1 MGNKSIQKFFADQ
14 NSVIDLSSLGNAKG
28 AKVSLSGPDM
38 NITTPRGSVIIVNG
52 ALYSSIKGN
61 NLAVK
66 FKDKTITGAKILGSV
81 DLKDIQLERIDSSLV
96 DSAQVE
102 KKGNGKR
109 RNKKE
114 EEELKKQLDDAENA
128 KKEADKAKEEAEKA
142 KEAAEKALNEAFEVQ
157 NSSKQ
162 IEEMLQNFLADNV
175 AKDNLAQQSDA
186 SQQNTQAK
194 ATQASK
200 QNDAEKVL
208 PQPINKNTSTGKSNS
223 SKNEENKLD
232 AESVK
237 EPLKVTLAL
246 AAESNSGSKDDSITN
261 FTKPQFVGSTAPN
274 ATVIIKINGI
284 AVGQAVADS
293 LGNFTFTAPETL
305 TDGTYNLEAEAKTAD
320 GSGSAKLVITIDS
333 VTDKP
338 TFELSPESSVSGHKG
353 LTPTLTPSIVGTAEE
368 NAKVDIYVDNK
379 LVASVDVDK
388 DGNWS
393 YEFKDNELS
402 EGENSIKVVAVDKA
416 GNKNETTDSIIT
428 DTIAPEKPTI
438 ELDDSSDSGIK
449 NDNITNSTLPT
460 FIGVAEPGSTVSIYL
475 GLKHLGEVIVAKDG
489 TWSYTLTTPLK
500 DGEYNITATATDI
513 AGHTSATANLPFT
526 IDTRISYFSAEIETT
541 NDSGI
546 VGDNVTNNT
555 RPTFTGKTEP
565 NAIISVINSETGEE
579 VIFKANDK
587 GEWTFN
593 FTSDS
598 VEGIN
603 NLTFTVEDVAGNK
616 KDFSFSYVIDT
627 IAPVP
632 PTVSLEDYVVLPNG
646 IILSGNDLPALV
658 GTAEPKSTILLMR
671 DGKLYDSIE
680 VDSNGTWNYQFS
692 NKFLQGAYDIEIISQ
707 DAAGNKSS
715 TVKYSFTIQ
724 TEVVPPK
731 AELDASDDSG
741 AKGDWITNKHNALTL
756 LGTADRFATVNILID
771 GKTIGVT
778 TADADGNWN
787 FDISRNLSDNVYK
800 ITVESIDPLGRT
812 SSVDYQLTIDSFT
825 PIPTVMLHDS
835 ADSGVK
841 GDMITKINTPLFTGM
856 AEANAKVSI
865 YVDGV
870 LSGEAIAGDDG
881 VWNFQ
886 FTTALSDGSHDVTV
900 KVEDIAGNTASSSA
914 YNFQIVT
921 QTQKPTIELVNDTGV
936 DNTDHIINEKNP
948 ALTGTAAPYS
958 TVKLYIDGALIAE
971 VRTNK
976 DGRWEYTL
984 KADQGLVDGDH
995 RITASVEDIAGNIA
1009 HSDPFLISVDTA
1021 ISIPIVSLSPDSDS
1035 GISDDNLTNIVKPTL
1050 HLKDIDPDIISVQV
1064 WDAMS
1069 DTQIGVA
1076 TQQPD
1081 GSWAYT
1087 FTSDL
1092 TEGLHQVYV
1101 KVEDIAGNKANSA
1114 IFDFTIDTTVSTPV
1128 ISLLSKDDTGV
1139 TGDNLTNINK
1149 PGFAISGVDADAHRV
1164 VVQVMHNG
1172 VSEEIE
1178 LSHLNG
1184 SWLFIPGNTW
1194 ADGSYTLTVKVEDK
1208 AGNTNYSA
1216 PLTVVIDTQIAIDGV
1231 ELVNDSG
1238 VKGDNMTNDDRPH
1251 FRVTVPT
1258 DVNEVRLSIDGG
1270 NSWVQA
1276 TPGVAGSWEYIWPTD
1291 LADGQY
1297 TLTVEATDKA
1307 GNTVTKTI
1315 DFAVDTTLSVP
1326 VIVLDSADDTGIQ
1339 GDNMTNSTQP
1349 TFALQHIDDDAVRV
1363 TVSVEHGGVT
1373 TTFDATKGT
1382 GGWTFTPPTSWAD
1395 GDYTLSVSVEDKAGN
1410 TSHSASLTVTVDTQI
1425 AINNIELVNDSGIPD
1440 DNLTNNVRP
1449 HFQVTVPTDVNVVR
1463 LSIDGGKTWF
1473 NATQSA
1479 TPGVWDYIW
1488 PDDVADGGYTLT
1500 VEATDEA
1507 GNKATQ
1513 TLDFT
1518 IDTTLSVPTLSLDS
1532 ADDSGIAGDNITNV
1546 KTPGFTLNNID
1557 TDVSRV
1563 IVEVMH
1569 NGIKQEVPLVQTGGQ
1584 WRFAPTSDWA
1594 DGDYILT
1601 VKVEDRAGNVK
1612 QSAPLTVTVDTHIAI
1627 DRIELVNDSGIP
1639 GDNLTNEARP
1649 HFQVTVPADVNGV
1662 RLSIDGG
1669 KTWFDATQSAT
1680 SGVWDYT
1687 WLTNVANGPHT
1698 LMVEASDKAGNKTTQ
1713 KLDFTID
1720 TILSEPTITLDSA
1733 DDSAAGDNI
1742 TNVKMPGFTL
1752 GNIDADVTKV
1762 VVTVAH
1768 DGKNQQIELIKNG
1781 GVWRFTPG
1789 AAWTDGDYTLTVKVE
1804 DKAGNTNYSA
1814 PLTVTIDTQTSI
1826 DRIELLND
1834 TGIVGDNLTNE
1845 ARPQFHITV
1854 PTDVNSVQLSLD
1866 GGINWVNATL
1876 TSDGVWEYIWP
1887 TDLVENTYTLT
1898 VKATD
1903 VAGNT
1908 ATETLNFIID
1918 TTLSTPTITLDS
1930 ADDSG
1935 TANDNKTN
1943 VKTPGFIIGGIDSD
1957 VTQVVV
1963 QVMRDGHSE
1972 EVELTQTNGQ
1982 WRFVP
1987 GSAWTDGDYTLTVT
2001 VKDEAGNIRH
2011 SAPLTV
2017 TIDTQITIDHIEL
2030 VNDSGIPD
2038 DNLTNNVRP
2047 HFQVT
2052 VPTDVNV
2059 VRLSIDGGKTWFNAT
2074 QSATPGVWDYTW
2086 LADVGEGKH
2095 TLTVEATDKAGNKTT
2110 QQLDFIIDTLLSE
2123 PTIVLD
2129 NTDDSGTKGDHLTN
2143 VNKPTFLLGNIDAD
2157 ARYVTVEVQHG
2168 GTKEVL
2174 TATKDATG
2182 NWSVTPTGTWA
2193 DGDYTL
2199 TVRVEDEA
2207 GNEKHSASL
2216 TVTVDT
2222 QITIDV
2228 IELVNDNGI
2237 PGDNMTN
2244 DAHPQFRVTVPG
2256 DVNEV
2261 SLSIDGGVTWVK
2273 ATQSATP
2280 GVWNYTWPGTVPD
2293 GDYTL
2298 NVKATDNAGNTV
2310 TETLHFTIDTT
2321 LSTPVIVLDSADD
2334 SGVHGDNMTNHTQP
2348 TFALQHIDDDAVRV
2362 TVSVEHG
2369 GVTTTFDAT
2378 KDAGG
2383 WTFTPTGAWADG
2395 DYTLSVSVEDKAGNT
2410 SHSASLTVTV
2420 DTQIAINNIELV
2432 NDSGIPDDN
2441 LTNNVRPHFQVTVPT
2456 DVNVVRLS
2464 IDGGKTWFNA
2474 TQSATPGVWDY
2485 IWPDDVADGGYTLT
2499 VEATD
2504 EAGNKAT
2511 QTLDFTI
2518 DTTLSV
2524 PTLSLDS
2531 ADDSGIA
2538 GDNITNVK
2546 TPGFTLNNIDTDV
2559 SRVIVEV
2566 MHNGIKQEVPLV
2578 QTGGQWRFAPT
2589 SDWADGDYILTVKV
2603 EDRAGN
2609 VKQSAPL
2616 TVTVDTHIAID
2627 RIELVNDSGIPGDN
2641 LTNEARPHF
2650 QVTVPADVNGVRLS
2664 IDGGKTWFD
2673 ATQSATS
2680 GVWDYTWLT
2689 NVANGPHTL
2698 MVEASDKAGNKTT
2711 QKLDFTIDTI
2721 LSEPTITLDSAD
2733 DSAAG
2738 DNITNVKMPGFTLG
2752 NIDAD
2757 VTKVVVTVAH
2767 DGKNQQIE
2775 LIKNG
2780 GVWRFTPGAAW
2791 TDGDYTLTVKV
2802 EDKAGNTNYSAPLTV
2817 TIDTQT
2823 SIDRIELLNDT
2834 GIVGDNLTNEARP
2847 QFHITVPTDVNSVQL
2862 SLDGGI
2868 NWVNATLTSDGVW
2881 EYIWPTDLVEN
2892 TYTLTVK
2899 ATDVAGNTATETL
2912 NFIIDTTLST
2922 PTITLDSADDSGT
2935 ANDNKTNVKT
2945 PGFIIGGIDSD
2956 VTQVVVQVMRDG
2968 HSEEVELTQTNGQ
2981 WRFVP
2986 GSAWTDGDY
2995 TLTVTVKDEAGN
3007 IRHSAPLTVTID
3019 TQITIDHI
3027 ELVNDSGIPDDN
3039 LTNNVRPH
3047 FQVTVPT
3054 DVNVVRLSIDGGK
3067 TWFNATQSAT
3077 PGVWDYTWLADVGEG
3092 KHTLTVE
3099 ATDKAGNKTT
3109 QQLDFIIDTLLSEPT
3124 IVLDNTDDS
3133 GTKGDNLTNVN
3144 KPTFLLGNIDADARY
3159 VTVEV
3164 QHGGTKEVLTA
3175 TKGATGIWSVTPTGT
3190 WADGDYTLTVRV
3202 EDDAGNVKY
3211 SAPLTV
3217 TVDTQ
3222 ITIDVIELVNDNGI
3236 PGDNLTNDVRP
3247 HFRVTVPGDVNE
3259 VRLSI
3264 DGGNTWV
3271 RATQG
3276 TAGIWDYTWPKD
3288 VTDGLHTLT
3297 VEATDKA
3304 GNKTT
3309 QTLDFTIDT
3318 RLSTPTIA
3326 MDSRDDTGAIGDH
3339 ITSVKRPGFTI
3350 GNIDADAHS
3359 VILRITQGGNS
3370 QEVTLTQVGGQWRF
3384 TPDADWADGSYTL
3397 TVEVTDNAGNVRQ
3410 STPLVVTV
3418 DTQTSITDITLVNDH
3433 GVPDDNLTNST
3444 RPQFEITVPADVN
3457 SVQLSIDG
3465 GANWVSATQGI
3476 EGVWGYTW
3484 PTDMGD
3490 GKHTLTVMVTDR
3502 AGNTATQTLEF
3513 FIDTRLSTPTIA
3525 LDSTDD
3531 TGTPGDDMTNRTRP
3545 TFILQN
3551 IDSDVINVTVSVTH
3565 NGTTTSFTA
3574 TQGAGGW
3581 SFTPPAP
3588 WGDGDY
3594 TLTVTV
3600 EDRAGNTRPSTPLT
3614 VTVDT
3619 QIAIDRIELVND
3631 SGVPGDNVTKHVRPQ
3646 FQISVPD
3653 DVEKVLLSID
3663 GGTTWVTAIKSS
3675 TAGIWD
3681 YTWPTD
3687 MPEGQH
3693 TLTVEVT
3700 DGAGN
3705 KMTETLNFTI
3715 DITLLTPTI
3724 ELAPDQDTGQNKND
3738 NLTSVTQPVFVLGS
3752 IDKDVRHVELSIE
3765 HNGTFKTVVLTESAD
3780 GWRYRPDSAL
3790 ADGSYTFTVTVTDV
3804 AGNQQTSAPLKVTID
3819 GTLTTPVIELAAGED
3834 SGTVGDRLT
3843 NHDRPVF
3850 DIHQVDSDVTR
3861 VMVKV
3866 TYNGKTHEE
3875 AAVFTNG
3882 QWRFTPSASWAD
3894 GSYQLAVVVEDLAG
3908 NVKESA
3914 PFEVRIDTT
3923 TTINNIVLLN
3933 DTGVQNDQLTNV
3945 AKPSFRI
3952 DVPGDVVQV
3961 RVTLDGG
3968 ANWNVIR
3975 KNADGQWIFDSPNT
3989 LVDGT
3994 YTLRVEATDEA
4005 GNIANKDL
4013 VFNIDTNI
4021 QVPTIA
4027 LDAGQDTGANT
4038 ADNITNISRPTFT
4051 IGNVD
4056 PDVIKVVVTI
4066 DGHDYNATKVGAG
4079 WQFTPGNAI
4088 PDGSYNITVTVEDKA
4103 GNTAT
4108 SKPLPVVIDTTAE
4121 IESVTLVTDSGDSD
4135 VDNITKVDK
4144 PQFSIVTADDITHV
4158 RVKIDNAA
4166 NWIELTKGGDG
4177 RWIFNVGSALP
4188 DGQHTLLVDVT
4199 DIAGNVAQ
4207 ETLQFTIDTTLREP
4221 TIVLDPT
4228 HDTGDDTNDN
4238 LTRINKPVFIIGN
4251 VDNDV
4256 SHIVVHIDGRDYTIE
4271 NTGGNLTFTPDQPLS
4286 DGQHTISV
4294 TVTDI
4299 AGNTKTSAELRIEI
4313 DTQVQIDSVTLTTD
4327 SGVNDHDNVTN
4338 ATRPSFEIA
4347 TPDDVTSVLVS
4358 FDGVNWTPISKNAA
4372 GQWEFTAGSALP
4384 DGHYTLHV
4392 QATDRAGN
4400 TANSTL
4406 GFTVDTQIDGLS
4418 VVMLDDAGKDST
4430 DGITNITSP
4439 RFEISAREPLQ
4450 SVTVI
4455 LNGKS
4460 STLTQGA
4467 GNKWLFTPDTP
4478 LVDGT
4483 YKIEIVAED
4492 IAGNKISKE
4501 VSFTIDTIVSDPS
4514 IDLLDADDTG
4524 ESAVDNI
4531 TSVTTPRFVIGNVPA
4546 DIDTVVIRINGV
4558 SYSVTANGNNLWEF
4572 QVPVALNDGVYE
4584 AVVVFRDIA
4593 GNTSE
4598 TKLPFTIDTTTSVS
4612 VRMEPASDTG
4622 NSNSDNLTNKQNP
4635 KFEGT
4640 AEPNAKLVITIVDDK
4655 SGREVLKQTITV
4667 GADGNWSVTPNILPD
4682 GMYTINV
4689 VATDVA
4695 GNTAQTQE
4703 RFTIDTVTIDPTI
4716 RLSDPSIDDQHEATS
4731 LRPEFKGFAEAFS
4744 TIMIQWDGKVVGSA
4758 NANANGEWSWTPPSV
4773 LAPGSYVVSIVAKDK
4788 AGNESSQV
4796 DFPVVIPVID
4806 VTPPTI
4812 KLSEESDSGALGD
4825 FTTNN
4830 KTPTLIGSTL
4840 PNTIVSIYVDGVKV
4854 GEATAD
4860 TAGRYTF
4867 QLSEMKDGHY
4877 VVQVGIVNPRDNSEL
4892 RSTAVDVTIDTEV
4905 AELVWNISG
4914 MHEGGY
4920 INTVTPEIG
4929 GTSEPN
4935 SKITIFV
4942 NGVEKAI
4949 AYTTGA
4955 GHWGV
4960 VLPAL
4965 GNDGNY
4971 ELTFKVEDVAGNI
4984 REFGPQNVILDT
4996 VISPLTVVLREAD
5009 DSGKVGDWIT
5019 NKSHVTIDGT
5029 AEAGSTLTIRN
5040 PQGVVIATLVV
5051 GNDGRWS
5058 AELDLR
5064 EGSNAFVVVS
5074 EDKAGNSQQ
5083 KEILIE
5089 HDTQIEISDIS
5100 LSRDTNSGDKYDL
5113 ITNNKSPVLVAM
5125 TDPGATVQVYINGVL
5140 QGTVEAS
5147 SSGNISYTM
5156 PANSADGEYQVQFVA
5171 TDTAG
5176 NRVESAITTV
5186 TIDSQIAV
5194 FDIDEDSLPALSNNR
5209 ALSVSG
5215 VGEAGSQVSIFVDGK
5230 LVNVVM
5236 VEADGTWRAP
5246 ILLQDDGTFNIHF
5259 SITDVA
5265 GNTEVSKDYSVDV
5278 DSSTDFPTLNLEDA
5292 SNSGSLDDLITN
5304 HNKPVLVG
5312 TAEAG
5317 ATIHIYVDEK
5327 IVANVLV
5334 LEDGTWS
5341 YQFDN
5346 ALKDGEYSIRVVA
5359 EDPAGNTAESP
5370 RLLVT
5375 IDTSTFIDNPA
5386 MVAGSD
5392 NGIFSNDS
5400 ITSQTRPTF
5409 SIFGEMNQ
5417 SVQIFIDGVLVDTIT
5432 VTDRNQVYRPE
5443 SPLGDGSHSIYYV
5456 ITDKAGNTATSK
5468 TLNFTIDT
5476 FNTTPVAIDSIGGQT
5491 LAEMTGSDGKI
5502 YITDT
5507 TRNLLF
5513 SGSAEPNSKIE
5524 IIINGLNVGE
5534 VWVNEKGHWQMP
5546 VNPLYFTEGQL
5557 DITVKSTD
5565 RAGNVNQEKYSIWVD
5580 THIKVFTSEL
5590 DDNKS
5595 SSKTEWWSNSDLI
5608 TMRGTGEIGATVS
5621 LIVAGVTLATAVVA
5635 ATGRWELSTDKL
5647 PEGTYDISLVIED
5660 SAGNRWEDVREIFID
5675 RTPPNAPVVTYSD
5688 IVNDLIIMQGTAEAK
5703 SQLIITDSE
5712 GNTYTLT
5719 VPDNGKWSMAIP
5731 YPSEGKFTITS
5742 VDAIGNRSD
5751 DVPLDIMKEV
5761 PVISLSPDSDSG
5773 TVGDNITRDKQPTF
5787 IIGNL
5792 ESDVV
5797 VVQVDINGT
5806 VYNAEKNADGVWFFT
5821 PGTPLAD
5828 GSYTISVIASDAAGN
5843 QKNSL
5848 PITVTIDSTLTV
5860 PEIALA
5866 AGEDNGASDSDN
5878 VTNHT
5883 QPKFTLQHID
5893 ADVTGV
5899 TVNVTHN
5906 GVTDIYQATQGA
5918 DGWTFTPP
5926 AAWNDG
5932 NYTLSVTVVD
5942 RAGNSQQSAS
5952 LAVTVDSTV
5961 TVTADSQH
5969 DDASDDATATAV
5981 TPPES
5986 ETVNAESA
5994 THLRTEP
6001 SAAEESVVKVTAY
6014 SITLLN
6020 ADSGDEIDR
6029 SISQTPS
6036 FEISVPENIVNVSI
6050 MFEGEEFTLPITNQ
6064 KAIFEVP
6071 LSLEDGE
6078 YTMDVKFIDKDNDF
6092 LIKEKTFS
6100 VDHSSADIV
6109 NAMNVRGKTEDDIN
6123 DSPSTSSVG
6132 HNNNGAIDVFA
6143 VNEVTLPV
6151 DNQEEHA

>member
-541 NDSGI
+541 DDSGI

-598 VEGIN
+598 VEGVN

-627 IAPVP
+627 VAPVP
-632 PTVSLEDYVVLPNG
+632 PTVSLEDFVVLPNG

-1035 GISDDNLTNIVKPTL
+1035 GIADDNLTNIVKPTL

-1114 IFDFTIDTTVSTPV
+1114 VFDFTIDTTVSTPV

-1184 SWLFIPGNTW
+1184 SWLFTPGNTW

-1208 AGNTNYSA
+1208 AGNTSYSA

-1382 GGWTFTPPTSWAD
+1382 GGWSFTPTGAWAD

-1425 AINNIELVNDSGIPD
+1425 AINNIELVNDSGIPN

-1479 TPGVWDYIW
+1479 TPGAWDYIW

-1500 VEATDEA
+1500 VEATDKA
-1507 GNKATQ
+1507 GNKTTQ
-1513 TLDFT
+1513 ELDFT

-1887 TDLVENTYTLT
+1887 TDLIENTYTLT

-2017 TIDTQITIDHIEL
+2017 TIDTQI
-2030 VNDSGIPD
+2030 
-2038 DNLTNNVRP
+2038 
-2047 HFQVT
+2047 
-2052 VPTDVNV
+2052 
-2059 VRLSIDGGKTWFNAT
+2059 A
-2074 QSATPGVWDYTW
+2074 
-2086 LADVGEGKH
+2086 
-2095 TLTVEATDKAGNKTT
+2095 
-2110 QQLDFIIDTLLSE
+2110 
-2123 PTIVLD
+2123 
-2129 NTDDSGTKGDHLTN
+2129 
-2143 VNKPTFLLGNIDAD
+2143 
-2157 ARYVTVEVQHG
+2157 
-2168 GTKEVL
+2168 
-2174 TATKDATG
+2174 
-2182 NWSVTPTGTWA
+2182 
-2193 DGDYTL
+2193 
-2199 TVRVEDEA
+2199 
-2207 GNEKHSASL
+2207 
-2216 TVTVDT
+2216 
-2222 QITIDV
+2222 
-2228 IELVNDNGI
+2228 
-2237 PGDNMTN
+2237 
-2244 DAHPQFRVTVPG
+2244 
-2256 DVNEV
+2256 
-2261 SLSIDGGVTWVK
+2261 
-2273 ATQSATP
+2273 
-2280 GVWNYTWPGTVPD
+2280 
-2293 GDYTL
+2293 
-2298 NVKATDNAGNTV
+2298 
-2310 TETLHFTIDTT
+2310 
-2321 LSTPVIVLDSADD
+2321 
-2334 SGVHGDNMTNHTQP
+2334 
-2348 TFALQHIDDDAVRV
+2348 
-2362 TVSVEHG
+2362 
-2369 GVTTTFDAT
+2369 
-2378 KDAGG
+2378 
-2383 WTFTPTGAWADG
+2383 
-2395 DYTLSVSVEDKAGNT
+2395 
-2410 SHSASLTVTV
+2410 
-2420 DTQIAINNIELV
+2420 
-2432 NDSGIPDDN
+2432 
-2441 LTNNVRPHFQVTVPT
+2441 
-2456 DVNVVRLS
+2456 
-2464 IDGGKTWFNA
+2464 
-2474 TQSATPGVWDY
+2474 
-2485 IWPDDVADGGYTLT
+2485 
-2499 VEATD
+2499 
-2504 EAGNKAT
+2504 
-2511 QTLDFTI
+2511 
-2518 DTTLSV
+2518 
-2524 PTLSLDS
+2524 
-2531 ADDSGIA
+2531 
-2538 GDNITNVK
+2538 
-2546 TPGFTLNNIDTDV
+2546 
-2559 SRVIVEV
+2559 
-2566 MHNGIKQEVPLV
+2566 
-2578 QTGGQWRFAPT
+2578 
-2589 SDWADGDYILTVKV
+2589 
-2603 EDRAGN
+2603 
-2609 VKQSAPL
+2609 
-2616 TVTVDTHIAID
+2616 
-2627 RIELVNDSGIPGDN
+2627 
-2641 LTNEARPHF
+2641 
-2650 QVTVPADVNGVRLS
+2650 
-2664 IDGGKTWFD
+2664 
-2673 ATQSATS
+2673 
-2680 GVWDYTWLT
+2680 
-2689 NVANGPHTL
+2689 
-2698 MVEASDKAGNKTT
+2698 
-2711 QKLDFTIDTI
+2711 
-2721 LSEPTITLDSAD
+2721 
-2733 DSAAG
+2733 
-2738 DNITNVKMPGFTLG
+2738 
-2752 NIDAD
+2752 
-2757 VTKVVVTVAH
+2757 
-2767 DGKNQQIE
+2767 
-2775 LIKNG
+2775 
-2780 GVWRFTPGAAW
+2780 
-2791 TDGDYTLTVKV
+2791 
-2802 EDKAGNTNYSAPLTV
+2802 
-2817 TIDTQT
+2817 
-2823 SIDRIELLNDT
+2823 
-2834 GIVGDNLTNEARP
+2834 
-2847 QFHITVPTDVNSVQL
+2847 
-2862 SLDGGI
+2862 
-2868 NWVNATLTSDGVW
+2868 
-2881 EYIWPTDLVEN
+2881 
-2892 TYTLTVK
+2892 
-2899 ATDVAGNTATETL
+2899 
-2912 NFIIDTTLST
+2912 
-2922 PTITLDSADDSGT
+2922 
-2935 ANDNKTNVKT
+2935 
-2945 PGFIIGGIDSD
+2945 
-2956 VTQVVVQVMRDG
+2956 
-2968 HSEEVELTQTNGQ
+2968 
-2981 WRFVP
+2981 
-2986 GSAWTDGDY
+2986 
-2995 TLTVTVKDEAGN
+2995 
-3007 IRHSAPLTVTID
+3007 
-3019 TQITIDHI
+3019 IDHI

-3164 QHGGTKEVLTA
+3164 QHGGTKEVLTATKDATGNWSVTPTGTWADGDYTLTVRVEDEAGNEKHSASLTVTVDTQITIDAIELVNDNGIPGDNMTNDAHPQFRVTVPGDVNEVSLSIDGGVTWVKATQSATPGVWNYTWPGTVPDGDYTLNVKATDNAGNTVTETLHFTIDTTLSVPVIVLNSADDTGIQGDNMTNSTQPTFALQHIDDDAVRVTVSVEHGGVTTTFDATKGTGGWSFTPTGAWADGDYTLSVSVEDKAGNTSHSASLTVTVDTQIAINNIELVNDSGIPDDNLTNNVRPHFQVKVPTDVNEVRLSIDGGKTWFNATQSATPGVWDYTWLADVGEGKHTLTVEATDKAGNQTTQKLDFIIDTMLSEPTIVLDSTDDSGTKGDNLTNANKPTFILGNIDADARYVTVEVQYGGTKEVLTA

-3318 RLSTPTIA
+3318 RLSTPTIT

-3350 GNIDADAHS
+3350 GNIDSDAQS

-3410 STPLVVTV
+3410 STPLIVTV

-3465 GANWVSATQGI
+3465 GANWVSAAQGI

-3619 QIAIDRIELVND
+3619 QIAIDHIELVND

-3715 DITLLTPTI
+3715 DITLMTPTI

-3850 DIHQVDSDVTR
+3850 DIRQVDSDVTR

-3952 DVPGDVVQV
+3952 DVPSDVVQV

-4299 AGNTKTSAELRIEI
+4299 AGNTKTSAELKIEI

-4531 TSVTTPRFVIGNVPA
+4531 TSVTKPRFVIGNVPA

-4558 SYSVTANGNNLWEF
+4558 SYPVTANGNNLWEF

-4830 KTPTLIGSTL
+4830 KTPTLVGNTL
-4840 PNTIVSIYVDGVKV
+4840 PNAIVSIYVDGVKV

-4971 ELTFKVEDVAGNI
+4971 VLTFKVEDVAGNI

-5029 AEAGSTLTIRN
+5029 AEAGSTLTIRS

-5083 KEILIE
+5083 KDILIE

-5409 SIFGEMNQ
+5409 SISGEMNQ

-5580 THIKVFTSEL
+5580 THIQVFTSEL

-5595 SSKTEWWSNSDLI
+5595 SSKTDWWSNSSTI
-5608 TMRGTGEIGATVS
+5608 TMRGMGEIGATVS

-5635 ATGRWELSTDKL
+5635 ANGQWELSTDQL
-5647 PEGTYDISLVIED
+5647 PEGKYDITLSIED
-5660 SAGNRWEDVREIFID
+5660 NAGNRKEEVHEIFID

-5703 SQLIITDSE
+5703 SQLIITDSN

-5751 DVPLDIMKEV
+5751 DVSLDIMKEV

-5866 AGEDNGASDSDN
+5866 AGEDNGVSDSDN

-5906 GVTDIYQATQGA
+5906 GVTDTYQATQGA

-5932 NYTLSVTVVD
+5932 TYTLSVTVVD

-5994 THLRTEP
+5994 THLRTVP
-6001 SAAEESVVKVTAY
+6001 SAAEESVVKETAY

-6109 NAMNVRGKTEDDIN
+6109 NAMNARGKTEDDIN

>member
-2129 NTDDSGTKGDHLTN
+2129 STDDSGTKGDHLTN

-2420 DTQIAINNIELV
+2420 DTQIAINN
-2432 NDSGIPDDN
+2432 
-2441 LTNNVRPHFQVTVPT
+2441 
-2456 DVNVVRLS
+2456 
-2464 IDGGKTWFNA
+2464 
-2474 TQSATPGVWDY
+2474 
-2485 IWPDDVADGGYTLT
+2485 
-2499 VEATD
+2499 
-2504 EAGNKAT
+2504 
-2511 QTLDFTI
+2511 
-2518 DTTLSV
+2518 
-2524 PTLSLDS
+2524 
-2531 ADDSGIA
+2531 
-2538 GDNITNVK
+2538 
-2546 TPGFTLNNIDTDV
+2546 
-2559 SRVIVEV
+2559 
-2566 MHNGIKQEVPLV
+2566 
-2578 QTGGQWRFAPT
+2578 
-2589 SDWADGDYILTVKV
+2589 
-2603 EDRAGN
+2603 
-2609 VKQSAPL
+2609 
-2616 TVTVDTHIAID
+2616 
-2627 RIELVNDSGIPGDN
+2627 
-2641 LTNEARPHF
+2641 
-2650 QVTVPADVNGVRLS
+2650 
-2664 IDGGKTWFD
+2664 
-2673 ATQSATS
+2673 
-2680 GVWDYTWLT
+2680 
-2689 NVANGPHTL
+2689 
-2698 MVEASDKAGNKTT
+2698 
-2711 QKLDFTIDTI
+2711 
-2721 LSEPTITLDSAD
+2721 
-2733 DSAAG
+2733 
-2738 DNITNVKMPGFTLG
+2738 
-2752 NIDAD
+2752 
-2757 VTKVVVTVAH
+2757 
-2767 DGKNQQIE
+2767 
-2775 LIKNG
+2775 
-2780 GVWRFTPGAAW
+2780 
-2791 TDGDYTLTVKV
+2791 
-2802 EDKAGNTNYSAPLTV
+2802 
-2817 TIDTQT
+2817 
-2823 SIDRIELLNDT
+2823 
-2834 GIVGDNLTNEARP
+2834 
-2847 QFHITVPTDVNSVQL
+2847 
-2862 SLDGGI
+2862 
-2868 NWVNATLTSDGVW
+2868 
-2881 EYIWPTDLVEN
+2881 
-2892 TYTLTVK
+2892 
-2899 ATDVAGNTATETL
+2899 
-2912 NFIIDTTLST
+2912 
-2922 PTITLDSADDSGT
+2922 
-2935 ANDNKTNVKT
+2935 
-2945 PGFIIGGIDSD
+2945 
-2956 VTQVVVQVMRDG
+2956 
-2968 HSEEVELTQTNGQ
+2968 
-2981 WRFVP
+2981 
-2986 GSAWTDGDY
+2986 
-2995 TLTVTVKDEAGN
+2995 
-3007 IRHSAPLTVTID
+3007 
-3019 TQITIDHI
+3019 I

-4558 SYSVTANGNNLWEF
+4558 SYPVTANGNNLWEF

-5375 IDTSTFIDNPA
+5375 IDT
-5386 MVAGSD
+5386 
-5392 NGIFSNDS
+5392 
-5400 ITSQTRPTF
+5400 
-5409 SIFGEMNQ
+5409 
-5417 SVQIFIDGVLVDTIT
+5417 
-5432 VTDRNQVYRPE
+5432 
-5443 SPLGDGSHSIYYV
+5443 
-5456 ITDKAGNTATSK
+5456 
-5468 TLNFTIDT
+5468 
-5476 FNTTPVAIDSIGGQT
+5476 
-5491 LAEMTGSDGKI
+5491 
-5502 YITDT
+5502 
-5507 TRNLLF
+5507 
-5513 SGSAEPNSKIE
+5513 
-5524 IIINGLNVGE
+5524 
-5534 VWVNEKGHWQMP
+5534 
-5546 VNPLYFTEGQL
+5546 
-5557 DITVKSTD
+5557 
-5565 RAGNVNQEKYSIWVD
+5565 
-5580 THIKVFTSEL
+5580 
-5590 DDNKS
+5590 
-5595 SSKTEWWSNSDLI
+5595 
-5608 TMRGTGEIGATVS
+5608 
-5621 LIVAGVTLATAVVA
+5621 
-5635 ATGRWELSTDKL
+5635 
-5647 PEGTYDISLVIED
+5647 
-5660 SAGNRWEDVREIFID
+5660 
-5675 RTPPNAPVVTYSD
+5675 
-5688 IVNDLIIMQGTAEAK
+5688 
-5703 SQLIITDSE
+5703 
-5712 GNTYTLT
+5712 
-5719 VPDNGKWSMAIP
+5719 
-5731 YPSEGKFTITS
+5731 
-5742 VDAIGNRSD
+5742 
-5751 DVPLDIMKEV
+5751 
-5761 PVISLSPDSDSG
+5761 
-5773 TVGDNITRDKQPTF
+5773 
-5787 IIGNL
+5787 
-5792 ESDVV
+5792 
-5797 VVQVDINGT
+5797 
-5806 VYNAEKNADGVWFFT
+5806 
-5821 PGTPLAD
+5821 
-5828 GSYTISVIASDAAGN
+5828 
-5843 QKNSL
+5843 
-5848 PITVTIDSTLTV
+5848 
-5860 PEIALA
+5860 
-5866 AGEDNGASDSDN
+5866 
-5878 VTNHT
+5878 
-5883 QPKFTLQHID
+5883 
-5893 ADVTGV
+5893 
-5899 TVNVTHN
+5899 
-5906 GVTDIYQATQGA
+5906 
-5918 DGWTFTPP
+5918 
-5926 AAWNDG
+5926 
-5932 NYTLSVTVVD
+5932 
-5942 RAGNSQQSAS
+5942 
-5952 LAVTVDSTV
+5952 
-5961 TVTADSQH
+5961 
-5969 DDASDDATATAV
+5969 
-5981 TPPES
+5981 
-5986 ETVNAESA
+5986 
-5994 THLRTEP
+5994 
-6001 SAAEESVVKVTAY
+6001 
-6014 SITLLN
+6014 
-6020 ADSGDEIDR
+6020 
-6029 SISQTPS
+6029 
-6036 FEISVPENIVNVSI
+6036 
-6050 MFEGEEFTLPITNQ
+6050 
-6064 KAIFEVP
+6064 
-6071 LSLEDGE
+6071 
-6078 YTMDVKFIDKDNDF
+6078 
-6092 LIKEKTFS
+6092 
-6100 VDHSSADIV
+6100 
-6109 NAMNVRGKTEDDIN
+6109 
-6123 DSPSTSSVG
+6123 
-6132 HNNNGAIDVFA
+6132 
-6143 VNEVTLPV
+6143 
-6151 DNQEEHA
+6151 

>member
-66 FKDKTITGAKILGSV
+66 FKDKTITGAKFLGSV

-2129 NTDDSGTKGDHLTN
+2129 STDDSGTKGDHLTN

-2157 ARYVTVEVQHG
+2157 ARYVTVEVQHD

-2485 IWPDDVADGGYTLT
+2485 
-2499 VEATD
+2499 
-2504 EAGNKAT
+2504 
-2511 QTLDFTI
+2511 
-2518 DTTLSV
+2518 
-2524 PTLSLDS
+2524 
-2531 ADDSGIA
+2531 
-2538 GDNITNVK
+2538 
-2546 TPGFTLNNIDTDV
+2546 
-2559 SRVIVEV
+2559 
-2566 MHNGIKQEVPLV
+2566 
-2578 QTGGQWRFAPT
+2578 
-2589 SDWADGDYILTVKV
+2589 
-2603 EDRAGN
+2603 
-2609 VKQSAPL
+2609 
-2616 TVTVDTHIAID
+2616 
-2627 RIELVNDSGIPGDN
+2627 
-2641 LTNEARPHF
+2641 
-2650 QVTVPADVNGVRLS
+2650 
-2664 IDGGKTWFD
+2664 
-2673 ATQSATS
+2673 
-2680 GVWDYTWLT
+2680 
-2689 NVANGPHTL
+2689 
-2698 MVEASDKAGNKTT
+2698 
-2711 QKLDFTIDTI
+2711 
-2721 LSEPTITLDSAD
+2721 
-2733 DSAAG
+2733 
-2738 DNITNVKMPGFTLG
+2738 
-2752 NIDAD
+2752 
-2757 VTKVVVTVAH
+2757 
-2767 DGKNQQIE
+2767 
-2775 LIKNG
+2775 
-2780 GVWRFTPGAAW
+2780 
-2791 TDGDYTLTVKV
+2791 
-2802 EDKAGNTNYSAPLTV
+2802 
-2817 TIDTQT
+2817 
-2823 SIDRIELLNDT
+2823 
-2834 GIVGDNLTNEARP
+2834 
-2847 QFHITVPTDVNSVQL
+2847 
-2862 SLDGGI
+2862 
-2868 NWVNATLTSDGVW
+2868 
-2881 EYIWPTDLVEN
+2881 
-2892 TYTLTVK
+2892 
-2899 ATDVAGNTATETL
+2899 
-2912 NFIIDTTLST
+2912 
-2922 PTITLDSADDSGT
+2922 
-2935 ANDNKTNVKT
+2935 
-2945 PGFIIGGIDSD
+2945 
-2956 VTQVVVQVMRDG
+2956 
-2968 HSEEVELTQTNGQ
+2968 
-2981 WRFVP
+2981 
-2986 GSAWTDGDY
+2986 
-2995 TLTVTVKDEAGN
+2995 
-3007 IRHSAPLTVTID
+3007 
-3019 TQITIDHI
+3019 
-3027 ELVNDSGIPDDN
+3027 
-3039 LTNNVRPH
+3039 
-3047 FQVTVPT
+3047 
-3054 DVNVVRLSIDGGK
+3054 
-3067 TWFNATQSAT
+3067 
-3077 PGVWDYTWLADVGEG
+3077 TWLADVGEG

-3133 GTKGDNLTNVN
+3133 GTKGDNLTNVD

-4558 SYSVTANGNNLWEF
+4558 SYPVTANGNNLWEF

>member
-38 NITTPRGSVIIVNG
+38 NITTSRGSVIIVNG

-162 IEEMLQNFLADNV
+162 MEEMLQEFLADNV

-293 LGNFTFTAPETL
+293 LGNFTFTAPDTL

-428 DTIAPEKPTI
+428 DTIPPEKPTI

-541 NDSGI
+541 DDSGI

-598 VEGIN
+598 VEGVN

-958 TVKLYIDGALIAE
+958 TVKLYVDGALIAE

-1114 IFDFTIDTTVSTPV
+1114 VFDFTIDTTVSTPV

-1184 SWLFIPGNTW
+1184 SWLFTPGNTW

-1251 FRVTVPT
+1251 FRVAVPT

-1326 VIVLDSADDTGIQ
+1326 VIVLNSADDTGVQ
-1339 GDNMTNSTQP
+1339 GDNMTNRTQP

-1382 GGWTFTPPTSWAD
+1382 GGWTFTPPALWED

-1425 AINNIELVNDSGIPD
+1425 AINNIELVNDSGIPN

-1463 LSIDGGKTWF
+1463 LSIDGGKTWVTAAQK
-1473 NATQSA
+1473 AT
-1479 TPGVWDYIW
+1479 GVWEYIW
-1488 PDDVADGGYTLT
+1488 PDDVTDGSHTLT

-1532 ADDSGIAGDNITNV
+1532 ADDSGIAGDNVTNV

-1698 LMVEASDKAGNKTTQ
+1698 LMVEATDKAGNQTTQ
-1713 KLDFTID
+1713 KLDFIID
-1720 TILSEPTITLDSA
+1720 TLLSEPTITLDSA

-1908 ATETLNFIID
+1908 ATETLNFTID

-2011 SAPLTV
+2011 SAPLKVTV
-2017 TIDTQITIDHIEL
+2017 DTQIGIDNIEL
-2030 VNDSGIPD
+2030 VNDSGIPN

-2047 HFQVT
+2047 QFQVT

-2086 LADVGEGKH
+2086 LTDVANGSH
-2095 TLTVEATDKAGNKTT
+2095 TLTVEATDAAGNKAT
-2110 QQLDFIIDTLLSE
+2110 QNLEFNIDTLLSE
-2123 PTIVLD
+2123 PTIALD
-2129 NTDDSGTKGDHLTN
+2129 STDDSGTKGDNLTN
-2143 VNKPTFLLGNIDAD
+2143 VNKPTFILGNIDAD

-2174 TATKDATG
+2174 TATKGATG
-2182 NWSVTPTGTWA
+2182 IWSVTPTGMWA
-2193 DGDYTL
+2193 DGSHTL

-2207 GNEKHSASL
+2207 GNVKYSVPL
-2216 TVTVDT
+2216 TITVDT
-2222 QITIDV
+2222 QITIDD
-2228 IELVNDNGI
+2228 IELVNDSGTK
-2237 PGDNMTN
+2237 GDNLTN
-2244 DAHPQFRVTVPG
+2244 DANPHFRITVPG

-2273 ATQSATP
+2273 AMQSSTS
-2280 GVWNYTWPGTVPD
+2280 GVWNYTWPKTLAD
-2293 GDYTL
+2293 DDYTL
-2298 NVKATDNAGNTV
+2298 TVKATDNAGNTV
-2310 TETLHFTIDTT
+2310 TRTLDFTIDTT

-2334 SGVHGDNMTNHTQP
+2334 TGVQGDNMTNRTQP
-2348 TFALQHIDDDAVRV
+2348 TFNLQHIDDDAVRV

-2378 KDAGG
+2378 KGTGG
-2383 WTFTPTGAWADG
+2383 WTFTPPALWEDG

-2441 LTNNVRPHFQVTVPT
+2441 LTNNVRPQFQVKVPT
-2456 DVNVVRLS
+2456 DVN
-2464 IDGGKTWFNA
+2464 
-2474 TQSATPGVWDY
+2474 
-2485 IWPDDVADGGYTLT
+2485 
-2499 VEATD
+2499 E
-2504 EAGNKAT
+2504 
-2511 QTLDFTI
+2511 
-2518 DTTLSV
+2518 
-2524 PTLSLDS
+2524 
-2531 ADDSGIA
+2531 
-2538 GDNITNVK
+2538 
-2546 TPGFTLNNIDTDV
+2546 
-2559 SRVIVEV
+2559 
-2566 MHNGIKQEVPLV
+2566 
-2578 QTGGQWRFAPT
+2578 
-2589 SDWADGDYILTVKV
+2589 
-2603 EDRAGN
+2603 
-2609 VKQSAPL
+2609 
-2616 TVTVDTHIAID
+2616 
-2627 RIELVNDSGIPGDN
+2627 
-2641 LTNEARPHF
+2641 
-2650 QVTVPADVNGVRLS
+2650 
-2664 IDGGKTWFD
+2664 
-2673 ATQSATS
+2673 
-2680 GVWDYTWLT
+2680 
-2689 NVANGPHTL
+2689 
-2698 MVEASDKAGNKTT
+2698 
-2711 QKLDFTIDTI
+2711 
-2721 LSEPTITLDSAD
+2721 
-2733 DSAAG
+2733 
-2738 DNITNVKMPGFTLG
+2738 
-2752 NIDAD
+2752 
-2757 VTKVVVTVAH
+2757 
-2767 DGKNQQIE
+2767 
-2775 LIKNG
+2775 
-2780 GVWRFTPGAAW
+2780 
-2791 TDGDYTLTVKV
+2791 
-2802 EDKAGNTNYSAPLTV
+2802 
-2817 TIDTQT
+2817 
-2823 SIDRIELLNDT
+2823 
-2834 GIVGDNLTNEARP
+2834 
-2847 QFHITVPTDVNSVQL
+2847 
-2862 SLDGGI
+2862 
-2868 NWVNATLTSDGVW
+2868 
-2881 EYIWPTDLVEN
+2881 
-2892 TYTLTVK
+2892 
-2899 ATDVAGNTATETL
+2899 
-2912 NFIIDTTLST
+2912 
-2922 PTITLDSADDSGT
+2922 
-2935 ANDNKTNVKT
+2935 
-2945 PGFIIGGIDSD
+2945 
-2956 VTQVVVQVMRDG
+2956 
-2968 HSEEVELTQTNGQ
+2968 
-2981 WRFVP
+2981 
-2986 GSAWTDGDY
+2986 
-2995 TLTVTVKDEAGN
+2995 
-3007 IRHSAPLTVTID
+3007 
-3019 TQITIDHI
+3019 
-3027 ELVNDSGIPDDN
+3027 
-3039 LTNNVRPH
+3039 
-3047 FQVTVPT
+3047 
-3054 DVNVVRLSIDGGK
+3054 VRLSIDGGK

-3099 ATDKAGNKTT
+3099 ATDKAGNQTT
-3109 QQLDFIIDTLLSEPT
+3109 QKLDFIIDTLLSEPT
-3124 IVLDNTDDS
+3124 IALDSTDDS
-3133 GTKGDNLTNVN
+3133 GTKGDNLTSVN
-3144 KPTFLLGNIDADARY
+3144 KPTFILGNIDADARY

-3175 TKGATGIWSVTPTGT
+3175 TKGATGIWSVTPTGM
-3190 WADGDYTLTVRV
+3190 WADGSHTLTVRV

-3217 TVDTQ
+3217 TVDTH
-3222 ITIDVIELVNDNGI
+3222 IAIDDIELVNDNGI

-3304 GNKTT
+3304 GNQTT

-3397 TVEVTDNAGNVRQ
+3397 TVEVQDNAGNVRQ
-3410 STPLVVTV
+3410 STPLIVTV

-3465 GANWVSATQGI
+3465 GANWVSAAQGI

-3819 GTLTTPVIELAAGED
+3819 GSLTTPVIELAAGED

-3843 NHDRPVF
+3843 KHDRPVF
-3850 DIHQVDSDVTR
+3850 DIRQVDSDVTR

-3875 AAVFTNG
+3875 TAVFTNG

-3914 PFEVRIDTT
+3914 PLEVRIDTT

-3952 DVPGDVVQV
+3952 DVPGDVIQV

-4256 SHIVVHIDGRDYTIE
+4256 SHIVVHLDGRDYTIE

-4299 AGNTKTSAELRIEI
+4299 AGNTKTSAELKIEI

-4358 FDGVNWTPISKNAA
+4358 FDGVNWTPVSKNAA
-4372 GQWEFTAGSALP
+4372 GQWQFTAGSALS

-4501 VSFTIDTIVSDPS
+4501 VSFTIDTVVSDPR

-4531 TSVTTPRFVIGNVPA
+4531 TSVTKPRFVIGNVPA

-4558 SYSVTANGNNLWEF
+4558 SYPVTANGNNLWEF

-4622 NSNSDNLTNKQNP
+4622 SSNSDNLTNKQNP

-4655 SGREVLKQTITV
+4655 SGREVLKHTITV

-4716 RLSDPSIDDQHEATS
+4716 RLSDPSIDDQYEATS
-4731 LRPEFKGFAEAFS
+4731 LRPEFKGLAEAFS

-4830 KTPTLIGSTL
+4830 KTPTLVGNTL
-4840 PNTIVSIYVDGVKV
+4840 PNAIVSIYVDGVKV

-4949 AYTTGA
+4949 AYTTGT

-5083 KEILIE
+5083 KDILIE

-5246 ILLQDDGTFNIHF
+5246 ILLQDDGKFNIHF

-5292 SNSGSLDDLITN
+5292 SNSGSLDDLITS

-5375 IDTSTFIDNPA
+5375 IDTSTFIDNPV
-5386 MVAGSD
+5386 MMAGSD

-5400 ITSQTRPTF
+5400 ITSQTRPAF

-5534 VWVNEKGHWQMP
+5534 VWVNDKGHWQMP

-5580 THIKVFTSEL
+5580 THIQVFTSEL

-5595 SSKTEWWSNSDLI
+5595 SSKTDWWSNSSTI
-5608 TMRGTGEIGATVS
+5608 TMRGMGEIGATVS

-5635 ATGRWELSTDKL
+5635 ANGQWELSTDQL
-5647 PEGTYDISLVIED
+5647 PEGKYDITLSIED
-5660 SAGNRWEDVREIFID
+5660 NAGNRKEEVHEIFID

-5703 SQLIITDSE
+5703 SQLIITDSN

-5751 DVPLDIMKEV
+5751 DVPLDIMKET

-5878 VTNHT
+5878 VTNHNHT

-5932 NYTLSVTVVD
+5932 TYTLSVTVVD
-5942 RAGNSQQSAS
+5942 RAGNSLQSAS
-5952 LAVTVDSTV
+5952 LEVTVDSTV

-5969 DDASDDATATAV
+5969 DDEIDDATATAV

-5994 THLRTEP
+5994 THLRTVP
-6001 SAAEESVVKVTAY
+6001 SAAEESVVKETAY

-6036 FEISVPENIVNVSI
+6036 FEISVPENIVNVSV

-6078 YTMDVKFIDKDNDF
+6078 YTMDVKFIDKDDDF

-6109 NAMNVRGKTEDDIN
+6109 NAMNARGKTEDDIN

>member
-114 EEELKKQLDDAENA
+114 EEELKKQLDEAENA

-162 IEEMLQNFLADNV
+162 MEEMLQEFLADNV

-449 NDNITNSTLPT
+449 NDSITNSTLPT

-541 NDSGI
+541 DDSGI

-598 VEGIN
+598 VEGVN

-627 IAPVP
+627 VAPVP
-632 PTVSLEDYVVLPNG
+632 PTVSLEDFVVLPNG

-800 ITVESIDPLGRT
+800 VTVESIDPLGRT

-1035 GISDDNLTNIVKPTL
+1035 GIADDNLTNIVKPTL

-1114 IFDFTIDTTVSTPV
+1114 VFDFTIDTTVSTPV

-1184 SWLFIPGNTW
+1184 SWLFTPGNTW

-1382 GGWTFTPPTSWAD
+1382 GGWSFTPTGAWAD

-1425 AINNIELVNDSGIPD
+1425 AINNIELVNDSGIPN

-1479 TPGVWDYIW
+1479 TPGAWDYIW

-1500 VEATDEA
+1500 VEATDKA
-1507 GNKATQ
+1507 GNKTTQ
-1513 TLDFT
+1513 ELDFT

-1563 IVEVMH
+1563 TVEVMH

-1680 SGVWDYT
+1680 PGVWDYT

-1713 KLDFTID
+1713 KLDFIID
-1720 TILSEPTITLDSA
+1720 TMLSEPTITLDSA

-2017 TIDTQITIDHIEL
+2017 TIDTQIAIDHIEL

-2038 DNLTNNVRP
+2038 DNLTN
-2047 HFQVT
+2047 
-2052 VPTDVNV
+2052 
-2059 VRLSIDGGKTWFNAT
+2059 
-2074 QSATPGVWDYTW
+2074 
-2086 LADVGEGKH
+2086 
-2095 TLTVEATDKAGNKTT
+2095 EA
-2110 QQLDFIIDTLLSE
+2110 
-2123 PTIVLD
+2123 
-2129 NTDDSGTKGDHLTN
+2129 
-2143 VNKPTFLLGNIDAD
+2143 
-2157 ARYVTVEVQHG
+2157 
-2168 GTKEVL
+2168 
-2174 TATKDATG
+2174 
-2182 NWSVTPTGTWA
+2182 
-2193 DGDYTL
+2193 
-2199 TVRVEDEA
+2199 
-2207 GNEKHSASL
+2207 
-2216 TVTVDT
+2216 
-2222 QITIDV
+2222 
-2228 IELVNDNGI
+2228 
-2237 PGDNMTN
+2237 
-2244 DAHPQFRVTVPG
+2244 
-2256 DVNEV
+2256 
-2261 SLSIDGGVTWVK
+2261 
-2273 ATQSATP
+2273 
-2280 GVWNYTWPGTVPD
+2280 
-2293 GDYTL
+2293 
-2298 NVKATDNAGNTV
+2298 
-2310 TETLHFTIDTT
+2310 
-2321 LSTPVIVLDSADD
+2321 
-2334 SGVHGDNMTNHTQP
+2334 
-2348 TFALQHIDDDAVRV
+2348 
-2362 TVSVEHG
+2362 
-2369 GVTTTFDAT
+2369 
-2378 KDAGG
+2378 
-2383 WTFTPTGAWADG
+2383 
-2395 DYTLSVSVEDKAGNT
+2395 
-2410 SHSASLTVTV
+2410 
-2420 DTQIAINNIELV
+2420 
-2432 NDSGIPDDN
+2432 
-2441 LTNNVRPHFQVTVPT
+2441 
-2456 DVNVVRLS
+2456 
-2464 IDGGKTWFNA
+2464 
-2474 TQSATPGVWDY
+2474 
-2485 IWPDDVADGGYTLT
+2485 
-2499 VEATD
+2499 
-2504 EAGNKAT
+2504 
-2511 QTLDFTI
+2511 
-2518 DTTLSV
+2518 
-2524 PTLSLDS
+2524 
-2531 ADDSGIA
+2531 
-2538 GDNITNVK
+2538 
-2546 TPGFTLNNIDTDV
+2546 
-2559 SRVIVEV
+2559 
-2566 MHNGIKQEVPLV
+2566 
-2578 QTGGQWRFAPT
+2578 
-2589 SDWADGDYILTVKV
+2589 
-2603 EDRAGN
+2603 
-2609 VKQSAPL
+2609 
-2616 TVTVDTHIAID
+2616 
-2627 RIELVNDSGIPGDN
+2627 
-2641 LTNEARPHF
+2641 
-2650 QVTVPADVNGVRLS
+2650 
-2664 IDGGKTWFD
+2664 
-2673 ATQSATS
+2673 
-2680 GVWDYTWLT
+2680 
-2689 NVANGPHTL
+2689 
-2698 MVEASDKAGNKTT
+2698 
-2711 QKLDFTIDTI
+2711 
-2721 LSEPTITLDSAD
+2721 
-2733 DSAAG
+2733 
-2738 DNITNVKMPGFTLG
+2738 
-2752 NIDAD
+2752 
-2757 VTKVVVTVAH
+2757 
-2767 DGKNQQIE
+2767 
-2775 LIKNG
+2775 
-2780 GVWRFTPGAAW
+2780 
-2791 TDGDYTLTVKV
+2791 
-2802 EDKAGNTNYSAPLTV
+2802 
-2817 TIDTQT
+2817 
-2823 SIDRIELLNDT
+2823 
-2834 GIVGDNLTNEARP
+2834 
-2847 QFHITVPTDVNSVQL
+2847 
-2862 SLDGGI
+2862 
-2868 NWVNATLTSDGVW
+2868 
-2881 EYIWPTDLVEN
+2881 
-2892 TYTLTVK
+2892 
-2899 ATDVAGNTATETL
+2899 
-2912 NFIIDTTLST
+2912 
-2922 PTITLDSADDSGT
+2922 
-2935 ANDNKTNVKT
+2935 
-2945 PGFIIGGIDSD
+2945 
-2956 VTQVVVQVMRDG
+2956 
-2968 HSEEVELTQTNGQ
+2968 
-2981 WRFVP
+2981 
-2986 GSAWTDGDY
+2986 
-2995 TLTVTVKDEAGN
+2995 
-3007 IRHSAPLTVTID
+3007 
-3019 TQITIDHI
+3019 
-3027 ELVNDSGIPDDN
+3027 
-3039 LTNNVRPH
+3039 RPH

-3175 TKGATGIWSVTPTGT
+3175 TKDATGNWSVTPTGTWADGDYTLTVRVEDEAGNEKHSASLTVTVDTQITIDAIELVNDNGIPGDNMTNDAHPQFRVTVPGDVNEVSLSIDGGVTWVKATQSATPGVWNYTWPGTVPDGDYTLNVKATDNAGNTVTETLHFTIDTTLSTPVIVLDSADDTGIQGDNMTNRTQPTFNLQHIDDDAVRVTVSVEHGGVTTTFDATKGVGGWTFTPPTSWGAGDYTLSVSVEDKAGNTSHSASLTVTVDTQIAINNIELVNDSGIPDDNLTNNVRPQFQVKVPTDVNEVRLSIDGGKTWFNATQSATPGVWDYTWLADVGEGKHTLTVEATDKAGNQTTQKLDFIIDTLLSEPTIVLDSTDDSGTKGDNLTNANKPTFLLGNIDADARYVTVEVQHGSTKEVLTATKGATGIWSVTPTGT

-3202 EDDAGNVKY
+3202 EDEAGNVKY

-3222 ITIDVIELVNDNGI
+3222 ITIDAIELVNDNGI

-3318 RLSTPTIA
+3318 RLSTPTIT

-3350 GNIDADAHS
+3350 GNIDSDAQS

-3410 STPLVVTV
+3410 STPLIVTV

-3465 GANWVSATQGI
+3465 GANWVSAAQGI

-3490 GKHTLTVMVTDR
+3490 GKHILTVMVTDR

-3619 QIAIDRIELVND
+3619 QIAIDHIELVND

-3693 TLTVEVT
+3693 TLIVEVT

-3705 KMTETLNFTI
+3705 KMTGTLDFTI

-3738 NLTSVTQPVFVLGS
+3738 NLTSVTQPIFVLGS

-3850 DIHQVDSDVTR
+3850 DIRQVDSDVTR

-3952 DVPGDVVQV
+3952 DVPGDVIQV

-3994 YTLRVEATDEA
+3994 YTLRVEATDQA

-4188 DGQHTLLVDVT
+4188 DGKHTLLVDVT

-4299 AGNTKTSAELRIEI
+4299 AGNTKTSAELQIEI

-4531 TSVTTPRFVIGNVPA
+4531 TSVTKPRFVIGNVPA

-4558 SYSVTANGNNLWEF
+4558 SYPVTANGNNLWEF

-4622 NSNSDNLTNKQNP
+4622 SSNSDNLTNKQNP

-4655 SGREVLKQTITV
+4655 SGREVLKHTITV

-4716 RLSDPSIDDQHEATS
+4716 RLSDPSIDDQYEATS
-4731 LRPEFKGFAEAFS
+4731 LRPEFKGLAEAFS

-4830 KTPTLIGSTL
+4830 KTPTLVGNTL
-4840 PNTIVSIYVDGVKV
+4840 PNAIVSIYVDGVKV

-4971 ELTFKVEDVAGNI
+4971 VLTFKVEDVAGNI

-5083 KEILIE
+5083 KDILIE

-5292 SNSGSLDDLITN
+5292 SNSGSLDDLITS

-5375 IDTSTFIDNPA
+5375 IDTSTFIDNPV
-5386 MVAGSD
+5386 MMAGSD

-5400 ITSQTRPTF
+5400 ITSQTRPAF
-5409 SIFGEMNQ
+5409 SIYGEMNQ

-5534 VWVNEKGHWQMP
+5534 VWVNDKGHWQMP

-5580 THIKVFTSEL
+5580 THIQVFTSEL

-5595 SSKTEWWSNSDLI
+5595 SSKTDWWSNSSTI
-5608 TMRGTGEIGATVS
+5608 TMRGMGEIGATVS

-5635 ATGRWELSTDKL
+5635 ANGQWELSTDQL
-5647 PEGTYDISLVIED
+5647 PEGKYDITLSIED
-5660 SAGNRWEDVREIFID
+5660 NAGNRKEEVHEIFID

-5703 SQLIITDSE
+5703 SQLIITDSN

-5751 DVPLDIMKEV
+5751 DVPLDIMKET

-5773 TVGDNITRDKQPTF
+5773 TVGDNITRDNQPTF

-5866 AGEDNGASDSDN
+5866 AGEGNGASDSDN
-5878 VTNHT
+5878 VTNHNHT

-5932 NYTLSVTVVD
+5932 TYTLSVTVVD
-5942 RAGNSQQSAS
+5942 RAGNSLQSAS
-5952 LAVTVDSTV
+5952 LEVTVDSTV

-5994 THLRTEP
+5994 THLRTVP
-6001 SAAEESVVKVTAY
+6001 SAAEESVVKETAY

-6036 FEISVPENIVNVSI
+6036 FEISVPENIVNVSV

-6078 YTMDVKFIDKDNDF
+6078 YTMDVKFIDKDDDF

-6109 NAMNVRGKTEDDIN
+6109 NAMNARGKTEDDIN

>member
-186 SQQNTQAK
+186 SQQNIQAK

-246 AAESNSGSKDDSITN
+246 ATESNSGSKDDSITN

-627 IAPVP
+627 VAPVP
-632 PTVSLEDYVVLPNG
+632 PTVSLEDFVVLPNG

-1035 GISDDNLTNIVKPTL
+1035 GVSDDNLTNIVKPTL

-1064 WDAMS
+1064 WDAAS

-1114 IFDFTIDTTVSTPV
+1114 VFDFTIDTTVSTPV

-1208 AGNTNYSA
+1208 AGNTSYSA

-1382 GGWTFTPPTSWAD
+1382 GGWSFTPTGAWAD

-1425 AINNIELVNDSGIPD
+1425 AINNIELVNDSGIPN

-1479 TPGVWDYIW
+1479 TPGAWDYIW

-1500 VEATDEA
+1500 VEATDKA
-1507 GNKATQ
+1507 GNKTTQ
-1513 TLDFT
+1513 ELDFT

-2129 NTDDSGTKGDHLTN
+2129 STDDSGTKGDNLTN

-2321 LSTPVIVLDSADD
+2321 LSVPVIVLNSADD
-2334 SGVHGDNMTNHTQP
+2334 TGVQGDNMTNSTQP

-2378 KDAGG
+2378 KGTGG
-2383 WTFTPTGAWADG
+2383 WSFTPTGAWADG

-2441 LTNNVRPHFQVTVPT
+2441 LTNNVRPHFQVKVPM
-2456 DVNVVRLS
+2456 DVN
-2464 IDGGKTWFNA
+2464 
-2474 TQSATPGVWDY
+2474 
-2485 IWPDDVADGGYTLT
+2485 
-2499 VEATD
+2499 E
-2504 EAGNKAT
+2504 
-2511 QTLDFTI
+2511 
-2518 DTTLSV
+2518 
-2524 PTLSLDS
+2524 
-2531 ADDSGIA
+2531 
-2538 GDNITNVK
+2538 
-2546 TPGFTLNNIDTDV
+2546 
-2559 SRVIVEV
+2559 
-2566 MHNGIKQEVPLV
+2566 
-2578 QTGGQWRFAPT
+2578 
-2589 SDWADGDYILTVKV
+2589 
-2603 EDRAGN
+2603 
-2609 VKQSAPL
+2609 
-2616 TVTVDTHIAID
+2616 
-2627 RIELVNDSGIPGDN
+2627 
-2641 LTNEARPHF
+2641 
-2650 QVTVPADVNGVRLS
+2650 
-2664 IDGGKTWFD
+2664 
-2673 ATQSATS
+2673 
-2680 GVWDYTWLT
+2680 
-2689 NVANGPHTL
+2689 
-2698 MVEASDKAGNKTT
+2698 
-2711 QKLDFTIDTI
+2711 
-2721 LSEPTITLDSAD
+2721 
-2733 DSAAG
+2733 
-2738 DNITNVKMPGFTLG
+2738 
-2752 NIDAD
+2752 
-2757 VTKVVVTVAH
+2757 
-2767 DGKNQQIE
+2767 
-2775 LIKNG
+2775 
-2780 GVWRFTPGAAW
+2780 
-2791 TDGDYTLTVKV
+2791 
-2802 EDKAGNTNYSAPLTV
+2802 
-2817 TIDTQT
+2817 
-2823 SIDRIELLNDT
+2823 
-2834 GIVGDNLTNEARP
+2834 
-2847 QFHITVPTDVNSVQL
+2847 
-2862 SLDGGI
+2862 
-2868 NWVNATLTSDGVW
+2868 
-2881 EYIWPTDLVEN
+2881 
-2892 TYTLTVK
+2892 
-2899 ATDVAGNTATETL
+2899 
-2912 NFIIDTTLST
+2912 
-2922 PTITLDSADDSGT
+2922 
-2935 ANDNKTNVKT
+2935 
-2945 PGFIIGGIDSD
+2945 
-2956 VTQVVVQVMRDG
+2956 
-2968 HSEEVELTQTNGQ
+2968 
-2981 WRFVP
+2981 
-2986 GSAWTDGDY
+2986 
-2995 TLTVTVKDEAGN
+2995 
-3007 IRHSAPLTVTID
+3007 
-3019 TQITIDHI
+3019 
-3027 ELVNDSGIPDDN
+3027 
-3039 LTNNVRPH
+3039 
-3047 FQVTVPT
+3047 
-3054 DVNVVRLSIDGGK
+3054 VRLSIDGGK

-3099 ATDKAGNKTT
+3099 ATDKAGNQTT
-3109 QQLDFIIDTLLSEPT
+3109 QKLDFIIDTLLSEPT
-3124 IVLDNTDDS
+3124 IVLDSTDDS
-3133 GTKGDNLTNVN
+3133 GTKGDNLTNAN
-3144 KPTFLLGNIDADARY
+3144 KPTFILGNIDADARY

-3164 QHGGTKEVLTA
+3164 QYGGTKEVLTA

-3318 RLSTPTIA
+3318 RLSTPTIT

-3350 GNIDADAHS
+3350 GNIDSDAQS

-3410 STPLVVTV
+3410 STPLIVTV

-3465 GANWVSATQGI
+3465 GANWVSAAQGI

-3619 QIAIDRIELVND
+3619 QIAIDHIELVND

-3715 DITLLTPTI
+3715 DITLMTPTI

-3850 DIHQVDSDVTR
+3850 DIRQVDSDVTR

-4531 TSVTTPRFVIGNVPA
+4531 TSVTKPRFVIGNVPA

-4558 SYSVTANGNNLWEF
+4558 SYPVTANGNNLWEF

-4830 KTPTLIGSTL
+4830 KTPTLVGNTL
-4840 PNTIVSIYVDGVKV
+4840 PNAIVSIYVDGVKV

-4971 ELTFKVEDVAGNI
+4971 VLTFKVEDVAGNI

-5292 SNSGSLDDLITN
+5292 SNSGSLDDLITS

-5375 IDTSTFIDNPA
+5375 IDTSTFIDNPV
-5386 MVAGSD
+5386 MMAGSD

-5400 ITSQTRPTF
+5400 ITSQTRPAF
-5409 SIFGEMNQ
+5409 SIYGEMNQ

-5476 FNTTPVAIDSIGGQT
+5476 LNTTPVAIDSIGGQT

-5534 VWVNEKGHWQMP
+5534 VWVNDKGHWQMP

-5580 THIKVFTSEL
+5580 THIQVFTSEL

-5595 SSKTEWWSNSDLI
+5595 SSKTDWWSNSSTI
-5608 TMRGTGEIGATVS
+5608 TMRGMGEIGATVS

-5635 ATGRWELSTDKL
+5635 ANGQWELSTDQL
-5647 PEGTYDISLVIED
+5647 PEGKYDITLSIED
-5660 SAGNRWEDVREIFID
+5660 NAGNRKEEVHEIFID

-5703 SQLIITDSE
+5703 SQLIITDSN

-5751 DVPLDIMKEV
+5751 DVSLDIMKEV

-5866 AGEDNGASDSDN
+5866 AGEDNGVSDSDN

-5906 GVTDIYQATQGA
+5906 GVTDTYQATQGA

-5932 NYTLSVTVVD
+5932 TYTLSVTVVD

-5994 THLRTEP
+5994 THLRTVP
-6001 SAAEESVVKVTAY
+6001 SAAEESVVKETAY

-6109 NAMNVRGKTEDDIN
+6109 NAMNARGKTEDDIN

>member
-2129 NTDDSGTKGDHLTN
+2129 STDDSGTKGDHLTN

-2420 DTQIAINNIELV
+2420 DTQIAINN
-2432 NDSGIPDDN
+2432 
-2441 LTNNVRPHFQVTVPT
+2441 
-2456 DVNVVRLS
+2456 
-2464 IDGGKTWFNA
+2464 
-2474 TQSATPGVWDY
+2474 
-2485 IWPDDVADGGYTLT
+2485 
-2499 VEATD
+2499 
-2504 EAGNKAT
+2504 
-2511 QTLDFTI
+2511 
-2518 DTTLSV
+2518 
-2524 PTLSLDS
+2524 
-2531 ADDSGIA
+2531 
-2538 GDNITNVK
+2538 
-2546 TPGFTLNNIDTDV
+2546 
-2559 SRVIVEV
+2559 
-2566 MHNGIKQEVPLV
+2566 
-2578 QTGGQWRFAPT
+2578 
-2589 SDWADGDYILTVKV
+2589 
-2603 EDRAGN
+2603 
-2609 VKQSAPL
+2609 
-2616 TVTVDTHIAID
+2616 
-2627 RIELVNDSGIPGDN
+2627 
-2641 LTNEARPHF
+2641 
-2650 QVTVPADVNGVRLS
+2650 
-2664 IDGGKTWFD
+2664 
-2673 ATQSATS
+2673 
-2680 GVWDYTWLT
+2680 
-2689 NVANGPHTL
+2689 
-2698 MVEASDKAGNKTT
+2698 
-2711 QKLDFTIDTI
+2711 
-2721 LSEPTITLDSAD
+2721 
-2733 DSAAG
+2733 
-2738 DNITNVKMPGFTLG
+2738 
-2752 NIDAD
+2752 
-2757 VTKVVVTVAH
+2757 
-2767 DGKNQQIE
+2767 
-2775 LIKNG
+2775 
-2780 GVWRFTPGAAW
+2780 
-2791 TDGDYTLTVKV
+2791 
-2802 EDKAGNTNYSAPLTV
+2802 
-2817 TIDTQT
+2817 
-2823 SIDRIELLNDT
+2823 
-2834 GIVGDNLTNEARP
+2834 
-2847 QFHITVPTDVNSVQL
+2847 
-2862 SLDGGI
+2862 
-2868 NWVNATLTSDGVW
+2868 
-2881 EYIWPTDLVEN
+2881 
-2892 TYTLTVK
+2892 
-2899 ATDVAGNTATETL
+2899 
-2912 NFIIDTTLST
+2912 
-2922 PTITLDSADDSGT
+2922 
-2935 ANDNKTNVKT
+2935 
-2945 PGFIIGGIDSD
+2945 
-2956 VTQVVVQVMRDG
+2956 
-2968 HSEEVELTQTNGQ
+2968 
-2981 WRFVP
+2981 
-2986 GSAWTDGDY
+2986 
-2995 TLTVTVKDEAGN
+2995 
-3007 IRHSAPLTVTID
+3007 
-3019 TQITIDHI
+3019 I

-4558 SYSVTANGNNLWEF
+4558 SYPVTANGNNLWEF

-6100 VDHSSADIV
+6100 ADHSSADIV

>member
-428 DTIAPEKPTI
+428 DTIPPEKPTI

-541 NDSGI
+541 DDSGI

-598 VEGIN
+598 VEGVN

-627 IAPVP
+627 VAPVP
-632 PTVSLEDYVVLPNG
+632 PTVSLEDFVVLPNG

-680 VDSNGTWNYQFS
+680 VDSNGNWNYQFS

-976 DGRWEYTL
+976 DGKWEYTL

-1035 GISDDNLTNIVKPTL
+1035 GIADDNLTNIVKPTL

-1114 IFDFTIDTTVSTPV
+1114 VFDFTIDTTVSTPV

-1184 SWLFIPGNTW
+1184 SWLFTPGNTW

-1382 GGWTFTPPTSWAD
+1382 GGWS
-1395 GDYTLSVSVEDKAGN
+1395 
-1410 TSHSASLTVTVDTQI
+1410 
-1425 AINNIELVNDSGIPD
+1425 
-1440 DNLTNNVRP
+1440 
-1449 HFQVTVPTDVNVVR
+1449 
-1463 LSIDGGKTWF
+1463 
-1473 NATQSA
+1473 
-1479 TPGVWDYIW
+1479 
-1488 PDDVADGGYTLT
+1488 
-1500 VEATDEA
+1500 
-1507 GNKATQ
+1507 
-1513 TLDFT
+1513 
-1518 IDTTLSVPTLSLDS
+1518 
-1532 ADDSGIAGDNITNV
+1532 
-1546 KTPGFTLNNID
+1546 
-1557 TDVSRV
+1557 
-1563 IVEVMH
+1563 
-1569 NGIKQEVPLVQTGGQ
+1569 
-1584 WRFAPTSDWA
+1584 
-1594 DGDYILT
+1594 
-1601 VKVEDRAGNVK
+1601 
-1612 QSAPLTVTVDTHIAI
+1612 
-1627 DRIELVNDSGIP
+1627 
-1639 GDNLTNEARP
+1639 
-1649 HFQVTVPADVNGV
+1649 
-1662 RLSIDGG
+1662 
-1669 KTWFDATQSAT
+1669 
-1680 SGVWDYT
+1680 
-1687 WLTNVANGPHT
+1687 
-1698 LMVEASDKAGNKTTQ
+1698 
-1713 KLDFTID
+1713 
-1720 TILSEPTITLDSA
+1720 
-1733 DDSAAGDNI
+1733 
-1742 TNVKMPGFTL
+1742 
-1752 GNIDADVTKV
+1752 
-1762 VVTVAH
+1762 
-1768 DGKNQQIELIKNG
+1768 
-1781 GVWRFTPG
+1781 
-1789 AAWTDGDYTLTVKVE
+1789 
-1804 DKAGNTNYSA
+1804 
-1814 PLTVTIDTQTSI
+1814 
-1826 DRIELLND
+1826 
-1834 TGIVGDNLTNE
+1834 
-1845 ARPQFHITV
+1845 
-1854 PTDVNSVQLSLD
+1854 
-1866 GGINWVNATL
+1866 
-1876 TSDGVWEYIWP
+1876 
-1887 TDLVENTYTLT
+1887 
-1898 VKATD
+1898 
-1903 VAGNT
+1903 
-1908 ATETLNFIID
+1908 
-1918 TTLSTPTITLDS
+1918 
-1930 ADDSG
+1930 
-1935 TANDNKTN
+1935 
-1943 VKTPGFIIGGIDSD
+1943 
-1957 VTQVVV
+1957 
-1963 QVMRDGHSE
+1963 
-1972 EVELTQTNGQ
+1972 
-1982 WRFVP
+1982 
-1987 GSAWTDGDYTLTVT
+1987 
-2001 VKDEAGNIRH
+2001 
-2011 SAPLTV
+2011 
-2017 TIDTQITIDHIEL
+2017 
-2030 VNDSGIPD
+2030 
-2038 DNLTNNVRP
+2038 
-2047 HFQVT
+2047 
-2052 VPTDVNV
+2052 
-2059 VRLSIDGGKTWFNAT
+2059 
-2074 QSATPGVWDYTW
+2074 
-2086 LADVGEGKH
+2086 
-2095 TLTVEATDKAGNKTT
+2095 
-2110 QQLDFIIDTLLSE
+2110 
-2123 PTIVLD
+2123 
-2129 NTDDSGTKGDHLTN
+2129 
-2143 VNKPTFLLGNIDAD
+2143 
-2157 ARYVTVEVQHG
+2157 
-2168 GTKEVL
+2168 
-2174 TATKDATG
+2174 
-2182 NWSVTPTGTWA
+2182 
-2193 DGDYTL
+2193 
-2199 TVRVEDEA
+2199 
-2207 GNEKHSASL
+2207 
-2216 TVTVDT
+2216 
-2222 QITIDV
+2222 
-2228 IELVNDNGI
+2228 
-2237 PGDNMTN
+2237 
-2244 DAHPQFRVTVPG
+2244 
-2256 DVNEV
+2256 
-2261 SLSIDGGVTWVK
+2261 
-2273 ATQSATP
+2273 
-2280 GVWNYTWPGTVPD
+2280 
-2293 GDYTL
+2293 
-2298 NVKATDNAGNTV
+2298 
-2310 TETLHFTIDTT
+2310 
-2321 LSTPVIVLDSADD
+2321 
-2334 SGVHGDNMTNHTQP
+2334 
-2348 TFALQHIDDDAVRV
+2348 
-2362 TVSVEHG
+2362 
-2369 GVTTTFDAT
+2369 
-2378 KDAGG
+2378 
-2383 WTFTPTGAWADG
+2383 FTPTGAWADG

-2432 NDSGIPDDN
+2432 NDSGIPNDN

-2474 TQSATPGVWDY
+2474 TQSATPGAWDY

-2504 EAGNKAT
+2504 KAGNKTT
-2511 QTLDFTI
+2511 QELDFTI

-3175 TKGATGIWSVTPTGT
+3175 TKDATGNWSVTPTGTWADGDYTLTVRVEDDAGNVKHSASLTVTVDTQITIDVIELVNDSGTRGDNLTNDANPHFRITVPGDVNEVSLSIDGGVTWVKAMQSATPGVWNYTWPKTVADGDYTLTVKATDNAGNTVTRTLDFTIDTTLSTPVIVLDSADDSGVHGDNMTNRPQPTFALQQIDDDAVRVTVSVEHGGVTTTFDATKDAGGWTFTPTGAWADGDYTLSVSVEDKAGNTSHSASLTVTVDTQIAINNIELVNDSGIPDDNLTNNVRPHFQVTVPTDVNVVRLSIDGGKTWFNATQSATPGVWDYTWLADVGEGKHTLTVEATDKAGNQTTQQLDFIIDTMLSEPTIVLDNTDDSGTKGDNLTNVNKPTFLLGNIDADARYVTVEVQHGGTKEVLTATKGATGIWSVTPTGT

-3397 TVEVTDNAGNVRQ
+3397 TVEVQDNAGNVRQ

-3513 FIDTRLSTPTIA
+3513 FIDTRLSTPTIE

-3961 RVTLDGG
+3961 RVTLDDG

-4271 NTGGNLTFTPDQPLS
+4271 NTGENLTFTPDQPLS

-4558 SYSVTANGNNLWEF
+4558 SYPVTANGNNLWEF

-5534 VWVNEKGHWQMP
+5534 VWANDKGHWQMP

-5557 DITVKSTD
+5557 DINVKSTD

-5580 THIKVFTSEL
+5580 THIQVFTSEL

-5595 SSKTEWWSNSDLI
+5595 LSKTDWWSNSSTI
-5608 TMRGTGEIGATVS
+5608 TMRGMGEIGATVS

-5635 ATGRWELSTDKL
+5635 ANGQWELSTDQL
-5647 PEGTYDISLVIED
+5647 PEGKYDITLSIED
-5660 SAGNRWEDVREIFID
+5660 NAGNRKEEVHEIFID

-5703 SQLIITDSE
+5703 SQLIITDSN

-5821 PGTPLAD
+5821 PGTPLTD

-5932 NYTLSVTVVD
+5932 TYTLSVTVVD

-5994 THLRTEP
+5994 THLRTVP

-6036 FEISVPENIVNVSI
+6036 FEISVPENIVNVSV

-6078 YTMDVKFIDKDNDF
+6078 YTMDVKFIDKDDDF

-6109 NAMNVRGKTEDDIN
+6109 NAMNARGKTEDDIN

>member
-428 DTIAPEKPTI
+428 DTIPPEKPTI

-841 GDMITKINTPLFTGM
+841 GDMITKINTPLFTGI

-1064 WDAMS
+1064 WDAAS

-1114 IFDFTIDTTVSTPV
+1114 VFDFTIDTTVSTPV

-1382 GGWTFTPPTSWAD
+1382 GGWSFTPTGAWAD

-1479 TPGVWDYIW
+1479 TPGAWDYIW

-1500 VEATDEA
+1500 VEATDKA
-1507 GNKATQ
+1507 GNKTTQ
-1513 TLDFT
+1513 ELDFT

-2017 TIDTQITIDHIEL
+2017 TIDTQIAIDHIEL

-2038 DNLTNNVRP
+2038 DNLTNEARP

-2110 QQLDFIIDTLLSE
+2110 QQLDFIIDTMLSE

-2129 NTDDSGTKGDHLTN
+2129 NTDDSGTKGDNLTN

-2222 QITIDV
+2222 QITIDA

-2321 LSTPVIVLDSADD
+2321 LSVPVIVLNSADD
-2334 SGVHGDNMTNHTQP
+2334 TGVQGDNMTNSSQP

-2378 KDAGG
+2378 KGVGG
-2383 WTFTPTGAWADG
+2383 WSFTPTGAWADG

-2441 LTNNVRPHFQVTVPT
+2441 LTNNVRPHFQVKVPT
-2456 DVNVVRLS
+2456 DVN
-2464 IDGGKTWFNA
+2464 
-2474 TQSATPGVWDY
+2474 
-2485 IWPDDVADGGYTLT
+2485 
-2499 VEATD
+2499 E
-2504 EAGNKAT
+2504 
-2511 QTLDFTI
+2511 
-2518 DTTLSV
+2518 
-2524 PTLSLDS
+2524 
-2531 ADDSGIA
+2531 
-2538 GDNITNVK
+2538 
-2546 TPGFTLNNIDTDV
+2546 
-2559 SRVIVEV
+2559 
-2566 MHNGIKQEVPLV
+2566 
-2578 QTGGQWRFAPT
+2578 
-2589 SDWADGDYILTVKV
+2589 
-2603 EDRAGN
+2603 
-2609 VKQSAPL
+2609 
-2616 TVTVDTHIAID
+2616 
-2627 RIELVNDSGIPGDN
+2627 
-2641 LTNEARPHF
+2641 
-2650 QVTVPADVNGVRLS
+2650 
-2664 IDGGKTWFD
+2664 
-2673 ATQSATS
+2673 
-2680 GVWDYTWLT
+2680 
-2689 NVANGPHTL
+2689 
-2698 MVEASDKAGNKTT
+2698 
-2711 QKLDFTIDTI
+2711 
-2721 LSEPTITLDSAD
+2721 
-2733 DSAAG
+2733 
-2738 DNITNVKMPGFTLG
+2738 
-2752 NIDAD
+2752 
-2757 VTKVVVTVAH
+2757 
-2767 DGKNQQIE
+2767 
-2775 LIKNG
+2775 
-2780 GVWRFTPGAAW
+2780 
-2791 TDGDYTLTVKV
+2791 
-2802 EDKAGNTNYSAPLTV
+2802 
-2817 TIDTQT
+2817 
-2823 SIDRIELLNDT
+2823 
-2834 GIVGDNLTNEARP
+2834 
-2847 QFHITVPTDVNSVQL
+2847 
-2862 SLDGGI
+2862 
-2868 NWVNATLTSDGVW
+2868 
-2881 EYIWPTDLVEN
+2881 
-2892 TYTLTVK
+2892 
-2899 ATDVAGNTATETL
+2899 
-2912 NFIIDTTLST
+2912 
-2922 PTITLDSADDSGT
+2922 
-2935 ANDNKTNVKT
+2935 
-2945 PGFIIGGIDSD
+2945 
-2956 VTQVVVQVMRDG
+2956 
-2968 HSEEVELTQTNGQ
+2968 
-2981 WRFVP
+2981 
-2986 GSAWTDGDY
+2986 
-2995 TLTVTVKDEAGN
+2995 
-3007 IRHSAPLTVTID
+3007 
-3019 TQITIDHI
+3019 
-3027 ELVNDSGIPDDN
+3027 
-3039 LTNNVRPH
+3039 
-3047 FQVTVPT
+3047 
-3054 DVNVVRLSIDGGK
+3054 VRLSIDGGK

-3099 ATDKAGNKTT
+3099 ATDKAGNQTT
-3109 QQLDFIIDTLLSEPT
+3109 QKLDFIIDTMLSEPT
-3124 IVLDNTDDS
+3124 IVLDSTDDS
-3133 GTKGDNLTNVN
+3133 GTKGDNLTNAN
-3144 KPTFLLGNIDADARY
+3144 KPTFILGNIDADARY

-3164 QHGGTKEVLTA
+3164 QYGGTKEVLTA

-3190 WADGDYTLTVRV
+3190 WADGDYMLTVRV

-3318 RLSTPTIA
+3318 RLSTPTIT

-3350 GNIDADAHS
+3350 GNIDSDAQS

-3410 STPLVVTV
+3410 STPLIVTV

-3465 GANWVSATQGI
+3465 GANWVSAAQGI

-3619 QIAIDRIELVND
+3619 QIAIDHIELVND

-3715 DITLLTPTI
+3715 DITLMTPTI

-3994 YTLRVEATDEA
+3994 YTLRVEVTDEA

-4299 AGNTKTSAELRIEI
+4299 AGNTKTSAELKIEI

-4531 TSVTTPRFVIGNVPA
+4531 TSVTKPRFVIGNVPA

-4558 SYSVTANGNNLWEF
+4558 SYPVTANGNNLWEF

-4892 RSTAVDVTIDTEV
+4892 RSTAVDLTIDTEV

-5292 SNSGSLDDLITN
+5292 SNSGSLDDLITS

-5375 IDTSTFIDNPA
+5375 IDTSTFIDNPV
-5386 MVAGSD
+5386 MMAGSD

-5400 ITSQTRPTF
+5400 ITSQTRPAF
-5409 SIFGEMNQ
+5409 SIYGEMNQ

-5476 FNTTPVAIDSIGGQT
+5476 LNTTPVAIDSIGGQT

-5580 THIKVFTSEL
+5580 THIQVFTSEL

-5595 SSKTEWWSNSDLI
+5595 SSKTDWWSNSSTI
-5608 TMRGTGEIGATVS
+5608 TMRGMGEIGATVS

-5635 ATGRWELSTDKL
+5635 ANGQWELSTDQL
-5647 PEGTYDISLVIED
+5647 PEGKYDITLSIED
-5660 SAGNRWEDVREIFID
+5660 NAGNRKEEVHEIFID

-5703 SQLIITDSE
+5703 SQLIITDSN

-5751 DVPLDIMKEV
+5751 DVSLDIMKEV

-5866 AGEDNGASDSDN
+5866 AGEDNGVSDSDN

-5906 GVTDIYQATQGA
+5906 GVTDTYQATQGA

-5932 NYTLSVTVVD
+5932 TYTLSVTVVD

-5969 DDASDDATATAV
+5969 DDASDDATPTAV
-5981 TPPES
+5981 TPLES
-5986 ETVNAESA
+5986 ETVNAESD
-5994 THLRTEP
+5994 THLRTVP
-6001 SAAEESVVKVTAY
+6001 SAAEESVVKETAY

-6036 FEISVPENIVNVSI
+6036 FEISVPENIVNVSV

-6109 NAMNVRGKTEDDIN
+6109 NAMNARGKAEDDIN

>member
-449 NDNITNSTLPT
+449 NDSITNSTLPT

-541 NDSGI
+541 DDSGI

-632 PTVSLEDYVVLPNG
+632 PTVSLEDFVVLPNG

-1064 WDAMS
+1064 WDAAS

-1114 IFDFTIDTTVSTPV
+1114 VFDFTIDTTVSTPV

-1184 SWLFIPGNTW
+1184 SWLFTPGNTW

-1208 AGNTNYSA
+1208 AGNTSYSA

-1326 VIVLDSADDTGIQ
+1326 VIVLNSADDTGVQ
-1339 GDNMTNSTQP
+1339 GDNMTNRTQP

-1425 AINNIELVNDSGIPD
+1425 AINNIELVNDSGIPN

-1479 TPGVWDYIW
+1479 TTGVWDYIW

-1698 LMVEASDKAGNKTTQ
+1698 LMVEATDKAGNKTTQ

-2129 NTDDSGTKGDHLTN
+2129 STDDSGTKGDNLTN

-2321 LSTPVIVLDSADD
+2321 LSVPVIVLNSADD
-2334 SGVHGDNMTNHTQP
+2334 TGVQGDNMTNSTQP

-2378 KDAGG
+2378 KGTGG
-2383 WTFTPTGAWADG
+2383 WSFTPTGAWADG

-2432 NDSGIPDDN
+2432 NDSGIPN
-2441 LTNNVRPHFQVTVPT
+2441 
-2456 DVNVVRLS
+2456 
-2464 IDGGKTWFNA
+2464 
-2474 TQSATPGVWDY
+2474 
-2485 IWPDDVADGGYTLT
+2485 
-2499 VEATD
+2499 
-2504 EAGNKAT
+2504 
-2511 QTLDFTI
+2511 
-2518 DTTLSV
+2518 
-2524 PTLSLDS
+2524 
-2531 ADDSGIA
+2531 
-2538 GDNITNVK
+2538 
-2546 TPGFTLNNIDTDV
+2546 
-2559 SRVIVEV
+2559 
-2566 MHNGIKQEVPLV
+2566 
-2578 QTGGQWRFAPT
+2578 
-2589 SDWADGDYILTVKV
+2589 
-2603 EDRAGN
+2603 
-2609 VKQSAPL
+2609 
-2616 TVTVDTHIAID
+2616 
-2627 RIELVNDSGIPGDN
+2627 
-2641 LTNEARPHF
+2641 
-2650 QVTVPADVNGVRLS
+2650 
-2664 IDGGKTWFD
+2664 
-2673 ATQSATS
+2673 
-2680 GVWDYTWLT
+2680 
-2689 NVANGPHTL
+2689 
-2698 MVEASDKAGNKTT
+2698 
-2711 QKLDFTIDTI
+2711 
-2721 LSEPTITLDSAD
+2721 
-2733 DSAAG
+2733 
-2738 DNITNVKMPGFTLG
+2738 
-2752 NIDAD
+2752 
-2757 VTKVVVTVAH
+2757 
-2767 DGKNQQIE
+2767 
-2775 LIKNG
+2775 
-2780 GVWRFTPGAAW
+2780 
-2791 TDGDYTLTVKV
+2791 
-2802 EDKAGNTNYSAPLTV
+2802 
-2817 TIDTQT
+2817 
-2823 SIDRIELLNDT
+2823 
-2834 GIVGDNLTNEARP
+2834 
-2847 QFHITVPTDVNSVQL
+2847 
-2862 SLDGGI
+2862 
-2868 NWVNATLTSDGVW
+2868 
-2881 EYIWPTDLVEN
+2881 
-2892 TYTLTVK
+2892 
-2899 ATDVAGNTATETL
+2899 
-2912 NFIIDTTLST
+2912 
-2922 PTITLDSADDSGT
+2922 
-2935 ANDNKTNVKT
+2935 
-2945 PGFIIGGIDSD
+2945 
-2956 VTQVVVQVMRDG
+2956 
-2968 HSEEVELTQTNGQ
+2968 
-2981 WRFVP
+2981 
-2986 GSAWTDGDY
+2986 
-2995 TLTVTVKDEAGN
+2995 
-3007 IRHSAPLTVTID
+3007 
-3019 TQITIDHI
+3019 
-3027 ELVNDSGIPDDN
+3027 DN

-3099 ATDKAGNKTT
+3099 ATDKAGNQTT
-3109 QQLDFIIDTLLSEPT
+3109 QKLDFIIDTMLSEPT
-3124 IVLDNTDDS
+3124 IVLDSTDDS
-3133 GTKGDNLTNVN
+3133 GTKGDNLTNAN
-3144 KPTFLLGNIDADARY
+3144 KPTFILGNIDADARY

-3164 QHGGTKEVLTA
+3164 QYGGTKEVLTA

-3318 RLSTPTIA
+3318 RLSTPTIT

-3350 GNIDADAHS
+3350 GNIDSDAQS

-3410 STPLVVTV
+3410 STPLIVTV

-3465 GANWVSATQGI
+3465 GANWVSAAQGI

-3619 QIAIDRIELVND
+3619 QIAIDHIELVND

-3715 DITLLTPTI
+3715 DITLMTPTI

-4531 TSVTTPRFVIGNVPA
+4531 TSVTKPRFVIGNVPA

-4558 SYSVTANGNNLWEF
+4558 SYPVTANGNNLWEF

-4830 KTPTLIGSTL
+4830 KTPTLVGNTL
-4840 PNTIVSIYVDGVKV
+4840 PNAIVSIYVDGVKV

-4971 ELTFKVEDVAGNI
+4971 VLTFKVEDVAGNI

-5292 SNSGSLDDLITN
+5292 SNSGSLDDLITS

-5359 EDPAGNTAESP
+5359 EDSAGNTAESP

-5375 IDTSTFIDNPA
+5375 IDTSTFIDNPV
-5386 MVAGSD
+5386 MMAGSD

-5400 ITSQTRPTF
+5400 ITSQTRPAF
-5409 SIFGEMNQ
+5409 SIYGEMNQ

-5476 FNTTPVAIDSIGGQT
+5476 LNTTPVAIDSIGGQT

-5534 VWVNEKGHWQMP
+5534 VWVNDKGHWQMP

-5580 THIKVFTSEL
+5580 THIQVFTSEL

-5595 SSKTEWWSNSDLI
+5595 SSKTDWWSNSSTI
-5608 TMRGTGEIGATVS
+5608 TMRGMGEIGATVS

-5635 ATGRWELSTDKL
+5635 ANGQWELSTDQL
-5647 PEGTYDISLVIED
+5647 PEGKYDITLSIED
-5660 SAGNRWEDVREIFID
+5660 NAGNRKEEVHEIFID

-5703 SQLIITDSE
+5703 SQLIITDSN

-5751 DVPLDIMKEV
+5751 DVSLDIMKEV

-5866 AGEDNGASDSDN
+5866 AGEDNGVSDSDN

-5906 GVTDIYQATQGA
+5906 GVTDTYQATQGA

-5932 NYTLSVTVVD
+5932 TYTLSVTVVD

-5994 THLRTEP
+5994 THLRTVP
-6001 SAAEESVVKVTAY
+6001 SAAEESVVKETAY

-6109 NAMNVRGKTEDDIN
+6109 NAMNARGKTEDDIN

>member
-162 IEEMLQNFLADNV
+162 MEEMLQEFLADNV

-393 YEFKDNELS
+393 YEFRDNELS

-428 DTIAPEKPTI
+428 DTIPPEKPTI
-438 ELDDSSDSGIK
+438 ELDDNSDSGIK

-541 NDSGI
+541 DDSGI

-627 IAPVP
+627 IAPLP

-724 TEVVPPK
+724 TEVVSPK
-731 AELDASDDSG
+731 AKLDASDDSG

-958 TVKLYIDGALIAE
+958 TVKLYVDGALIAE

-1035 GISDDNLTNIVKPTL
+1035 GIADDNLTNIVKPTL

-1114 IFDFTIDTTVSTPV
+1114 VFDFTIDTTVSTPV

-1184 SWLFIPGNTW
+1184 SWLFTPGNTW

-1208 AGNTNYSA
+1208 AGNTSYSA

-1326 VIVLDSADDTGIQ
+1326 VIVLNSADDTGVQ
-1339 GDNMTNSTQP
+1339 GDNMTNRTQP

-1382 GGWTFTPPTSWAD
+1382 GGWTFTPTASWTD

-1425 AINNIELVNDSGIPD
+1425 AINNIELVNDSGIPN

-1463 LSIDGGKTWF
+1463 LSIDGGKTWVT
-1473 NATQSA
+1473 AAQKA
-1479 TPGVWDYIW
+1479 AGVWEYIW
-1488 PDDVADGGYTLT
+1488 PDDVTDGSHTLT

-1532 ADDSGIAGDNITNV
+1532 ADDSGIAGDNITSV

-1639 GDNLTNEARP
+1639 DDNLTNEARP

-1698 LMVEASDKAGNKTTQ
+1698 LMVEATDKAGNKTTQ
-1713 KLDFTID
+1713 KLDFIID
-1720 TILSEPTITLDSA
+1720 TLLSEPTITLDSA

-2017 TIDTQITIDHIEL
+2017 TIDTQIAIDHIEL
-2030 VNDSGIPD
+2030 VNDSGIPN

-2110 QQLDFIIDTLLSE
+2110 QKLDFIIDTLLSE

-2129 NTDDSGTKGDHLTN
+2129 STDDSGTKGDNLTN

-2199 TVRVEDEA
+2199 TVRVEDDA
-2207 GNEKHSASL
+2207 GNVKYSASL

-2228 IELVNDNGI
+2228 IELVNDSGTR
-2237 PGDNMTN
+2237 GDNLTN
-2244 DAHPQFRVTVPG
+2244 DANPHFRITVPG

-2273 ATQSATP
+2273 ATQSVTP

-2334 SGVHGDNMTNHTQP
+2334 SGVHGDNMTNRTQP
-2348 TFALQHIDDDAVRV
+2348 TFALQQIDDDAVRV

-2378 KDAGG
+2378 KGTGG

-2485 IWPDDVADGGYTLT
+2485 
-2499 VEATD
+2499 
-2504 EAGNKAT
+2504 
-2511 QTLDFTI
+2511 
-2518 DTTLSV
+2518 
-2524 PTLSLDS
+2524 
-2531 ADDSGIA
+2531 
-2538 GDNITNVK
+2538 
-2546 TPGFTLNNIDTDV
+2546 
-2559 SRVIVEV
+2559 
-2566 MHNGIKQEVPLV
+2566 
-2578 QTGGQWRFAPT
+2578 
-2589 SDWADGDYILTVKV
+2589 
-2603 EDRAGN
+2603 
-2609 VKQSAPL
+2609 
-2616 TVTVDTHIAID
+2616 
-2627 RIELVNDSGIPGDN
+2627 
-2641 LTNEARPHF
+2641 
-2650 QVTVPADVNGVRLS
+2650 
-2664 IDGGKTWFD
+2664 
-2673 ATQSATS
+2673 
-2680 GVWDYTWLT
+2680 
-2689 NVANGPHTL
+2689 
-2698 MVEASDKAGNKTT
+2698 
-2711 QKLDFTIDTI
+2711 
-2721 LSEPTITLDSAD
+2721 
-2733 DSAAG
+2733 
-2738 DNITNVKMPGFTLG
+2738 
-2752 NIDAD
+2752 
-2757 VTKVVVTVAH
+2757 
-2767 DGKNQQIE
+2767 
-2775 LIKNG
+2775 
-2780 GVWRFTPGAAW
+2780 
-2791 TDGDYTLTVKV
+2791 
-2802 EDKAGNTNYSAPLTV
+2802 
-2817 TIDTQT
+2817 
-2823 SIDRIELLNDT
+2823 
-2834 GIVGDNLTNEARP
+2834 
-2847 QFHITVPTDVNSVQL
+2847 
-2862 SLDGGI
+2862 
-2868 NWVNATLTSDGVW
+2868 
-2881 EYIWPTDLVEN
+2881 
-2892 TYTLTVK
+2892 
-2899 ATDVAGNTATETL
+2899 
-2912 NFIIDTTLST
+2912 
-2922 PTITLDSADDSGT
+2922 
-2935 ANDNKTNVKT
+2935 
-2945 PGFIIGGIDSD
+2945 
-2956 VTQVVVQVMRDG
+2956 
-2968 HSEEVELTQTNGQ
+2968 
-2981 WRFVP
+2981 
-2986 GSAWTDGDY
+2986 
-2995 TLTVTVKDEAGN
+2995 
-3007 IRHSAPLTVTID
+3007 
-3019 TQITIDHI
+3019 
-3027 ELVNDSGIPDDN
+3027 
-3039 LTNNVRPH
+3039 
-3047 FQVTVPT
+3047 
-3054 DVNVVRLSIDGGK
+3054 
-3067 TWFNATQSAT
+3067 
-3077 PGVWDYTWLADVGEG
+3077 TWLADVGEG

-3099 ATDKAGNKTT
+3099 ATDKAGNQTT

-3144 KPTFLLGNIDADARY
+3144 KPTFLLGNIDVDARY

-3164 QHGGTKEVLTA
+3164 LHGGTKEVLTA

-3397 TVEVTDNAGNVRQ
+3397 TVEVQDNAGNVRQ
-3410 STPLVVTV
+3410 STPLIVTV

-3465 GANWVSATQGI
+3465 GANWVSAAQGI

-3490 GKHTLTVMVTDR
+3490 GKHILTVMVTDR

-4066 DGHDYNATKVGAG
+4066 DGHDYNAIKVGAG

-4299 AGNTKTSAELRIEI
+4299 AGNTKTSAELQIEI

-4372 GQWEFTAGSALP
+4372 GQWQFTAGSALP

-4501 VSFTIDTIVSDPS
+4501 VSFTIDTVVSDPR

-4531 TSVTTPRFVIGNVPA
+4531 TSITKPRFVIGNVPA

-4558 SYSVTANGNNLWEF
+4558 SYPVTANGNNLWEF

-4622 NSNSDNLTNKQNP
+4622 SSNSDNLTNKQNP

-4655 SGREVLKQTITV
+4655 SGREVLKHTITV

-4716 RLSDPSIDDQHEATS
+4716 RLSDPSIDDQYEATS
-4731 LRPEFKGFAEAFS
+4731 LRPEFKGLAEAFS

-4830 KTPTLIGSTL
+4830 KTPTLVGNTL
-4840 PNTIVSIYVDGVKV
+4840 PNAIVSIYVDGVKV

-4949 AYTTGA
+4949 AYTTGT

-5083 KEILIE
+5083 KDILIE

-5246 ILLQDDGTFNIHF
+5246 ILLQDDGKFNIHF

-5292 SNSGSLDDLITN
+5292 SNSGSLDDLITS

-5375 IDTSTFIDNPA
+5375 IDTSTFIDNPV
-5386 MVAGSD
+5386 MMAGSD

-5400 ITSQTRPTF
+5400 ITSQTRPAF

-5534 VWVNEKGHWQMP
+5534 VWVNDKGHWQMP

-5580 THIKVFTSEL
+5580 THIQVFTSEL

-5595 SSKTEWWSNSDLI
+5595 SSKTDWWSNSSTI
-5608 TMRGTGEIGATVS
+5608 TMRGMGEIGATVS

-5635 ATGRWELSTDKL
+5635 ANGQWELSTDQL
-5647 PEGTYDISLVIED
+5647 PEGKYDITLSIED
-5660 SAGNRWEDVREIFID
+5660 NAGNRKEEVHEIFID

-5703 SQLIITDSE
+5703 SQLIITDSN

-5751 DVPLDIMKEV
+5751 DVSLDIMKET

-5773 TVGDNITRDKQPTF
+5773 TAGDNITRDNQPTF

-5878 VTNHT
+5878 VTNHNHT

-5906 GVTDIYQATQGA
+5906 GVTDTYQATQGA

-5932 NYTLSVTVVD
+5932 TYTLSVTVVD
-5942 RAGNSQQSAS
+5942 RAGNSLQSAS
-5952 LAVTVDSTV
+5952 LEVTVDSTV

-5969 DDASDDATATAV
+5969 DDASDDATPTAV

-5994 THLRTEP
+5994 THLRTVA
-6001 SAAEESVVKVTAY
+6001 SAAEESVVKETAY

-6036 FEISVPENIVNVSI
+6036 FEISVPENIVNVSV

-6078 YTMDVKFIDKDNDF
+6078 YTMDVKFIDKDDDF

-6109 NAMNVRGKTEDDIN
+6109 NAMNARGKTEDDIN

>member
-38 NITTPRGSVIIVNG
+38 NITTPHGSVIIVNG

-541 NDSGI
+541 DDSCI

-598 VEGIN
+598 VEGVN

-627 IAPVP
+627 VAPVP
-632 PTVSLEDYVVLPNG
+632 PTVSLEDFVVLPNG

-1035 GISDDNLTNIVKPTL
+1035 GIADDNLTNIVKPTL

-1114 IFDFTIDTTVSTPV
+1114 VFDFTIDTTVSTPV

-1382 GGWTFTPPTSWAD
+1382 GGWSFTPTGAWAD

-1425 AINNIELVNDSGIPD
+1425 AINNIELVNDSGIPN

-1479 TPGVWDYIW
+1479 TPGAWDYIW

-1500 VEATDEA
+1500 VEATDKA
-1507 GNKATQ
+1507 GNKTTQ
-1513 TLDFT
+1513 ELDFT

-2129 NTDDSGTKGDHLTN
+2129 STDDSGTKGDNLTN

-2321 LSTPVIVLDSADD
+2321 LSVPVIVLNSADD
-2334 SGVHGDNMTNHTQP
+2334 TGVQGDNMTNSTQP

-2378 KDAGG
+2378 KGTGG
-2383 WTFTPTGAWADG
+2383 WSFTPTGAWADG

-2432 NDSGIPDDN
+2432 NDSGIPNDN
-2441 LTNNVRPHFQVTVPT
+2441 LTNNVRPHFQVKVPT
-2456 DVNVVRLS
+2456 DVN
-2464 IDGGKTWFNA
+2464 
-2474 TQSATPGVWDY
+2474 
-2485 IWPDDVADGGYTLT
+2485 
-2499 VEATD
+2499 E
-2504 EAGNKAT
+2504 
-2511 QTLDFTI
+2511 
-2518 DTTLSV
+2518 
-2524 PTLSLDS
+2524 
-2531 ADDSGIA
+2531 
-2538 GDNITNVK
+2538 
-2546 TPGFTLNNIDTDV
+2546 
-2559 SRVIVEV
+2559 
-2566 MHNGIKQEVPLV
+2566 
-2578 QTGGQWRFAPT
+2578 
-2589 SDWADGDYILTVKV
+2589 
-2603 EDRAGN
+2603 
-2609 VKQSAPL
+2609 
-2616 TVTVDTHIAID
+2616 
-2627 RIELVNDSGIPGDN
+2627 
-2641 LTNEARPHF
+2641 
-2650 QVTVPADVNGVRLS
+2650 
-2664 IDGGKTWFD
+2664 
-2673 ATQSATS
+2673 
-2680 GVWDYTWLT
+2680 
-2689 NVANGPHTL
+2689 
-2698 MVEASDKAGNKTT
+2698 
-2711 QKLDFTIDTI
+2711 
-2721 LSEPTITLDSAD
+2721 
-2733 DSAAG
+2733 
-2738 DNITNVKMPGFTLG
+2738 
-2752 NIDAD
+2752 
-2757 VTKVVVTVAH
+2757 
-2767 DGKNQQIE
+2767 
-2775 LIKNG
+2775 
-2780 GVWRFTPGAAW
+2780 
-2791 TDGDYTLTVKV
+2791 
-2802 EDKAGNTNYSAPLTV
+2802 
-2817 TIDTQT
+2817 
-2823 SIDRIELLNDT
+2823 
-2834 GIVGDNLTNEARP
+2834 
-2847 QFHITVPTDVNSVQL
+2847 
-2862 SLDGGI
+2862 
-2868 NWVNATLTSDGVW
+2868 
-2881 EYIWPTDLVEN
+2881 
-2892 TYTLTVK
+2892 
-2899 ATDVAGNTATETL
+2899 
-2912 NFIIDTTLST
+2912 
-2922 PTITLDSADDSGT
+2922 
-2935 ANDNKTNVKT
+2935 
-2945 PGFIIGGIDSD
+2945 
-2956 VTQVVVQVMRDG
+2956 
-2968 HSEEVELTQTNGQ
+2968 
-2981 WRFVP
+2981 
-2986 GSAWTDGDY
+2986 
-2995 TLTVTVKDEAGN
+2995 
-3007 IRHSAPLTVTID
+3007 
-3019 TQITIDHI
+3019 
-3027 ELVNDSGIPDDN
+3027 
-3039 LTNNVRPH
+3039 
-3047 FQVTVPT
+3047 
-3054 DVNVVRLSIDGGK
+3054 VRLSIDGGK

-3099 ATDKAGNKTT
+3099 ATDKAGNQTT
-3109 QQLDFIIDTLLSEPT
+3109 QKLDFIIDTMLSEPT
-3124 IVLDNTDDS
+3124 IVLDSTDDS
-3133 GTKGDNLTNVN
+3133 GTKGDNLTNAN
-3144 KPTFLLGNIDADARY
+3144 KPTFILGNIDADARY

-3164 QHGGTKEVLTA
+3164 QYGGTKEVLTA

-3318 RLSTPTIA
+3318 RLSTPTIT

-3350 GNIDADAHS
+3350 GNIDSDAQS

-3410 STPLVVTV
+3410 STPLIVTV

-3465 GANWVSATQGI
+3465 GANWVSAAQGI

-3619 QIAIDRIELVND
+3619 QIAIDHIELVND

-3715 DITLLTPTI
+3715 DITLMTPTI

-3850 DIHQVDSDVTR
+3850 DIRQVDSDVTR

-4271 NTGGNLTFTPDQPLS
+4271 NTWGNLTFTPDQPLS

-4299 AGNTKTSAELRIEI
+4299 AGNTKTSAELKIEI

-4531 TSVTTPRFVIGNVPA
+4531 TSVTKPRFVIGNVPA

-4558 SYSVTANGNNLWEF
+4558 SYPVTANGNNLWEF

-4892 RSTAVDVTIDTEV
+4892 RSTAVDLTIDTEV

-5058 AELDLR
+5058 AKLDLR

-5292 SNSGSLDDLITN
+5292 SNSGSLDDLITS

-5375 IDTSTFIDNPA
+5375 IDTSTFIDNPV
-5386 MVAGSD
+5386 MMAGSD

-5400 ITSQTRPTF
+5400 ITSQTRPAF
-5409 SIFGEMNQ
+5409 SIYGEMNQ

-5476 FNTTPVAIDSIGGQT
+5476 LNTTPVAIDSIGGQT

-5534 VWVNEKGHWQMP
+5534 VWVNDKGHWQMP

-5580 THIKVFTSEL
+5580 THIQVFTSEL

-5595 SSKTEWWSNSDLI
+5595 SSKTDWWSNSSTI
-5608 TMRGTGEIGATVS
+5608 TMRGMGEIGATVS

-5635 ATGRWELSTDKL
+5635 ANGQWELSTDQL
-5647 PEGTYDISLVIED
+5647 PEGKYDITLSIED
-5660 SAGNRWEDVREIFID
+5660 NAGNRKEEVHEIFID

-5703 SQLIITDSE
+5703 SQLIITDSN

-5932 NYTLSVTVVD
+5932 TYTLSVTVVD

-5969 DDASDDATATAV
+5969 NDASDDATATAV

-5994 THLRTEP
+5994 THLRTVP
-6001 SAAEESVVKVTAY
+6001 SVAEESVVKETAY

-6036 FEISVPENIVNVSI
+6036 FEISVPENIVNVSV

-6078 YTMDVKFIDKDNDF
+6078 YTMDVKFIDKDDDF

-6109 NAMNVRGKTEDDIN
+6109 NAMNARGKAEDDIN

>member
-38 NITTPRGSVIIVNG
+38 NITTPHGSVIIVNG

-541 NDSGI
+541 DDSGI

-598 VEGIN
+598 VEGVN

-627 IAPVP
+627 VAPVP
-632 PTVSLEDYVVLPNG
+632 PTVSLEDFVVLPNG

-1035 GISDDNLTNIVKPTL
+1035 GIADDNLTNIVKPTL

-1114 IFDFTIDTTVSTPV
+1114 VFDFTIDTTVSTPV

-1382 GGWTFTPPTSWAD
+1382 GGWSFTPTGAWAD

-1425 AINNIELVNDSGIPD
+1425 AINNIELVNDSGIPN

-1479 TPGVWDYIW
+1479 TPGAWDYIW

-1500 VEATDEA
+1500 VEATDKA
-1507 GNKATQ
+1507 GNKTTQ
-1513 TLDFT
+1513 ELDFT

-2129 NTDDSGTKGDHLTN
+2129 STDDSGTKGDNLTN

-2321 LSTPVIVLDSADD
+2321 LSVPVIVLNSADD
-2334 SGVHGDNMTNHTQP
+2334 TGVQGDNMTNSTQP

-2378 KDAGG
+2378 KGVGG
-2383 WTFTPTGAWADG
+2383 WSFTPTGAWADG

-2441 LTNNVRPHFQVTVPT
+2441 LTNNVRPHFQVKVPT
-2456 DVNVVRLS
+2456 DVN
-2464 IDGGKTWFNA
+2464 
-2474 TQSATPGVWDY
+2474 
-2485 IWPDDVADGGYTLT
+2485 
-2499 VEATD
+2499 E
-2504 EAGNKAT
+2504 
-2511 QTLDFTI
+2511 
-2518 DTTLSV
+2518 
-2524 PTLSLDS
+2524 
-2531 ADDSGIA
+2531 
-2538 GDNITNVK
+2538 
-2546 TPGFTLNNIDTDV
+2546 
-2559 SRVIVEV
+2559 
-2566 MHNGIKQEVPLV
+2566 
-2578 QTGGQWRFAPT
+2578 
-2589 SDWADGDYILTVKV
+2589 
-2603 EDRAGN
+2603 
-2609 VKQSAPL
+2609 
-2616 TVTVDTHIAID
+2616 
-2627 RIELVNDSGIPGDN
+2627 
-2641 LTNEARPHF
+2641 
-2650 QVTVPADVNGVRLS
+2650 
-2664 IDGGKTWFD
+2664 
-2673 ATQSATS
+2673 
-2680 GVWDYTWLT
+2680 
-2689 NVANGPHTL
+2689 
-2698 MVEASDKAGNKTT
+2698 
-2711 QKLDFTIDTI
+2711 
-2721 LSEPTITLDSAD
+2721 
-2733 DSAAG
+2733 
-2738 DNITNVKMPGFTLG
+2738 
-2752 NIDAD
+2752 
-2757 VTKVVVTVAH
+2757 
-2767 DGKNQQIE
+2767 
-2775 LIKNG
+2775 
-2780 GVWRFTPGAAW
+2780 
-2791 TDGDYTLTVKV
+2791 
-2802 EDKAGNTNYSAPLTV
+2802 
-2817 TIDTQT
+2817 
-2823 SIDRIELLNDT
+2823 
-2834 GIVGDNLTNEARP
+2834 
-2847 QFHITVPTDVNSVQL
+2847 
-2862 SLDGGI
+2862 
-2868 NWVNATLTSDGVW
+2868 
-2881 EYIWPTDLVEN
+2881 
-2892 TYTLTVK
+2892 
-2899 ATDVAGNTATETL
+2899 
-2912 NFIIDTTLST
+2912 
-2922 PTITLDSADDSGT
+2922 
-2935 ANDNKTNVKT
+2935 
-2945 PGFIIGGIDSD
+2945 
-2956 VTQVVVQVMRDG
+2956 
-2968 HSEEVELTQTNGQ
+2968 
-2981 WRFVP
+2981 
-2986 GSAWTDGDY
+2986 
-2995 TLTVTVKDEAGN
+2995 
-3007 IRHSAPLTVTID
+3007 
-3019 TQITIDHI
+3019 
-3027 ELVNDSGIPDDN
+3027 
-3039 LTNNVRPH
+3039 
-3047 FQVTVPT
+3047 
-3054 DVNVVRLSIDGGK
+3054 VRLSIDGGK

-3092 KHTLTVE
+3092 KHILTVE
-3099 ATDKAGNKTT
+3099 ATDKAGNQTT
-3109 QQLDFIIDTLLSEPT
+3109 QKLDFIIDTMLSEPT
-3124 IVLDNTDDS
+3124 IVLDSTDDS
-3133 GTKGDNLTNVN
+3133 GTKGDNLTNAN
-3144 KPTFLLGNIDADARY
+3144 KPTFILGNIDADARY

-3164 QHGGTKEVLTA
+3164 QYGGTKEVLTA

-3318 RLSTPTIA
+3318 RLSTPTIT

-3350 GNIDADAHS
+3350 GNIDSDAQS

-3410 STPLVVTV
+3410 STPLIVTV

-3465 GANWVSATQGI
+3465 GANWVSAAQGI

-3619 QIAIDRIELVND
+3619 QIAIDHIELVND

-3715 DITLLTPTI
+3715 DITLMTPTI

-3850 DIHQVDSDVTR
+3850 DIRQVDSDVTR

-4271 NTGGNLTFTPDQPLS
+4271 NTGENLTFTPDQPLS

-4299 AGNTKTSAELRIEI
+4299 AGNTKTSAELKIEI

-4531 TSVTTPRFVIGNVPA
+4531 TSVTKPRFVIGNVPA

-4558 SYSVTANGNNLWEF
+4558 SYPVTANGNNLWEF

-4892 RSTAVDVTIDTEV
+4892 RSTAVDLTIDTEV

-5292 SNSGSLDDLITN
+5292 SNSGSLDDLITS

-5375 IDTSTFIDNPA
+5375 IDTSTFIDNPV
-5386 MVAGSD
+5386 MMAGSD

-5400 ITSQTRPTF
+5400 ITSQTRPAF
-5409 SIFGEMNQ
+5409 SIYGEMNQ

-5476 FNTTPVAIDSIGGQT
+5476 LNTTPVAIDSIGGQT

-5534 VWVNEKGHWQMP
+5534 VWVNDKGHWQMP

-5580 THIKVFTSEL
+5580 THIQVFTSEL

-5595 SSKTEWWSNSDLI
+5595 SSKTDWWSNSSTI
-5608 TMRGTGEIGATVS
+5608 TMRGMGEIGATVS

-5635 ATGRWELSTDKL
+5635 ANGQWELSTDQL
-5647 PEGTYDISLVIED
+5647 PEGKYDITLSIED
-5660 SAGNRWEDVREIFID
+5660 NAGNRKEEVHEIFID

-5703 SQLIITDSE
+5703 SQLIITDSN

-5932 NYTLSVTVVD
+5932 TYTLSVTVVD

-5969 DDASDDATATAV
+5969 NDASDDATATAV

-5994 THLRTEP
+5994 THLRTVP
-6001 SAAEESVVKVTAY
+6001 SVAEESVVKETAY

-6036 FEISVPENIVNVSI
+6036 FEISVPENIVNVSV

-6109 NAMNVRGKTEDDIN
+6109 NAMNARGKAEDDIN

>member
-1 MGNKSIQKFFADQ
+1 M
-14 NSVIDLSSLGNAKG
+14 
-28 AKVSLSGPDM
+28 
-38 NITTPRGSVIIVNG
+38 
-52 ALYSSIKGN
+52 
-61 NLAVK
+61 
-66 FKDKTITGAKILGSV
+66 
-81 DLKDIQLERIDSSLV
+81 
-96 DSAQVE
+96 
-102 KKGNGKR
+102 
-109 RNKKE
+109 
-114 EEELKKQLDDAENA
+114 
-128 KKEADKAKEEAEKA
+128 
-142 KEAAEKALNEAFEVQ
+142 
-157 NSSKQ
+157 
-162 IEEMLQNFLADNV
+162 
-175 AKDNLAQQSDA
+175 
-186 SQQNTQAK
+186 
-194 ATQASK
+194 
-200 QNDAEKVL
+200 
-208 PQPINKNTSTGKSNS
+208 NKNTSTGKSNS

-2129 NTDDSGTKGDHLTN
+2129 STDDSGTKGDHLTN

-2157 ARYVTVEVQHG
+2157 ARYVTVEVQHD

-2485 IWPDDVADGGYTLT
+2485 
-2499 VEATD
+2499 
-2504 EAGNKAT
+2504 
-2511 QTLDFTI
+2511 
-2518 DTTLSV
+2518 
-2524 PTLSLDS
+2524 
-2531 ADDSGIA
+2531 
-2538 GDNITNVK
+2538 
-2546 TPGFTLNNIDTDV
+2546 
-2559 SRVIVEV
+2559 
-2566 MHNGIKQEVPLV
+2566 
-2578 QTGGQWRFAPT
+2578 
-2589 SDWADGDYILTVKV
+2589 
-2603 EDRAGN
+2603 
-2609 VKQSAPL
+2609 
-2616 TVTVDTHIAID
+2616 
-2627 RIELVNDSGIPGDN
+2627 
-2641 LTNEARPHF
+2641 
-2650 QVTVPADVNGVRLS
+2650 
-2664 IDGGKTWFD
+2664 
-2673 ATQSATS
+2673 
-2680 GVWDYTWLT
+2680 
-2689 NVANGPHTL
+2689 
-2698 MVEASDKAGNKTT
+2698 
-2711 QKLDFTIDTI
+2711 
-2721 LSEPTITLDSAD
+2721 
-2733 DSAAG
+2733 
-2738 DNITNVKMPGFTLG
+2738 
-2752 NIDAD
+2752 
-2757 VTKVVVTVAH
+2757 
-2767 DGKNQQIE
+2767 
-2775 LIKNG
+2775 
-2780 GVWRFTPGAAW
+2780 
-2791 TDGDYTLTVKV
+2791 
-2802 EDKAGNTNYSAPLTV
+2802 
-2817 TIDTQT
+2817 
-2823 SIDRIELLNDT
+2823 
-2834 GIVGDNLTNEARP
+2834 
-2847 QFHITVPTDVNSVQL
+2847 
-2862 SLDGGI
+2862 
-2868 NWVNATLTSDGVW
+2868 
-2881 EYIWPTDLVEN
+2881 
-2892 TYTLTVK
+2892 
-2899 ATDVAGNTATETL
+2899 
-2912 NFIIDTTLST
+2912 
-2922 PTITLDSADDSGT
+2922 
-2935 ANDNKTNVKT
+2935 
-2945 PGFIIGGIDSD
+2945 
-2956 VTQVVVQVMRDG
+2956 
-2968 HSEEVELTQTNGQ
+2968 
-2981 WRFVP
+2981 
-2986 GSAWTDGDY
+2986 
-2995 TLTVTVKDEAGN
+2995 
-3007 IRHSAPLTVTID
+3007 
-3019 TQITIDHI
+3019 
-3027 ELVNDSGIPDDN
+3027 
-3039 LTNNVRPH
+3039 
-3047 FQVTVPT
+3047 
-3054 DVNVVRLSIDGGK
+3054 
-3067 TWFNATQSAT
+3067 
-3077 PGVWDYTWLADVGEG
+3077 TWLADVGEG

-3133 GTKGDNLTNVN
+3133 GTKGDNLTNVD

-4005 GNIANKDL
+4005 G
-4013 VFNIDTNI
+4013 
-4021 QVPTIA
+4021 
-4027 LDAGQDTGANT
+4027 
-4038 ADNITNISRPTFT
+4038 
-4051 IGNVD
+4051 
-4056 PDVIKVVVTI
+4056 
-4066 DGHDYNATKVGAG
+4066 
-4079 WQFTPGNAI
+4079 
-4088 PDGSYNITVTVEDKA
+4088 
-4103 GNTAT
+4103 
-4108 SKPLPVVIDTTAE
+4108 
-4121 IESVTLVTDSGDSD
+4121 
-4135 VDNITKVDK
+4135 
-4144 PQFSIVTADDITHV
+4144 
-4158 RVKIDNAA
+4158 
-4166 NWIELTKGGDG
+4166 
-4177 RWIFNVGSALP
+4177 
-4188 DGQHTLLVDVT
+4188 
-4199 DIAGNVAQ
+4199 
-4207 ETLQFTIDTTLREP
+4207 
-4221 TIVLDPT
+4221 
-4228 HDTGDDTNDN
+4228 
-4238 LTRINKPVFIIGN
+4238 
-4251 VDNDV
+4251 
-4256 SHIVVHIDGRDYTIE
+4256 
-4271 NTGGNLTFTPDQPLS
+4271 
-4286 DGQHTISV
+4286 
-4294 TVTDI
+4294 
-4299 AGNTKTSAELRIEI
+4299 
-4313 DTQVQIDSVTLTTD
+4313 
-4327 SGVNDHDNVTN
+4327 
-4338 ATRPSFEIA
+4338 
-4347 TPDDVTSVLVS
+4347 
-4358 FDGVNWTPISKNAA
+4358 
-4372 GQWEFTAGSALP
+4372 
-4384 DGHYTLHV
+4384 
-4392 QATDRAGN
+4392 
-4400 TANSTL
+4400 
-4406 GFTVDTQIDGLS
+4406 
-4418 VVMLDDAGKDST
+4418 
-4430 DGITNITSP
+4430 
-4439 RFEISAREPLQ
+4439 
-4450 SVTVI
+4450 
-4455 LNGKS
+4455 
-4460 STLTQGA
+4460 
-4467 GNKWLFTPDTP
+4467 
-4478 LVDGT
+4478 
-4483 YKIEIVAED
+4483 
-4492 IAGNKISKE
+4492 
-4501 VSFTIDTIVSDPS
+4501 
-4514 IDLLDADDTG
+4514 
-4524 ESAVDNI
+4524 
-4531 TSVTTPRFVIGNVPA
+4531 
-4546 DIDTVVIRINGV
+4546 
-4558 SYSVTANGNNLWEF
+4558 
-4572 QVPVALNDGVYE
+4572 
-4584 AVVVFRDIA
+4584 
-4593 GNTSE
+4593 
-4598 TKLPFTIDTTTSVS
+4598 
-4612 VRMEPASDTG
+4612 
-4622 NSNSDNLTNKQNP
+4622 
-4635 KFEGT
+4635 
-4640 AEPNAKLVITIVDDK
+4640 
-4655 SGREVLKQTITV
+4655 
-4667 GADGNWSVTPNILPD
+4667 
-4682 GMYTINV
+4682 
-4689 VATDVA
+4689 
-4695 GNTAQTQE
+4695 
-4703 RFTIDTVTIDPTI
+4703 
-4716 RLSDPSIDDQHEATS
+4716 
-4731 LRPEFKGFAEAFS
+4731 
-4744 TIMIQWDGKVVGSA
+4744 
-4758 NANANGEWSWTPPSV
+4758 
-4773 LAPGSYVVSIVAKDK
+4773 
-4788 AGNESSQV
+4788 
-4796 DFPVVIPVID
+4796 
-4806 VTPPTI
+4806 
-4812 KLSEESDSGALGD
+4812 
-4825 FTTNN
+4825 
-4830 KTPTLIGSTL
+4830 
-4840 PNTIVSIYVDGVKV
+4840 
-4854 GEATAD
+4854 
-4860 TAGRYTF
+4860 
-4867 QLSEMKDGHY
+4867 
-4877 VVQVGIVNPRDNSEL
+4877 
-4892 RSTAVDVTIDTEV
+4892 
-4905 AELVWNISG
+4905 
-4914 MHEGGY
+4914 
-4920 INTVTPEIG
+4920 
-4929 GTSEPN
+4929 
-4935 SKITIFV
+4935 
-4942 NGVEKAI
+4942 
-4949 AYTTGA
+4949 
-4955 GHWGV
+4955 
-4960 VLPAL
+4960 
-4965 GNDGNY
+4965 
-4971 ELTFKVEDVAGNI
+4971 
-4984 REFGPQNVILDT
+4984 
-4996 VISPLTVVLREAD
+4996 
-5009 DSGKVGDWIT
+5009 
-5019 NKSHVTIDGT
+5019 
-5029 AEAGSTLTIRN
+5029 
-5040 PQGVVIATLVV
+5040 
-5051 GNDGRWS
+5051 
-5058 AELDLR
+5058 
-5064 EGSNAFVVVS
+5064 
-5074 EDKAGNSQQ
+5074 
-5083 KEILIE
+5083 
-5089 HDTQIEISDIS
+5089 
-5100 LSRDTNSGDKYDL
+5100 
-5113 ITNNKSPVLVAM
+5113 
-5125 TDPGATVQVYINGVL
+5125 
-5140 QGTVEAS
+5140 
-5147 SSGNISYTM
+5147 
-5156 PANSADGEYQVQFVA
+5156 
-5171 TDTAG
+5171 
-5176 NRVESAITTV
+5176 
-5186 TIDSQIAV
+5186 
-5194 FDIDEDSLPALSNNR
+5194 
-5209 ALSVSG
+5209 
-5215 VGEAGSQVSIFVDGK
+5215 
-5230 LVNVVM
+5230 
-5236 VEADGTWRAP
+5236 
-5246 ILLQDDGTFNIHF
+5246 
-5259 SITDVA
+5259 
-5265 GNTEVSKDYSVDV
+5265 
-5278 DSSTDFPTLNLEDA
+5278 
-5292 SNSGSLDDLITN
+5292 
-5304 HNKPVLVG
+5304 
-5312 TAEAG
+5312 
-5317 ATIHIYVDEK
+5317 
-5327 IVANVLV
+5327 
-5334 LEDGTWS
+5334 
-5341 YQFDN
+5341 
-5346 ALKDGEYSIRVVA
+5346 
-5359 EDPAGNTAESP
+5359 
-5370 RLLVT
+5370 
-5375 IDTSTFIDNPA
+5375 
-5386 MVAGSD
+5386 
-5392 NGIFSNDS
+5392 
-5400 ITSQTRPTF
+5400 
-5409 SIFGEMNQ
+5409 
-5417 SVQIFIDGVLVDTIT
+5417 
-5432 VTDRNQVYRPE
+5432 
-5443 SPLGDGSHSIYYV
+5443 
-5456 ITDKAGNTATSK
+5456 
-5468 TLNFTIDT
+5468 
-5476 FNTTPVAIDSIGGQT
+5476 
-5491 LAEMTGSDGKI
+5491 
-5502 YITDT
+5502 
-5507 TRNLLF
+5507 
-5513 SGSAEPNSKIE
+5513 
-5524 IIINGLNVGE
+5524 
-5534 VWVNEKGHWQMP
+5534 
-5546 VNPLYFTEGQL
+5546 
-5557 DITVKSTD
+5557 
-5565 RAGNVNQEKYSIWVD
+5565 
-5580 THIKVFTSEL
+5580 
-5590 DDNKS
+5590 
-5595 SSKTEWWSNSDLI
+5595 
-5608 TMRGTGEIGATVS
+5608 
-5621 LIVAGVTLATAVVA
+5621 
-5635 ATGRWELSTDKL
+5635 
-5647 PEGTYDISLVIED
+5647 
-5660 SAGNRWEDVREIFID
+5660 
-5675 RTPPNAPVVTYSD
+5675 
-5688 IVNDLIIMQGTAEAK
+5688 
-5703 SQLIITDSE
+5703 
-5712 GNTYTLT
+5712 
-5719 VPDNGKWSMAIP
+5719 
-5731 YPSEGKFTITS
+5731 
-5742 VDAIGNRSD
+5742 
-5751 DVPLDIMKEV
+5751 
-5761 PVISLSPDSDSG
+5761 
-5773 TVGDNITRDKQPTF
+5773 
-5787 IIGNL
+5787 
-5792 ESDVV
+5792 
-5797 VVQVDINGT
+5797 
-5806 VYNAEKNADGVWFFT
+5806 
-5821 PGTPLAD
+5821 
-5828 GSYTISVIASDAAGN
+5828 
-5843 QKNSL
+5843 
-5848 PITVTIDSTLTV
+5848 
-5860 PEIALA
+5860 
-5866 AGEDNGASDSDN
+5866 
-5878 VTNHT
+5878 
-5883 QPKFTLQHID
+5883 
-5893 ADVTGV
+5893 
-5899 TVNVTHN
+5899 
-5906 GVTDIYQATQGA
+5906 
-5918 DGWTFTPP
+5918 
-5926 AAWNDG
+5926 
-5932 NYTLSVTVVD
+5932 
-5942 RAGNSQQSAS
+5942 
-5952 LAVTVDSTV
+5952 
-5961 TVTADSQH
+5961 
-5969 DDASDDATATAV
+5969 
-5981 TPPES
+5981 
-5986 ETVNAESA
+5986 
-5994 THLRTEP
+5994 
-6001 SAAEESVVKVTAY
+6001 
-6014 SITLLN
+6014 
-6020 ADSGDEIDR
+6020 
-6029 SISQTPS
+6029 
-6036 FEISVPENIVNVSI
+6036 
-6050 MFEGEEFTLPITNQ
+6050 
-6064 KAIFEVP
+6064 
-6071 LSLEDGE
+6071 
-6078 YTMDVKFIDKDNDF
+6078 
-6092 LIKEKTFS
+6092 
-6100 VDHSSADIV
+6100 
-6109 NAMNVRGKTEDDIN
+6109 
-6123 DSPSTSSVG
+6123 
-6132 HNNNGAIDVFA
+6132 
-6143 VNEVTLPV
+6143 
-6151 DNQEEHA
+6151 

>member
-541 NDSGI
+541 DDSGI

-598 VEGIN
+598 VEGVN

-627 IAPVP
+627 VAPVP
-632 PTVSLEDYVVLPNG
+632 PTVSLEDFVVLPNG

-1035 GISDDNLTNIVKPTL
+1035 GIADDNLTNIVKPTL

-1114 IFDFTIDTTVSTPV
+1114 VFDFTIDTTVSTPV

-1184 SWLFIPGNTW
+1184 SWLFTPGNTW

-1208 AGNTNYSA
+1208 AGNTSYSA

-1382 GGWTFTPPTSWAD
+1382 GGWSFTPTGAWAD

-1425 AINNIELVNDSGIPD
+1425 AINNIELVNDSGIPN

-1479 TPGVWDYIW
+1479 TPGAWDYIW

-1500 VEATDEA
+1500 VEATDKA
-1507 GNKATQ
+1507 GNKTTQ
-1513 TLDFT
+1513 ELDFT

-1887 TDLVENTYTLT
+1887 TDLIENTYTLT

-2017 TIDTQITIDHIEL
+2017 TIDTQI
-2030 VNDSGIPD
+2030 
-2038 DNLTNNVRP
+2038 
-2047 HFQVT
+2047 
-2052 VPTDVNV
+2052 
-2059 VRLSIDGGKTWFNAT
+2059 A
-2074 QSATPGVWDYTW
+2074 
-2086 LADVGEGKH
+2086 
-2095 TLTVEATDKAGNKTT
+2095 
-2110 QQLDFIIDTLLSE
+2110 
-2123 PTIVLD
+2123 
-2129 NTDDSGTKGDHLTN
+2129 
-2143 VNKPTFLLGNIDAD
+2143 
-2157 ARYVTVEVQHG
+2157 
-2168 GTKEVL
+2168 
-2174 TATKDATG
+2174 
-2182 NWSVTPTGTWA
+2182 
-2193 DGDYTL
+2193 
-2199 TVRVEDEA
+2199 
-2207 GNEKHSASL
+2207 
-2216 TVTVDT
+2216 
-2222 QITIDV
+2222 
-2228 IELVNDNGI
+2228 
-2237 PGDNMTN
+2237 
-2244 DAHPQFRVTVPG
+2244 
-2256 DVNEV
+2256 
-2261 SLSIDGGVTWVK
+2261 
-2273 ATQSATP
+2273 
-2280 GVWNYTWPGTVPD
+2280 
-2293 GDYTL
+2293 
-2298 NVKATDNAGNTV
+2298 
-2310 TETLHFTIDTT
+2310 
-2321 LSTPVIVLDSADD
+2321 
-2334 SGVHGDNMTNHTQP
+2334 
-2348 TFALQHIDDDAVRV
+2348 
-2362 TVSVEHG
+2362 
-2369 GVTTTFDAT
+2369 
-2378 KDAGG
+2378 
-2383 WTFTPTGAWADG
+2383 
-2395 DYTLSVSVEDKAGNT
+2395 
-2410 SHSASLTVTV
+2410 
-2420 DTQIAINNIELV
+2420 
-2432 NDSGIPDDN
+2432 
-2441 LTNNVRPHFQVTVPT
+2441 
-2456 DVNVVRLS
+2456 
-2464 IDGGKTWFNA
+2464 
-2474 TQSATPGVWDY
+2474 
-2485 IWPDDVADGGYTLT
+2485 
-2499 VEATD
+2499 
-2504 EAGNKAT
+2504 
-2511 QTLDFTI
+2511 
-2518 DTTLSV
+2518 
-2524 PTLSLDS
+2524 
-2531 ADDSGIA
+2531 
-2538 GDNITNVK
+2538 
-2546 TPGFTLNNIDTDV
+2546 
-2559 SRVIVEV
+2559 
-2566 MHNGIKQEVPLV
+2566 
-2578 QTGGQWRFAPT
+2578 
-2589 SDWADGDYILTVKV
+2589 
-2603 EDRAGN
+2603 
-2609 VKQSAPL
+2609 
-2616 TVTVDTHIAID
+2616 
-2627 RIELVNDSGIPGDN
+2627 
-2641 LTNEARPHF
+2641 
-2650 QVTVPADVNGVRLS
+2650 
-2664 IDGGKTWFD
+2664 
-2673 ATQSATS
+2673 
-2680 GVWDYTWLT
+2680 
-2689 NVANGPHTL
+2689 
-2698 MVEASDKAGNKTT
+2698 
-2711 QKLDFTIDTI
+2711 
-2721 LSEPTITLDSAD
+2721 
-2733 DSAAG
+2733 
-2738 DNITNVKMPGFTLG
+2738 
-2752 NIDAD
+2752 
-2757 VTKVVVTVAH
+2757 
-2767 DGKNQQIE
+2767 
-2775 LIKNG
+2775 
-2780 GVWRFTPGAAW
+2780 
-2791 TDGDYTLTVKV
+2791 
-2802 EDKAGNTNYSAPLTV
+2802 
-2817 TIDTQT
+2817 
-2823 SIDRIELLNDT
+2823 
-2834 GIVGDNLTNEARP
+2834 
-2847 QFHITVPTDVNSVQL
+2847 
-2862 SLDGGI
+2862 
-2868 NWVNATLTSDGVW
+2868 
-2881 EYIWPTDLVEN
+2881 
-2892 TYTLTVK
+2892 
-2899 ATDVAGNTATETL
+2899 
-2912 NFIIDTTLST
+2912 
-2922 PTITLDSADDSGT
+2922 
-2935 ANDNKTNVKT
+2935 
-2945 PGFIIGGIDSD
+2945 
-2956 VTQVVVQVMRDG
+2956 
-2968 HSEEVELTQTNGQ
+2968 
-2981 WRFVP
+2981 
-2986 GSAWTDGDY
+2986 
-2995 TLTVTVKDEAGN
+2995 
-3007 IRHSAPLTVTID
+3007 
-3019 TQITIDHI
+3019 IDHI

-3164 QHGGTKEVLTA
+3164 QHGGTKEVLTATKDATGNWSVTPTGTWADGDYTLTVRVEDEAGNEKHSASLTVTVDTQITIDAIELVNDNGIPGDNMTNDAHPQFRVTVPGDVNEVSLSIDGGVTWVKATQSATPGVWNYTWPGTVPDGDYTLNVKATDNAGNTVTETLHFTIDTTLSVPVIVLNSADDTGVQGDNMTNSTQPTFALQHIDDDAVRVTVSVEHGGVTTTFDATKGVGGWSFTPTGAWADGDYTLSVSVEDKAGNTSHSASLTVTVDTQIAINNIELVNDSGIPDDNLTNNVRPHFQVKVPTDVNEVRLSIDGGKTWFNATQSATPGVWDYTWLADVGEGKHTLTVEATDKAGNQTTQKLDFIIDTMLSEPTIVLDSTDDSGTKGDNLTNANKPTFILGNIDADARYVTVEVQYGGTKEVLTA

-3318 RLSTPTIA
+3318 RLSTPTIT

-3350 GNIDADAHS
+3350 GNIDSDAQS

-3410 STPLVVTV
+3410 STPLIVTV

-3465 GANWVSATQGI
+3465 GANWVSAAQGI

-3619 QIAIDRIELVND
+3619 QIAIDHIELVND

-3715 DITLLTPTI
+3715 DITLMTPTI

-3850 DIHQVDSDVTR
+3850 DIRQVDSDVTR

-4286 DGQHTISV
+4286 GGQHTISV

-4299 AGNTKTSAELRIEI
+4299 AGNTKTSAELKIEI

-4531 TSVTTPRFVIGNVPA
+4531 TSVTKPRFVIGNVPA

-4558 SYSVTANGNNLWEF
+4558 SYPVTANGNNLWEF

-4830 KTPTLIGSTL
+4830 KTPTLVGNTL
-4840 PNTIVSIYVDGVKV
+4840 PNAIVSIYVDGVKV

-4971 ELTFKVEDVAGNI
+4971 VLTFKVEDVAGNI

-5029 AEAGSTLTIRN
+5029 AEAGSTLTIRS

-5083 KEILIE
+5083 KDILIE

-5409 SIFGEMNQ
+5409 SISGEMNQ

-5580 THIKVFTSEL
+5580 THIQVFTSEL

-5595 SSKTEWWSNSDLI
+5595 SSKTDWWSNSSTI
-5608 TMRGTGEIGATVS
+5608 TMRGMGEIGATVS

-5635 ATGRWELSTDKL
+5635 ANGQWELSTDQL
-5647 PEGTYDISLVIED
+5647 PEGKYDITLSIED
-5660 SAGNRWEDVREIFID
+5660 NAGNRKEEVHEIFID

-5703 SQLIITDSE
+5703 SQLIITDSN

-5751 DVPLDIMKEV
+5751 DVSLDIMKEV

-5866 AGEDNGASDSDN
+5866 AGEDNGVSDSDN

-5906 GVTDIYQATQGA
+5906 GVTDTYQATQGA

-5932 NYTLSVTVVD
+5932 TYTLSVTVVD

-5994 THLRTEP
+5994 THLRTVP
-6001 SAAEESVVKVTAY
+6001 SAAEESVVKETAY

-6109 NAMNVRGKTEDDIN
+6109 NAMNARGKTEDDIN

>member
-162 IEEMLQNFLADNV
+162 MEEMLQEFLADNV

-428 DTIAPEKPTI
+428 DTIPPEKPTI

-627 IAPVP
+627 VAPVP
-632 PTVSLEDYVVLPNG
+632 PTVSLEDFVVLPNG

-958 TVKLYIDGALIAE
+958 TVKLYVDGALIAE

-1035 GISDDNLTNIVKPTL
+1035 GIADDNLTNIVKPTL

-1114 IFDFTIDTTVSTPV
+1114 VFDFTIDTTVSTPV

-1184 SWLFIPGNTW
+1184 SWLFTPGNTW

-1208 AGNTNYSA
+1208 AGNTSYSA

-1382 GGWTFTPPTSWAD
+1382 GGWSFTPTGAWAD

-1425 AINNIELVNDSGIPD
+1425 AINNIELVNDSGIPN

-1479 TPGVWDYIW
+1479 TPGVWDYTW
-1488 PDDVADGGYTLT
+1488 LADVGEGKHTLT
-1500 VEATDEA
+1500 VEATDKA
-1507 GNKATQ
+1507 GNKTTQ
-1513 TLDFT
+1513 ELDFT

-1532 ADDSGIAGDNITNV
+1532 ADDSGIVGDNITNV

-1639 GDNLTNEARP
+1639 DDNLTNEARP

-2129 NTDDSGTKGDHLTN
+2129 STDDSGTKGDNLTN

-2334 SGVHGDNMTNHTQP
+2334 TGIQGDNMTNRTQP
-2348 TFALQHIDDDAVRV
+2348 TFNLQHIDDDAVRV

-2383 WTFTPTGAWADG
+2383 WTFTPPTSWGAG

-2441 LTNNVRPHFQVTVPT
+2441 LTNNVRPHFQVKVPT
-2456 DVNVVRLS
+2456 DVN
-2464 IDGGKTWFNA
+2464 
-2474 TQSATPGVWDY
+2474 
-2485 IWPDDVADGGYTLT
+2485 
-2499 VEATD
+2499 E
-2504 EAGNKAT
+2504 
-2511 QTLDFTI
+2511 
-2518 DTTLSV
+2518 
-2524 PTLSLDS
+2524 
-2531 ADDSGIA
+2531 
-2538 GDNITNVK
+2538 
-2546 TPGFTLNNIDTDV
+2546 
-2559 SRVIVEV
+2559 
-2566 MHNGIKQEVPLV
+2566 
-2578 QTGGQWRFAPT
+2578 
-2589 SDWADGDYILTVKV
+2589 
-2603 EDRAGN
+2603 
-2609 VKQSAPL
+2609 
-2616 TVTVDTHIAID
+2616 
-2627 RIELVNDSGIPGDN
+2627 
-2641 LTNEARPHF
+2641 
-2650 QVTVPADVNGVRLS
+2650 
-2664 IDGGKTWFD
+2664 
-2673 ATQSATS
+2673 
-2680 GVWDYTWLT
+2680 
-2689 NVANGPHTL
+2689 
-2698 MVEASDKAGNKTT
+2698 
-2711 QKLDFTIDTI
+2711 
-2721 LSEPTITLDSAD
+2721 
-2733 DSAAG
+2733 
-2738 DNITNVKMPGFTLG
+2738 
-2752 NIDAD
+2752 
-2757 VTKVVVTVAH
+2757 
-2767 DGKNQQIE
+2767 
-2775 LIKNG
+2775 
-2780 GVWRFTPGAAW
+2780 
-2791 TDGDYTLTVKV
+2791 
-2802 EDKAGNTNYSAPLTV
+2802 
-2817 TIDTQT
+2817 
-2823 SIDRIELLNDT
+2823 
-2834 GIVGDNLTNEARP
+2834 
-2847 QFHITVPTDVNSVQL
+2847 
-2862 SLDGGI
+2862 
-2868 NWVNATLTSDGVW
+2868 
-2881 EYIWPTDLVEN
+2881 
-2892 TYTLTVK
+2892 
-2899 ATDVAGNTATETL
+2899 
-2912 NFIIDTTLST
+2912 
-2922 PTITLDSADDSGT
+2922 
-2935 ANDNKTNVKT
+2935 
-2945 PGFIIGGIDSD
+2945 
-2956 VTQVVVQVMRDG
+2956 
-2968 HSEEVELTQTNGQ
+2968 
-2981 WRFVP
+2981 
-2986 GSAWTDGDY
+2986 
-2995 TLTVTVKDEAGN
+2995 
-3007 IRHSAPLTVTID
+3007 
-3019 TQITIDHI
+3019 
-3027 ELVNDSGIPDDN
+3027 
-3039 LTNNVRPH
+3039 
-3047 FQVTVPT
+3047 
-3054 DVNVVRLSIDGGK
+3054 VRLSIDGGK

-3099 ATDKAGNKTT
+3099 ATDKAGNQTT
-3109 QQLDFIIDTLLSEPT
+3109 QKLDFIIDTLLSEPT
-3124 IVLDNTDDS
+3124 IVLDSTDDS
-3133 GTKGDNLTNVN
+3133 GTKGDNLTNAN
-3144 KPTFLLGNIDADARY
+3144 KPTFILGNIDADARY

-3276 TAGIWDYTWPKD
+3276 TAGTWDYTWPKD

-3350 GNIDADAHS
+3350 GNIDADAQS

-3410 STPLVVTV
+3410 STPLIVTV

-3465 GANWVSATQGI
+3465 GANWVSAAQGI

-3490 GKHTLTVMVTDR
+3490 GKHILTVMVTDR

-3619 QIAIDRIELVND
+3619 QIAIDHIELVND

-3693 TLTVEVT
+3693 TLIVEVT

-3705 KMTETLNFTI
+3705 KMTGTLDFTI

-3738 NLTSVTQPVFVLGS
+3738 NLTSVTQPIFVLGS

-3850 DIHQVDSDVTR
+3850 DIRQIDSDVTR

-3914 PFEVRIDTT
+3914 PLEVRIDTT

-4256 SHIVVHIDGRDYTIE
+4256 SHIVVHLDGRDYTIE
-4271 NTGGNLTFTPDQPLS
+4271 NKGGNLTFTPDQPLS

-4299 AGNTKTSAELRIEI
+4299 AGNTKTSAELKIEI

-4372 GQWEFTAGSALP
+4372 GQWQFTAGSALP

-4439 RFEISAREPLQ
+4439 RFEISAREQLQ

-4531 TSVTTPRFVIGNVPA
+4531 TSVTKPRFVIGNVPA

-4558 SYSVTANGNNLWEF
+4558 SYPVTANGNNLWEF

-4622 NSNSDNLTNKQNP
+4622 SSNSDNLTNKQNP

-4655 SGREVLKQTITV
+4655 SGREVLKHTITV

-4716 RLSDPSIDDQHEATS
+4716 RLSDPSIDDQYEATS
-4731 LRPEFKGFAEAFS
+4731 LRPEFKGLAEAFS

-5083 KEILIE
+5083 KDILIE

-5265 GNTEVSKDYSVDV
+5265 GNTQVSKNYSVDV

-5534 VWVNEKGHWQMP
+5534 VWANDKGHWQMP

-5557 DITVKSTD
+5557 DINVKSTD

-5580 THIKVFTSEL
+5580 THIQVFTSEL

-5595 SSKTEWWSNSDLI
+5595 SSKTDWWSNSSTI
-5608 TMRGTGEIGATVS
+5608 TMRGMGEIGATVS

-5635 ATGRWELSTDKL
+5635 ANGKWELSTDQL
-5647 PEGTYDISLVIED
+5647 PEGKYDITLSIED
-5660 SAGNRWEDVREIFID
+5660 NAGNRKEEVHEIFID

-5703 SQLIITDSE
+5703 SQLIITDSN

-5906 GVTDIYQATQGA
+5906 GVTDTYQATQGA

-5932 NYTLSVTVVD
+5932 TYTLSVTVVD

-5986 ETVNAESA
+5986 ETVNAESD
-5994 THLRTEP
+5994 THLRTVP
-6001 SAAEESVVKVTAY
+6001 SAAEESVVKETAY

-6036 FEISVPENIVNVSI
+6036 FEISVPENIVNVSV

-6078 YTMDVKFIDKDNDF
+6078 YTMDVKFIDKDDDF

-6109 NAMNVRGKTEDDIN
+6109 NAMNARGKTEDDIN

>member
-38 NITTPRGSVIIVNG
+38 NITTPHGSVIIVNG

-114 EEELKKQLDDAENA
+114 EEELKKQLDEAENA

-428 DTIAPEKPTI
+428 DTISPEKPTI

-541 NDSGI
+541 DDSGI

-598 VEGIN
+598 VEGVN

-627 IAPVP
+627 VAPVP
-632 PTVSLEDYVVLPNG
+632 PTVSLEDFVVLPNG

-658 GTAEPKSTILLMR
+658 GTAEPKFTILLMR

-958 TVKLYIDGALIAE
+958 TVKLYVDGALIAE

-976 DGRWEYTL
+976 NGRWEYTL

-1035 GISDDNLTNIVKPTL
+1035 GIADDNLTNIVKPTL

-1114 IFDFTIDTTVSTPV
+1114 VFDFTIDTTVSTPV

-1184 SWLFIPGNTW
+1184 SWLFTPGNTW

-1208 AGNTNYSA
+1208 AGNTSYSA

-1326 VIVLDSADDTGIQ
+1326 VIVLNSADDTGVQ
-1339 GDNMTNSTQP
+1339 GDNMTNRTQP

-1382 GGWTFTPPTSWAD
+1382 
-1395 GDYTLSVSVEDKAGN
+1395 
-1410 TSHSASLTVTVDTQI
+1410 
-1425 AINNIELVNDSGIPD
+1425 
-1440 DNLTNNVRP
+1440 
-1449 HFQVTVPTDVNVVR
+1449 
-1463 LSIDGGKTWF
+1463 
-1473 NATQSA
+1473 
-1479 TPGVWDYIW
+1479 
-1488 PDDVADGGYTLT
+1488 
-1500 VEATDEA
+1500 
-1507 GNKATQ
+1507 
-1513 TLDFT
+1513 
-1518 IDTTLSVPTLSLDS
+1518 
-1532 ADDSGIAGDNITNV
+1532 
-1546 KTPGFTLNNID
+1546 
-1557 TDVSRV
+1557 
-1563 IVEVMH
+1563 
-1569 NGIKQEVPLVQTGGQ
+1569 
-1584 WRFAPTSDWA
+1584 
-1594 DGDYILT
+1594 
-1601 VKVEDRAGNVK
+1601 
-1612 QSAPLTVTVDTHIAI
+1612 
-1627 DRIELVNDSGIP
+1627 
-1639 GDNLTNEARP
+1639 
-1649 HFQVTVPADVNGV
+1649 
-1662 RLSIDGG
+1662 
-1669 KTWFDATQSAT
+1669 
-1680 SGVWDYT
+1680 
-1687 WLTNVANGPHT
+1687 
-1698 LMVEASDKAGNKTTQ
+1698 
-1713 KLDFTID
+1713 
-1720 TILSEPTITLDSA
+1720 
-1733 DDSAAGDNI
+1733 
-1742 TNVKMPGFTL
+1742 
-1752 GNIDADVTKV
+1752 
-1762 VVTVAH
+1762 
-1768 DGKNQQIELIKNG
+1768 
-1781 GVWRFTPG
+1781 
-1789 AAWTDGDYTLTVKVE
+1789 
-1804 DKAGNTNYSA
+1804 
-1814 PLTVTIDTQTSI
+1814 
-1826 DRIELLND
+1826 
-1834 TGIVGDNLTNE
+1834 
-1845 ARPQFHITV
+1845 
-1854 PTDVNSVQLSLD
+1854 
-1866 GGINWVNATL
+1866 
-1876 TSDGVWEYIWP
+1876 
-1887 TDLVENTYTLT
+1887 
-1898 VKATD
+1898 
-1903 VAGNT
+1903 
-1908 ATETLNFIID
+1908 
-1918 TTLSTPTITLDS
+1918 
-1930 ADDSG
+1930 
-1935 TANDNKTN
+1935 
-1943 VKTPGFIIGGIDSD
+1943 
-1957 VTQVVV
+1957 
-1963 QVMRDGHSE
+1963 
-1972 EVELTQTNGQ
+1972 
-1982 WRFVP
+1982 
-1987 GSAWTDGDYTLTVT
+1987 
-2001 VKDEAGNIRH
+2001 
-2011 SAPLTV
+2011 
-2017 TIDTQITIDHIEL
+2017 
-2030 VNDSGIPD
+2030 
-2038 DNLTNNVRP
+2038 
-2047 HFQVT
+2047 
-2052 VPTDVNV
+2052 
-2059 VRLSIDGGKTWFNAT
+2059 
-2074 QSATPGVWDYTW
+2074 
-2086 LADVGEGKH
+2086 
-2095 TLTVEATDKAGNKTT
+2095 
-2110 QQLDFIIDTLLSE
+2110 
-2123 PTIVLD
+2123 
-2129 NTDDSGTKGDHLTN
+2129 
-2143 VNKPTFLLGNIDAD
+2143 
-2157 ARYVTVEVQHG
+2157 
-2168 GTKEVL
+2168 
-2174 TATKDATG
+2174 
-2182 NWSVTPTGTWA
+2182 
-2193 DGDYTL
+2193 
-2199 TVRVEDEA
+2199 
-2207 GNEKHSASL
+2207 
-2216 TVTVDT
+2216 
-2222 QITIDV
+2222 
-2228 IELVNDNGI
+2228 
-2237 PGDNMTN
+2237 
-2244 DAHPQFRVTVPG
+2244 
-2256 DVNEV
+2256 
-2261 SLSIDGGVTWVK
+2261 
-2273 ATQSATP
+2273 
-2280 GVWNYTWPGTVPD
+2280 
-2293 GDYTL
+2293 
-2298 NVKATDNAGNTV
+2298 
-2310 TETLHFTIDTT
+2310 
-2321 LSTPVIVLDSADD
+2321 
-2334 SGVHGDNMTNHTQP
+2334 
-2348 TFALQHIDDDAVRV
+2348 
-2362 TVSVEHG
+2362 
-2369 GVTTTFDAT
+2369 
-2378 KDAGG
+2378 GG

-2485 IWPDDVADGGYTLT
+2485 
-2499 VEATD
+2499 
-2504 EAGNKAT
+2504 
-2511 QTLDFTI
+2511 
-2518 DTTLSV
+2518 
-2524 PTLSLDS
+2524 
-2531 ADDSGIA
+2531 
-2538 GDNITNVK
+2538 
-2546 TPGFTLNNIDTDV
+2546 
-2559 SRVIVEV
+2559 
-2566 MHNGIKQEVPLV
+2566 
-2578 QTGGQWRFAPT
+2578 
-2589 SDWADGDYILTVKV
+2589 
-2603 EDRAGN
+2603 
-2609 VKQSAPL
+2609 
-2616 TVTVDTHIAID
+2616 
-2627 RIELVNDSGIPGDN
+2627 
-2641 LTNEARPHF
+2641 
-2650 QVTVPADVNGVRLS
+2650 
-2664 IDGGKTWFD
+2664 
-2673 ATQSATS
+2673 
-2680 GVWDYTWLT
+2680 
-2689 NVANGPHTL
+2689 
-2698 MVEASDKAGNKTT
+2698 
-2711 QKLDFTIDTI
+2711 
-2721 LSEPTITLDSAD
+2721 
-2733 DSAAG
+2733 
-2738 DNITNVKMPGFTLG
+2738 
-2752 NIDAD
+2752 
-2757 VTKVVVTVAH
+2757 
-2767 DGKNQQIE
+2767 
-2775 LIKNG
+2775 
-2780 GVWRFTPGAAW
+2780 
-2791 TDGDYTLTVKV
+2791 
-2802 EDKAGNTNYSAPLTV
+2802 
-2817 TIDTQT
+2817 
-2823 SIDRIELLNDT
+2823 
-2834 GIVGDNLTNEARP
+2834 
-2847 QFHITVPTDVNSVQL
+2847 
-2862 SLDGGI
+2862 
-2868 NWVNATLTSDGVW
+2868 
-2881 EYIWPTDLVEN
+2881 
-2892 TYTLTVK
+2892 
-2899 ATDVAGNTATETL
+2899 
-2912 NFIIDTTLST
+2912 
-2922 PTITLDSADDSGT
+2922 
-2935 ANDNKTNVKT
+2935 
-2945 PGFIIGGIDSD
+2945 
-2956 VTQVVVQVMRDG
+2956 
-2968 HSEEVELTQTNGQ
+2968 
-2981 WRFVP
+2981 
-2986 GSAWTDGDY
+2986 
-2995 TLTVTVKDEAGN
+2995 
-3007 IRHSAPLTVTID
+3007 
-3019 TQITIDHI
+3019 
-3027 ELVNDSGIPDDN
+3027 
-3039 LTNNVRPH
+3039 
-3047 FQVTVPT
+3047 
-3054 DVNVVRLSIDGGK
+3054 
-3067 TWFNATQSAT
+3067 
-3077 PGVWDYTWLADVGEG
+3077 TWLADVGEG

-3099 ATDKAGNKTT
+3099 ATDKAGNQTT

-3144 KPTFLLGNIDADARY
+3144 KPTFLLGNIDVDARY

-3164 QHGGTKEVLTA
+3164 LHGGTKEVLTA

-3619 QIAIDRIELVND
+3619 QIAIDHIELVND

-3693 TLTVEVT
+3693 TLIVEVT

-3705 KMTETLNFTI
+3705 KMTGTLDFTI

-3850 DIHQVDSDVTR
+3850 DIRQIDSDVTR

-3914 PFEVRIDTT
+3914 PLEVRIDTT

-4256 SHIVVHIDGRDYTIE
+4256 SHIVVHLDGRDYTIE
-4271 NTGGNLTFTPDQPLS
+4271 NKGGNLTFTPDQPLS

-4299 AGNTKTSAELRIEI
+4299 AGNTKTSAELQIEI

-4372 GQWEFTAGSALP
+4372 GQWQFTAGSALS

-4439 RFEISAREPLQ
+4439 RFEISAREQLQ

-4558 SYSVTANGNNLWEF
+4558 SYPVTANGNNLWEF

-4622 NSNSDNLTNKQNP
+4622 SSNSDNLTNKQNP

-4655 SGREVLKQTITV
+4655 SGREVLKHTITV
-4667 GADGNWSVTPNILPD
+4667 GADGKWSVTPNILPD

-4716 RLSDPSIDDQHEATS
+4716 RLSDPSIDDQYEATS
-4731 LRPEFKGFAEAFS
+4731 LRPEFKGLAEAFS

-5083 KEILIE
+5083 KDILIE

-5236 VEADGTWRAP
+5236 VEADGSWRAP

-5265 GNTEVSKDYSVDV
+5265 GNTQVSKNYSVDV

-5346 ALKDGEYSIRVVA
+5346 ALKDSEYSIRVVA

-5534 VWVNEKGHWQMP
+5534 VWVNEKGHWQMS

-5580 THIKVFTSEL
+5580 THIQVFTSEL

-5595 SSKTEWWSNSDLI
+5595 SSKTDWWSNSSTI
-5608 TMRGTGEIGATVS
+5608 TMRGMGEIGATVS

-5635 ATGRWELSTDKL
+5635 ANGQWELSTDQL
-5647 PEGTYDISLVIED
+5647 PEGKYDITLSIED
-5660 SAGNRWEDVREIFID
+5660 NAGNRKEEVHEIFID

-5703 SQLIITDSE
+5703 SQLIITDSN

-5866 AGEDNGASDSDN
+5866 AGEDNGVSDSDN

-5906 GVTDIYQATQGA
+5906 SVTDTYQATQGA

-5932 NYTLSVTVVD
+5932 TYTLSVTVVD

-5969 DDASDDATATAV
+5969 DDASDDATPTAV

-5986 ETVNAESA
+5986 ETVNAESD
-5994 THLRTEP
+5994 THLRTVP
-6001 SAAEESVVKVTAY
+6001 SAAEESVVKETAY

-6020 ADSGDEIDR
+6020 ANSGDEIDR

-6036 FEISVPENIVNVSI
+6036 FEISVPENIVNVSV

-6078 YTMDVKFIDKDNDF
+6078 YTMDVKFIDKDDDF

-6109 NAMNVRGKTEDDIN
+6109 NAMNARGKTEDDIN

>member
-305 TDGTYNLEAEAKTAD
+305 TDGAYNLEAEAKTAD

-428 DTIAPEKPTI
+428 DTIPPEKPTI

-632 PTVSLEDYVVLPNG
+632 PTVSLEDFVVLPNG

-1035 GISDDNLTNIVKPTL
+1035 GIADDNLTNIVKPTL

-1114 IFDFTIDTTVSTPV
+1114 VFDFTIDTTVSTPV

-1184 SWLFIPGNTW
+1184 SWLFTPGNTW

-1208 AGNTNYSA
+1208 AGNTSYSA

-1326 VIVLDSADDTGIQ
+1326 VIVLNSADDTGVQ
-1339 GDNMTNSTQP
+1339 GDNMTNRTQP

-1479 TPGVWDYIW
+1479 TPGAWDYIW

-1500 VEATDEA
+1500 VEATDKA
-1507 GNKATQ
+1507 GNKTTQ
-1513 TLDFT
+1513 ELDFT

-1713 KLDFTID
+1713 KLDFIID
-1720 TILSEPTITLDSA
+1720 TLLSEPTITLDSA

-2129 NTDDSGTKGDHLTN
+2129 STDDSGTKGDNLTN

-2321 LSTPVIVLDSADD
+2321 LSVPVIVLNSADD
-2334 SGVHGDNMTNHTQP
+2334 TGVQGDNMTNSTQP

-2378 KDAGG
+2378 KGVGG
-2383 WTFTPTGAWADG
+2383 WSFTPTGAWADG

-2441 LTNNVRPHFQVTVPT
+2441 LTNNVRPHFQVKVPT
-2456 DVNVVRLS
+2456 DVN
-2464 IDGGKTWFNA
+2464 
-2474 TQSATPGVWDY
+2474 
-2485 IWPDDVADGGYTLT
+2485 
-2499 VEATD
+2499 E
-2504 EAGNKAT
+2504 
-2511 QTLDFTI
+2511 
-2518 DTTLSV
+2518 
-2524 PTLSLDS
+2524 
-2531 ADDSGIA
+2531 
-2538 GDNITNVK
+2538 
-2546 TPGFTLNNIDTDV
+2546 
-2559 SRVIVEV
+2559 
-2566 MHNGIKQEVPLV
+2566 
-2578 QTGGQWRFAPT
+2578 
-2589 SDWADGDYILTVKV
+2589 
-2603 EDRAGN
+2603 
-2609 VKQSAPL
+2609 
-2616 TVTVDTHIAID
+2616 
-2627 RIELVNDSGIPGDN
+2627 
-2641 LTNEARPHF
+2641 
-2650 QVTVPADVNGVRLS
+2650 
-2664 IDGGKTWFD
+2664 
-2673 ATQSATS
+2673 
-2680 GVWDYTWLT
+2680 
-2689 NVANGPHTL
+2689 
-2698 MVEASDKAGNKTT
+2698 
-2711 QKLDFTIDTI
+2711 
-2721 LSEPTITLDSAD
+2721 
-2733 DSAAG
+2733 
-2738 DNITNVKMPGFTLG
+2738 
-2752 NIDAD
+2752 
-2757 VTKVVVTVAH
+2757 
-2767 DGKNQQIE
+2767 
-2775 LIKNG
+2775 
-2780 GVWRFTPGAAW
+2780 
-2791 TDGDYTLTVKV
+2791 
-2802 EDKAGNTNYSAPLTV
+2802 
-2817 TIDTQT
+2817 
-2823 SIDRIELLNDT
+2823 
-2834 GIVGDNLTNEARP
+2834 
-2847 QFHITVPTDVNSVQL
+2847 
-2862 SLDGGI
+2862 
-2868 NWVNATLTSDGVW
+2868 
-2881 EYIWPTDLVEN
+2881 
-2892 TYTLTVK
+2892 
-2899 ATDVAGNTATETL
+2899 
-2912 NFIIDTTLST
+2912 
-2922 PTITLDSADDSGT
+2922 
-2935 ANDNKTNVKT
+2935 
-2945 PGFIIGGIDSD
+2945 
-2956 VTQVVVQVMRDG
+2956 
-2968 HSEEVELTQTNGQ
+2968 
-2981 WRFVP
+2981 
-2986 GSAWTDGDY
+2986 
-2995 TLTVTVKDEAGN
+2995 
-3007 IRHSAPLTVTID
+3007 
-3019 TQITIDHI
+3019 
-3027 ELVNDSGIPDDN
+3027 
-3039 LTNNVRPH
+3039 
-3047 FQVTVPT
+3047 
-3054 DVNVVRLSIDGGK
+3054 VRLSIDGGK

-3124 IVLDNTDDS
+3124 IVLDSTDDS
-3133 GTKGDNLTNVN
+3133 GTKGDNLTNAN
-3144 KPTFLLGNIDADARY
+3144 KPTFILGNIDADARY

-3164 QHGGTKEVLTA
+3164 QYGGTKEVLTA

-3318 RLSTPTIA
+3318 RLSTPTIT

-3350 GNIDADAHS
+3350 GNIDSDAQS

-3410 STPLVVTV
+3410 STPLIVTV

-3465 GANWVSATQGI
+3465 GANWVSAAQGI

-3619 QIAIDRIELVND
+3619 QIAIDHIELVND

-3715 DITLLTPTI
+3715 DITLMTPTI

-3850 DIHQVDSDVTR
+3850 DIRQVDSDVTR

-4299 AGNTKTSAELRIEI
+4299 AGNTKTSAELKIEI

-4531 TSVTTPRFVIGNVPA
+4531 TSVTKPRFVIGNVPA

-4558 SYSVTANGNNLWEF
+4558 SYPVTANGNNLWEF

-4830 KTPTLIGSTL
+4830 KTPTLVGNTL
-4840 PNTIVSIYVDGVKV
+4840 PNAIVSIYVDGVKV

-4971 ELTFKVEDVAGNI
+4971 VLTFKVEDVAGNI

-5029 AEAGSTLTIRN
+5029 AEAGSTLTIRS

-5083 KEILIE
+5083 KDILIE

-5346 ALKDGEYSIRVVA
+5346 VLKDGEYSIRVVA

-5409 SIFGEMNQ
+5409 SISGEMNQ

-5580 THIKVFTSEL
+5580 THIQVFTSEL

-5595 SSKTEWWSNSDLI
+5595 SSKTDWWSNSSTI
-5608 TMRGTGEIGATVS
+5608 TMRGMGEIGATVS

-5635 ATGRWELSTDKL
+5635 ANGQWELSTDQL
-5647 PEGTYDISLVIED
+5647 PEGKYDITLSIED
-5660 SAGNRWEDVREIFID
+5660 NAGNRKEEVHEIFID

-5703 SQLIITDSE
+5703 SQLIITDSN

-5751 DVPLDIMKEV
+5751 DVSLDIMKEV

-5866 AGEDNGASDSDN
+5866 AGEDNGVSDSDN

-5906 GVTDIYQATQGA
+5906 GVTDTYQATQGA

-5932 NYTLSVTVVD
+5932 TYTLSVTVVD

-5994 THLRTEP
+5994 THLRTVP
-6001 SAAEESVVKVTAY
+6001 SAAEESVVKETAY

-6109 NAMNVRGKTEDDIN
+6109 NAMNARGKTEDDIN

>member
-2129 NTDDSGTKGDHLTN
+2129 STDDSGTKGDHLTN
-2143 VNKPTFLLGNIDAD
+2143 VNKSTFLLGNIDAD

-2420 DTQIAINNIELV
+2420 DTQIAINN
-2432 NDSGIPDDN
+2432 
-2441 LTNNVRPHFQVTVPT
+2441 
-2456 DVNVVRLS
+2456 
-2464 IDGGKTWFNA
+2464 
-2474 TQSATPGVWDY
+2474 
-2485 IWPDDVADGGYTLT
+2485 
-2499 VEATD
+2499 
-2504 EAGNKAT
+2504 
-2511 QTLDFTI
+2511 
-2518 DTTLSV
+2518 
-2524 PTLSLDS
+2524 
-2531 ADDSGIA
+2531 
-2538 GDNITNVK
+2538 
-2546 TPGFTLNNIDTDV
+2546 
-2559 SRVIVEV
+2559 
-2566 MHNGIKQEVPLV
+2566 
-2578 QTGGQWRFAPT
+2578 
-2589 SDWADGDYILTVKV
+2589 
-2603 EDRAGN
+2603 
-2609 VKQSAPL
+2609 
-2616 TVTVDTHIAID
+2616 
-2627 RIELVNDSGIPGDN
+2627 
-2641 LTNEARPHF
+2641 
-2650 QVTVPADVNGVRLS
+2650 
-2664 IDGGKTWFD
+2664 
-2673 ATQSATS
+2673 
-2680 GVWDYTWLT
+2680 
-2689 NVANGPHTL
+2689 
-2698 MVEASDKAGNKTT
+2698 
-2711 QKLDFTIDTI
+2711 
-2721 LSEPTITLDSAD
+2721 
-2733 DSAAG
+2733 
-2738 DNITNVKMPGFTLG
+2738 
-2752 NIDAD
+2752 
-2757 VTKVVVTVAH
+2757 
-2767 DGKNQQIE
+2767 
-2775 LIKNG
+2775 
-2780 GVWRFTPGAAW
+2780 
-2791 TDGDYTLTVKV
+2791 
-2802 EDKAGNTNYSAPLTV
+2802 
-2817 TIDTQT
+2817 
-2823 SIDRIELLNDT
+2823 
-2834 GIVGDNLTNEARP
+2834 
-2847 QFHITVPTDVNSVQL
+2847 
-2862 SLDGGI
+2862 
-2868 NWVNATLTSDGVW
+2868 
-2881 EYIWPTDLVEN
+2881 
-2892 TYTLTVK
+2892 
-2899 ATDVAGNTATETL
+2899 
-2912 NFIIDTTLST
+2912 
-2922 PTITLDSADDSGT
+2922 
-2935 ANDNKTNVKT
+2935 
-2945 PGFIIGGIDSD
+2945 
-2956 VTQVVVQVMRDG
+2956 
-2968 HSEEVELTQTNGQ
+2968 
-2981 WRFVP
+2981 
-2986 GSAWTDGDY
+2986 
-2995 TLTVTVKDEAGN
+2995 
-3007 IRHSAPLTVTID
+3007 
-3019 TQITIDHI
+3019 I

-4558 SYSVTANGNNLWEF
+4558 SYPVTANGNNLWEF

>member
-194 ATQASK
+194 ATQASE

-428 DTIAPEKPTI
+428 DTIPPEKPTI

-1035 GISDDNLTNIVKPTL
+1035 GIADDNLTNIVKPTL

-1064 WDAMS
+1064 WDAAS

-1114 IFDFTIDTTVSTPV
+1114 VFDFTIDTTVSTPV

-1382 GGWTFTPPTSWAD
+1382 GGWSFTPTGAWAD

-1479 TPGVWDYIW
+1479 TPGAWDYIW

-1500 VEATDEA
+1500 VEATDKA
-1507 GNKATQ
+1507 GNKTTQ
-1513 TLDFT
+1513 ELDFT

-1639 GDNLTNEARP
+1639 DDNLTNEARP

-1698 LMVEASDKAGNKTTQ
+1698 LMVEATDKAGNKTTQ

-1789 AAWTDGDYTLTVKVE
+1789 AAWTDGNYTLTVKVE

-2017 TIDTQITIDHIEL
+2017 TIDTQI
-2030 VNDSGIPD
+2030 
-2038 DNLTNNVRP
+2038 
-2047 HFQVT
+2047 
-2052 VPTDVNV
+2052 
-2059 VRLSIDGGKTWFNAT
+2059 A
-2074 QSATPGVWDYTW
+2074 
-2086 LADVGEGKH
+2086 
-2095 TLTVEATDKAGNKTT
+2095 
-2110 QQLDFIIDTLLSE
+2110 
-2123 PTIVLD
+2123 
-2129 NTDDSGTKGDHLTN
+2129 
-2143 VNKPTFLLGNIDAD
+2143 
-2157 ARYVTVEVQHG
+2157 
-2168 GTKEVL
+2168 
-2174 TATKDATG
+2174 
-2182 NWSVTPTGTWA
+2182 
-2193 DGDYTL
+2193 
-2199 TVRVEDEA
+2199 
-2207 GNEKHSASL
+2207 
-2216 TVTVDT
+2216 
-2222 QITIDV
+2222 
-2228 IELVNDNGI
+2228 
-2237 PGDNMTN
+2237 
-2244 DAHPQFRVTVPG
+2244 
-2256 DVNEV
+2256 
-2261 SLSIDGGVTWVK
+2261 
-2273 ATQSATP
+2273 
-2280 GVWNYTWPGTVPD
+2280 
-2293 GDYTL
+2293 
-2298 NVKATDNAGNTV
+2298 
-2310 TETLHFTIDTT
+2310 
-2321 LSTPVIVLDSADD
+2321 
-2334 SGVHGDNMTNHTQP
+2334 
-2348 TFALQHIDDDAVRV
+2348 
-2362 TVSVEHG
+2362 
-2369 GVTTTFDAT
+2369 
-2378 KDAGG
+2378 
-2383 WTFTPTGAWADG
+2383 
-2395 DYTLSVSVEDKAGNT
+2395 
-2410 SHSASLTVTV
+2410 
-2420 DTQIAINNIELV
+2420 
-2432 NDSGIPDDN
+2432 
-2441 LTNNVRPHFQVTVPT
+2441 
-2456 DVNVVRLS
+2456 
-2464 IDGGKTWFNA
+2464 
-2474 TQSATPGVWDY
+2474 
-2485 IWPDDVADGGYTLT
+2485 
-2499 VEATD
+2499 
-2504 EAGNKAT
+2504 
-2511 QTLDFTI
+2511 
-2518 DTTLSV
+2518 
-2524 PTLSLDS
+2524 
-2531 ADDSGIA
+2531 
-2538 GDNITNVK
+2538 
-2546 TPGFTLNNIDTDV
+2546 
-2559 SRVIVEV
+2559 
-2566 MHNGIKQEVPLV
+2566 
-2578 QTGGQWRFAPT
+2578 
-2589 SDWADGDYILTVKV
+2589 
-2603 EDRAGN
+2603 
-2609 VKQSAPL
+2609 
-2616 TVTVDTHIAID
+2616 
-2627 RIELVNDSGIPGDN
+2627 
-2641 LTNEARPHF
+2641 
-2650 QVTVPADVNGVRLS
+2650 
-2664 IDGGKTWFD
+2664 
-2673 ATQSATS
+2673 
-2680 GVWDYTWLT
+2680 
-2689 NVANGPHTL
+2689 
-2698 MVEASDKAGNKTT
+2698 
-2711 QKLDFTIDTI
+2711 
-2721 LSEPTITLDSAD
+2721 
-2733 DSAAG
+2733 
-2738 DNITNVKMPGFTLG
+2738 
-2752 NIDAD
+2752 
-2757 VTKVVVTVAH
+2757 
-2767 DGKNQQIE
+2767 
-2775 LIKNG
+2775 
-2780 GVWRFTPGAAW
+2780 
-2791 TDGDYTLTVKV
+2791 
-2802 EDKAGNTNYSAPLTV
+2802 
-2817 TIDTQT
+2817 
-2823 SIDRIELLNDT
+2823 
-2834 GIVGDNLTNEARP
+2834 
-2847 QFHITVPTDVNSVQL
+2847 
-2862 SLDGGI
+2862 
-2868 NWVNATLTSDGVW
+2868 
-2881 EYIWPTDLVEN
+2881 
-2892 TYTLTVK
+2892 
-2899 ATDVAGNTATETL
+2899 
-2912 NFIIDTTLST
+2912 
-2922 PTITLDSADDSGT
+2922 
-2935 ANDNKTNVKT
+2935 
-2945 PGFIIGGIDSD
+2945 
-2956 VTQVVVQVMRDG
+2956 
-2968 HSEEVELTQTNGQ
+2968 
-2981 WRFVP
+2981 
-2986 GSAWTDGDY
+2986 
-2995 TLTVTVKDEAGN
+2995 
-3007 IRHSAPLTVTID
+3007 
-3019 TQITIDHI
+3019 IDHI

-3175 TKGATGIWSVTPTGT
+3175 TKDATGNWSVTPTGTWADGDYTLTVRVEDEAGNEKHSASLTVTVDTQITIDAIELVNDNGIPGDNMTNDAHPQFRVTVPGDVNEVSLSIDGGVTWVKATQSATPGVWNYTWPGTVPDGDYTLNVKATDNAGNTVTETLHFTIDTTLSVPVIVLNSADDTGVQGDNMTNSTQPTFALQHIDDDAVRVTVSVEHGGVTTTFDATKGVGGWSFTPTGAWADGDYTLSVSVEDKAGNTSHSASLTVTVDTQIAINNIELVNDSGIPDDNLTNNVRPHFQVKVPTDVNEVRLSIDGGKTWFNATQSATPGVWDYTWLADVGEGKHTLTVEATDKAGNQTTQKLDFIIDTMLSEPTIVLDSTDDSGTKGDNLTNANKPTFILGNIDADARYVTVEVQYGGTKEVLTATKGATGIWSVTPTGT
-3190 WADGDYTLTVRV
+3190 WADGDYMLTVRV

-3318 RLSTPTIA
+3318 RLSTPTIT

-3350 GNIDADAHS
+3350 GNIDSDAQS

-3410 STPLVVTV
+3410 STPLIVTV

-3465 GANWVSATQGI
+3465 GANWVSAAQGI

-3619 QIAIDRIELVND
+3619 QIAIDHIELVND

-3715 DITLLTPTI
+3715 DITLMTPTI

-3850 DIHQVDSDVTR
+3850 DIRQVDSDVTR

-4299 AGNTKTSAELRIEI
+4299 AGNTKTSAELKIEI

-4531 TSVTTPRFVIGNVPA
+4531 TSVTKPRFVIGNVPA

-4558 SYSVTANGNNLWEF
+4558 SYPVTANGNNLWEF

-4830 KTPTLIGSTL
+4830 KTPTLVGNTL
-4840 PNTIVSIYVDGVKV
+4840 PNAIVSIYVDGVKV

-4971 ELTFKVEDVAGNI
+4971 VLTFKVEDVAGNI

-5029 AEAGSTLTIRN
+5029 AEAGSTLTIRS

-5083 KEILIE
+5083 KDILIE

-5409 SIFGEMNQ
+5409 SISGEMNQ

-5580 THIKVFTSEL
+5580 THIQVFTSEL

-5595 SSKTEWWSNSDLI
+5595 SSKTDWWSNSSTI
-5608 TMRGTGEIGATVS
+5608 TMRGMGEIGATVS

-5635 ATGRWELSTDKL
+5635 ANGQWELSTDQL
-5647 PEGTYDISLVIED
+5647 PEGKYDITLSIED
-5660 SAGNRWEDVREIFID
+5660 NAGNRKEEVHEIFID

-5703 SQLIITDSE
+5703 SQLIITDSN

-5932 NYTLSVTVVD
+5932 TYTLSVTVVD

-5994 THLRTEP
+5994 THLRTVP
-6001 SAAEESVVKVTAY
+6001 SAAEESVVKETAY

-6036 FEISVPENIVNVSI
+6036 FEISVPENIVNVSV

-6078 YTMDVKFIDKDNDF
+6078 YTMDVKFIDKDDDF

-6109 NAMNVRGKTEDDIN
+6109 NAMNARGKTEDDIN

>member
-627 IAPVP
+627 VAPVP
-632 PTVSLEDYVVLPNG
+632 PTVSLEDFVVLPNG

-1035 GISDDNLTNIVKPTL
+1035 GVSDDNLTNIVKPTL

-1064 WDAMS
+1064 WDAAS

-1114 IFDFTIDTTVSTPV
+1114 VFDFTIDTTVSTPV

-1382 GGWTFTPPTSWAD
+1382 GGWSFTPTGAWAD

-1425 AINNIELVNDSGIPD
+1425 AINNIELVNDSGIPN

-1479 TPGVWDYIW
+1479 TPGAWDYIW

-1500 VEATDEA
+1500 VEATDKA
-1507 GNKATQ
+1507 GNKTTQ
-1513 TLDFT
+1513 ELDFT

-1639 GDNLTNEARP
+1639 DDNLTNESRP

-1887 TDLVENTYTLT
+1887 TDLIENTYTLT

-2017 TIDTQITIDHIEL
+2017 TIDTQI
-2030 VNDSGIPD
+2030 
-2038 DNLTNNVRP
+2038 
-2047 HFQVT
+2047 
-2052 VPTDVNV
+2052 
-2059 VRLSIDGGKTWFNAT
+2059 A
-2074 QSATPGVWDYTW
+2074 
-2086 LADVGEGKH
+2086 
-2095 TLTVEATDKAGNKTT
+2095 
-2110 QQLDFIIDTLLSE
+2110 
-2123 PTIVLD
+2123 
-2129 NTDDSGTKGDHLTN
+2129 
-2143 VNKPTFLLGNIDAD
+2143 
-2157 ARYVTVEVQHG
+2157 
-2168 GTKEVL
+2168 
-2174 TATKDATG
+2174 
-2182 NWSVTPTGTWA
+2182 
-2193 DGDYTL
+2193 
-2199 TVRVEDEA
+2199 
-2207 GNEKHSASL
+2207 
-2216 TVTVDT
+2216 
-2222 QITIDV
+2222 
-2228 IELVNDNGI
+2228 
-2237 PGDNMTN
+2237 
-2244 DAHPQFRVTVPG
+2244 
-2256 DVNEV
+2256 
-2261 SLSIDGGVTWVK
+2261 
-2273 ATQSATP
+2273 
-2280 GVWNYTWPGTVPD
+2280 
-2293 GDYTL
+2293 
-2298 NVKATDNAGNTV
+2298 
-2310 TETLHFTIDTT
+2310 
-2321 LSTPVIVLDSADD
+2321 
-2334 SGVHGDNMTNHTQP
+2334 
-2348 TFALQHIDDDAVRV
+2348 
-2362 TVSVEHG
+2362 
-2369 GVTTTFDAT
+2369 
-2378 KDAGG
+2378 
-2383 WTFTPTGAWADG
+2383 
-2395 DYTLSVSVEDKAGNT
+2395 
-2410 SHSASLTVTV
+2410 
-2420 DTQIAINNIELV
+2420 
-2432 NDSGIPDDN
+2432 
-2441 LTNNVRPHFQVTVPT
+2441 
-2456 DVNVVRLS
+2456 
-2464 IDGGKTWFNA
+2464 
-2474 TQSATPGVWDY
+2474 
-2485 IWPDDVADGGYTLT
+2485 
-2499 VEATD
+2499 
-2504 EAGNKAT
+2504 
-2511 QTLDFTI
+2511 
-2518 DTTLSV
+2518 
-2524 PTLSLDS
+2524 
-2531 ADDSGIA
+2531 
-2538 GDNITNVK
+2538 
-2546 TPGFTLNNIDTDV
+2546 
-2559 SRVIVEV
+2559 
-2566 MHNGIKQEVPLV
+2566 
-2578 QTGGQWRFAPT
+2578 
-2589 SDWADGDYILTVKV
+2589 
-2603 EDRAGN
+2603 
-2609 VKQSAPL
+2609 
-2616 TVTVDTHIAID
+2616 
-2627 RIELVNDSGIPGDN
+2627 
-2641 LTNEARPHF
+2641 
-2650 QVTVPADVNGVRLS
+2650 
-2664 IDGGKTWFD
+2664 
-2673 ATQSATS
+2673 
-2680 GVWDYTWLT
+2680 
-2689 NVANGPHTL
+2689 
-2698 MVEASDKAGNKTT
+2698 
-2711 QKLDFTIDTI
+2711 
-2721 LSEPTITLDSAD
+2721 
-2733 DSAAG
+2733 
-2738 DNITNVKMPGFTLG
+2738 
-2752 NIDAD
+2752 
-2757 VTKVVVTVAH
+2757 
-2767 DGKNQQIE
+2767 
-2775 LIKNG
+2775 
-2780 GVWRFTPGAAW
+2780 
-2791 TDGDYTLTVKV
+2791 
-2802 EDKAGNTNYSAPLTV
+2802 
-2817 TIDTQT
+2817 
-2823 SIDRIELLNDT
+2823 
-2834 GIVGDNLTNEARP
+2834 
-2847 QFHITVPTDVNSVQL
+2847 
-2862 SLDGGI
+2862 
-2868 NWVNATLTSDGVW
+2868 
-2881 EYIWPTDLVEN
+2881 
-2892 TYTLTVK
+2892 
-2899 ATDVAGNTATETL
+2899 
-2912 NFIIDTTLST
+2912 
-2922 PTITLDSADDSGT
+2922 
-2935 ANDNKTNVKT
+2935 
-2945 PGFIIGGIDSD
+2945 
-2956 VTQVVVQVMRDG
+2956 
-2968 HSEEVELTQTNGQ
+2968 
-2981 WRFVP
+2981 
-2986 GSAWTDGDY
+2986 
-2995 TLTVTVKDEAGN
+2995 
-3007 IRHSAPLTVTID
+3007 
-3019 TQITIDHI
+3019 IDHI

-3164 QHGGTKEVLTA
+3164 QHGGTKEVLTATKDATGNWSVTPTGTWADGDYTLTVRVEDEAGNEKHSASLTVTVDTQITIDAIELVNDNGIPGDNMTNDAHPQFRVTVPGDVNEVSLSIDGGVSWVKATQSATPGVWNYTWPGTVPDGDYTLNVKATDNAGNTVTETLHFTIDTTLSVPVIVLNSADDTGVQGDNMTNSTQPTFALQHIDDDAVRVTVSVEHGGVTTTFDATKGVGGWSFTPTGAWADGDYTLSVSVEDKAGNTSHSASLTVTVDTQIAINNIELVNDSGIPDDNLTNNVRPHFQVKVPTDVNEVRLSIDGGKTWFNATQSATPGVWDYTWLADVGEGKHTLTVEATDKAGNQTTQKLDFIIDTMLSEPTIVLDSTDDSGTKGDNLTNANKPTFILGNIDADARYVTVEVQYGGTKEVLTA

-3318 RLSTPTIA
+3318 RLSTPTIT

-3350 GNIDADAHS
+3350 GNIDSDAQS

-3410 STPLVVTV
+3410 STPLIVTV

-3465 GANWVSATQGI
+3465 GANWVSAAQGI

-3619 QIAIDRIELVND
+3619 QIAIDHIELVND

-3715 DITLLTPTI
+3715 DITLMTPTI

-3850 DIHQVDSDVTR
+3850 DIRQVDSDVTR

-4299 AGNTKTSAELRIEI
+4299 AGNTKTSAELKIEI

-4460 STLTQGA
+4460 STLTQEA

-4531 TSVTTPRFVIGNVPA
+4531 TSVTKPRFVIGNVPA

-4558 SYSVTANGNNLWEF
+4558 SYPVTANGNNLWEF

-4830 KTPTLIGSTL
+4830 KTPTLVGNTL
-4840 PNTIVSIYVDGVKV
+4840 PNAIVSIYVDGVKV

-4971 ELTFKVEDVAGNI
+4971 VLTFKVEDVAGNI

-5029 AEAGSTLTIRN
+5029 AEAGSTLTIRS

-5083 KEILIE
+5083 KDILIE

-5409 SIFGEMNQ
+5409 SISGEMNQ

-5476 FNTTPVAIDSIGGQT
+5476 LNTTPVAIDSIGGQT

-5580 THIKVFTSEL
+5580 THIQVFTSEL

-5595 SSKTEWWSNSDLI
+5595 SSKTDWWSNSSTI
-5608 TMRGTGEIGATVS
+5608 TMRGMGEIGATVS

-5635 ATGRWELSTDKL
+5635 ANGQWELSTDQL
-5647 PEGTYDISLVIED
+5647 PEGKYDITLSIED
-5660 SAGNRWEDVREIFID
+5660 NAGNRKEEVHEIFID

-5703 SQLIITDSE
+5703 SQLIITDSN
-5712 GNTYTLT
+5712 GNIYTLT

-5751 DVPLDIMKEV
+5751 DVSLDIMKEV

-5866 AGEDNGASDSDN
+5866 AGEDNGVSDSDN

-5906 GVTDIYQATQGA
+5906 GVTDTYQATQGA

-5932 NYTLSVTVVD
+5932 TYTLSVTVVD

-5969 DDASDDATATAV
+5969 DDASDDATPTAV
-5981 TPPES
+5981 TPLES
-5986 ETVNAESA
+5986 ETVNAESD
-5994 THLRTEP
+5994 THLRTVP
-6001 SAAEESVVKVTAY
+6001 SAAEESVVKETAY

-6036 FEISVPENIVNVSI
+6036 FEISVPENIVNVSV

-6109 NAMNVRGKTEDDIN
+6109 NAMNARGKAEDDIN

>member
-38 NITTPRGSVIIVNG
+38 NITTPHGSVIIVNG

-114 EEELKKQLDDAENA
+114 EEELKKQLDEAENA

-449 NDNITNSTLPT
+449 NDSITNSTLPT

-526 IDTRISYFSAEIETT
+526 IDARISYFSAEIETT
-541 NDSGI
+541 DDSGI

-598 VEGIN
+598 VEGVN

-627 IAPVP
+627 VAPVP
-632 PTVSLEDYVVLPNG
+632 PTVSLEDFVVLPNG

-1064 WDAMS
+1064 WDAAS

-1114 IFDFTIDTTVSTPV
+1114 VFDFTIDTTVSTPV

-1139 TGDNLTNINK
+1139 TGDN
-1149 PGFAISGVDADAHRV
+1149 
-1164 VVQVMHNG
+1164 
-1172 VSEEIE
+1172 
-1178 LSHLNG
+1178 
-1184 SWLFIPGNTW
+1184 
-1194 ADGSYTLTVKVEDK
+1194 
-1208 AGNTNYSA
+1208 
-1216 PLTVVIDTQIAIDGV
+1216 
-1231 ELVNDSG
+1231 
-1238 VKGDNMTNDDRPH
+1238 
-1251 FRVTVPT
+1251 
-1258 DVNEVRLSIDGG
+1258 
-1270 NSWVQA
+1270 
-1276 TPGVAGSWEYIWPTD
+1276 
-1291 LADGQY
+1291 
-1297 TLTVEATDKA
+1297 
-1307 GNTVTKTI
+1307 
-1315 DFAVDTTLSVP
+1315 
-1326 VIVLDSADDTGIQ
+1326 
-1339 GDNMTNSTQP
+1339 
-1349 TFALQHIDDDAVRV
+1349 
-1363 TVSVEHGGVT
+1363 
-1373 TTFDATKGT
+1373 
-1382 GGWTFTPPTSWAD
+1382 
-1395 GDYTLSVSVEDKAGN
+1395 
-1410 TSHSASLTVTVDTQI
+1410 
-1425 AINNIELVNDSGIPD
+1425 
-1440 DNLTNNVRP
+1440 
-1449 HFQVTVPTDVNVVR
+1449 
-1463 LSIDGGKTWF
+1463 
-1473 NATQSA
+1473 
-1479 TPGVWDYIW
+1479 
-1488 PDDVADGGYTLT
+1488 
-1500 VEATDEA
+1500 
-1507 GNKATQ
+1507 
-1513 TLDFT
+1513 
-1518 IDTTLSVPTLSLDS
+1518 
-1532 ADDSGIAGDNITNV
+1532 
-1546 KTPGFTLNNID
+1546 
-1557 TDVSRV
+1557 
-1563 IVEVMH
+1563 
-1569 NGIKQEVPLVQTGGQ
+1569 
-1584 WRFAPTSDWA
+1584 
-1594 DGDYILT
+1594 
-1601 VKVEDRAGNVK
+1601 
-1612 QSAPLTVTVDTHIAI
+1612 
-1627 DRIELVNDSGIP
+1627 
-1639 GDNLTNEARP
+1639 
-1649 HFQVTVPADVNGV
+1649 
-1662 RLSIDGG
+1662 
-1669 KTWFDATQSAT
+1669 
-1680 SGVWDYT
+1680 
-1687 WLTNVANGPHT
+1687 
-1698 LMVEASDKAGNKTTQ
+1698 
-1713 KLDFTID
+1713 
-1720 TILSEPTITLDSA
+1720 
-1733 DDSAAGDNI
+1733 
-1742 TNVKMPGFTL
+1742 
-1752 GNIDADVTKV
+1752 
-1762 VVTVAH
+1762 
-1768 DGKNQQIELIKNG
+1768 
-1781 GVWRFTPG
+1781 
-1789 AAWTDGDYTLTVKVE
+1789 
-1804 DKAGNTNYSA
+1804 
-1814 PLTVTIDTQTSI
+1814 
-1826 DRIELLND
+1826 
-1834 TGIVGDNLTNE
+1834 
-1845 ARPQFHITV
+1845 
-1854 PTDVNSVQLSLD
+1854 
-1866 GGINWVNATL
+1866 
-1876 TSDGVWEYIWP
+1876 
-1887 TDLVENTYTLT
+1887 
-1898 VKATD
+1898 
-1903 VAGNT
+1903 
-1908 ATETLNFIID
+1908 
-1918 TTLSTPTITLDS
+1918 
-1930 ADDSG
+1930 
-1935 TANDNKTN
+1935 
-1943 VKTPGFIIGGIDSD
+1943 
-1957 VTQVVV
+1957 
-1963 QVMRDGHSE
+1963 
-1972 EVELTQTNGQ
+1972 
-1982 WRFVP
+1982 
-1987 GSAWTDGDYTLTVT
+1987 
-2001 VKDEAGNIRH
+2001 
-2011 SAPLTV
+2011 
-2017 TIDTQITIDHIEL
+2017 
-2030 VNDSGIPD
+2030 
-2038 DNLTNNVRP
+2038 
-2047 HFQVT
+2047 
-2052 VPTDVNV
+2052 
-2059 VRLSIDGGKTWFNAT
+2059 
-2074 QSATPGVWDYTW
+2074 
-2086 LADVGEGKH
+2086 
-2095 TLTVEATDKAGNKTT
+2095 
-2110 QQLDFIIDTLLSE
+2110 
-2123 PTIVLD
+2123 
-2129 NTDDSGTKGDHLTN
+2129 LTN

-2222 QITIDV
+2222 QITIDA

-2334 SGVHGDNMTNHTQP
+2334 TGIQGDNMTNRTQP
-2348 TFALQHIDDDAVRV
+2348 TFNLQHIDDDAVRV

-2378 KDAGG
+2378 KGVGG
-2383 WTFTPTGAWADG
+2383 WTFTPPTSWGAG

-2441 LTNNVRPHFQVTVPT
+2441 LTNNVRPQFQVKVPT
-2456 DVNVVRLS
+2456 DVN
-2464 IDGGKTWFNA
+2464 
-2474 TQSATPGVWDY
+2474 
-2485 IWPDDVADGGYTLT
+2485 
-2499 VEATD
+2499 E
-2504 EAGNKAT
+2504 
-2511 QTLDFTI
+2511 
-2518 DTTLSV
+2518 
-2524 PTLSLDS
+2524 
-2531 ADDSGIA
+2531 
-2538 GDNITNVK
+2538 
-2546 TPGFTLNNIDTDV
+2546 
-2559 SRVIVEV
+2559 
-2566 MHNGIKQEVPLV
+2566 
-2578 QTGGQWRFAPT
+2578 
-2589 SDWADGDYILTVKV
+2589 
-2603 EDRAGN
+2603 
-2609 VKQSAPL
+2609 
-2616 TVTVDTHIAID
+2616 
-2627 RIELVNDSGIPGDN
+2627 
-2641 LTNEARPHF
+2641 
-2650 QVTVPADVNGVRLS
+2650 
-2664 IDGGKTWFD
+2664 
-2673 ATQSATS
+2673 
-2680 GVWDYTWLT
+2680 
-2689 NVANGPHTL
+2689 
-2698 MVEASDKAGNKTT
+2698 
-2711 QKLDFTIDTI
+2711 
-2721 LSEPTITLDSAD
+2721 
-2733 DSAAG
+2733 
-2738 DNITNVKMPGFTLG
+2738 
-2752 NIDAD
+2752 
-2757 VTKVVVTVAH
+2757 
-2767 DGKNQQIE
+2767 
-2775 LIKNG
+2775 
-2780 GVWRFTPGAAW
+2780 
-2791 TDGDYTLTVKV
+2791 
-2802 EDKAGNTNYSAPLTV
+2802 
-2817 TIDTQT
+2817 
-2823 SIDRIELLNDT
+2823 
-2834 GIVGDNLTNEARP
+2834 
-2847 QFHITVPTDVNSVQL
+2847 
-2862 SLDGGI
+2862 
-2868 NWVNATLTSDGVW
+2868 
-2881 EYIWPTDLVEN
+2881 
-2892 TYTLTVK
+2892 
-2899 ATDVAGNTATETL
+2899 
-2912 NFIIDTTLST
+2912 
-2922 PTITLDSADDSGT
+2922 
-2935 ANDNKTNVKT
+2935 
-2945 PGFIIGGIDSD
+2945 
-2956 VTQVVVQVMRDG
+2956 
-2968 HSEEVELTQTNGQ
+2968 
-2981 WRFVP
+2981 
-2986 GSAWTDGDY
+2986 
-2995 TLTVTVKDEAGN
+2995 
-3007 IRHSAPLTVTID
+3007 
-3019 TQITIDHI
+3019 
-3027 ELVNDSGIPDDN
+3027 
-3039 LTNNVRPH
+3039 
-3047 FQVTVPT
+3047 
-3054 DVNVVRLSIDGGK
+3054 VRLSIDGGK

-3099 ATDKAGNKTT
+3099 ATDKAGNQTT
-3109 QQLDFIIDTLLSEPT
+3109 QKLDFIIDTLLSEPT

-3133 GTKGDNLTNVN
+3133 GIKGDNLTNAN

-3202 EDDAGNVKY
+3202 EDEAGNVKY

-3217 TVDTQ
+3217 TVDAQ

-3318 RLSTPTIA
+3318 RLSTPTIT

-3350 GNIDADAHS
+3350 GNIDSDAQS

-3410 STPLVVTV
+3410 STPLIVTV

-3465 GANWVSATQGI
+3465 GANWVSAAQGI

-3619 QIAIDRIELVND
+3619 QIAIDHIELVND
-3631 SGVPGDNVTKHVRPQ
+3631 SGVPGDNITKHVRPQ

-3693 TLTVEVT
+3693 TLIVEVT

-3705 KMTETLNFTI
+3705 KMTGTLDFTI

-3738 NLTSVTQPVFVLGS
+3738 NLTSVTQPIFVLGS

-3850 DIHQVDSDVTR
+3850 DIRQVDSDVTR

-3914 PFEVRIDTT
+3914 PLEVRIDTT

-3952 DVPGDVVQV
+3952 DVPGDVIQV

-4188 DGQHTLLVDVT
+4188 DGKHTLLVDVT

-4299 AGNTKTSAELRIEI
+4299 AGNTKTSAELQIEI

-4372 GQWEFTAGSALP
+4372 GQWEFTAGSALS

-4531 TSVTTPRFVIGNVPA
+4531 TSVTKPRFVIGNVPA

-4558 SYSVTANGNNLWEF
+4558 SYPVTANGNNLWEF

-4622 NSNSDNLTNKQNP
+4622 SSNSDNLTNKQNP

-4655 SGREVLKQTITV
+4655 SGREVLKHTITV

-4716 RLSDPSIDDQHEATS
+4716 RLSDPSIDDQYEATS
-4731 LRPEFKGFAEAFS
+4731 LRPEFKGLAEAFS

-4830 KTPTLIGSTL
+4830 KTPTLVGNTL
-4840 PNTIVSIYVDGVKV
+4840 PNAIVSIYVDGVKV

-4971 ELTFKVEDVAGNI
+4971 VLTFKVEDVAGNI

-5083 KEILIE
+5083 KDILIE

-5292 SNSGSLDDLITN
+5292 SNSGSLDDLITS

-5375 IDTSTFIDNPA
+5375 IDTSTFIDNPV
-5386 MVAGSD
+5386 MMAGSD

-5400 ITSQTRPTF
+5400 ITSQTRPAF
-5409 SIFGEMNQ
+5409 SIYGEMNQ

-5534 VWVNEKGHWQMP
+5534 VWVNDKGHWQMP

-5580 THIKVFTSEL
+5580 THIQVFTSEL

-5595 SSKTEWWSNSDLI
+5595 SSKTDWWSNSSTI
-5608 TMRGTGEIGATVS
+5608 TMRGMGEIGATVS

-5635 ATGRWELSTDKL
+5635 ANGQWELSTDQL
-5647 PEGTYDISLVIED
+5647 PEGKYDITLSIED
-5660 SAGNRWEDVREIFID
+5660 NAGNRKEEVHEIFID

-5703 SQLIITDSE
+5703 SQLIITDSN

-5751 DVPLDIMKEV
+5751 DVPLDIMKET

-5773 TVGDNITRDKQPTF
+5773 TVGDNITRDNQPTF

-5866 AGEDNGASDSDN
+5866 AGEGNGASDSDN
-5878 VTNHT
+5878 VTNHNHT

-5932 NYTLSVTVVD
+5932 TYTLSVTVVD
-5942 RAGNSQQSAS
+5942 RAGNSLQSAS
-5952 LAVTVDSTV
+5952 LEVTVDSTV

-5969 DDASDDATATAV
+5969 DDASDDATPTAV

-5994 THLRTEP
+5994 THLRTVP
-6001 SAAEESVVKVTAY
+6001 SAAEESVVKETAY

-6036 FEISVPENIVNVSI
+6036 FEISVPENIVNVSV

-6078 YTMDVKFIDKDNDF
+6078 YTMDVKFLDKDDDF

-6109 NAMNVRGKTEDDIN
+6109 NAMNARGKTEDDIN

-6132 HNNNGAIDVFA
+6132 HNNNGAIEVFA

>member
-1 MGNKSIQKFFADQ
+1 KFFADQ

-428 DTIAPEKPTI
+428 DTIPPEKPTI

-1035 GISDDNLTNIVKPTL
+1035 GIADDNLTNIVKPTL

-1114 IFDFTIDTTVSTPV
+1114 VFDFTIDTTVSTPV

-1326 VIVLDSADDTGIQ
+1326 VIVLDSADDTGVQ
-1339 GDNMTNSTQP
+1339 GDNMTNRTQP

-1425 AINNIELVNDSGIPD
+1425 AINNIELVNDSGIPN

-1479 TPGVWDYIW
+1479 TTGVWDYIW

-2129 NTDDSGTKGDHLTN
+2129 STDDSGTKGDNLTN

-2321 LSTPVIVLDSADD
+2321 LSVPVIVLNSADD
-2334 SGVHGDNMTNHTQP
+2334 TGVQGDNMTNSTQP

-2378 KDAGG
+2378 KGVGG
-2383 WTFTPTGAWADG
+2383 WSFTPTGAWADG

-2441 LTNNVRPHFQVTVPT
+2441 LTNNVRPHFQVKVPT
-2456 DVNVVRLS
+2456 DVN
-2464 IDGGKTWFNA
+2464 
-2474 TQSATPGVWDY
+2474 
-2485 IWPDDVADGGYTLT
+2485 
-2499 VEATD
+2499 E
-2504 EAGNKAT
+2504 
-2511 QTLDFTI
+2511 
-2518 DTTLSV
+2518 
-2524 PTLSLDS
+2524 
-2531 ADDSGIA
+2531 
-2538 GDNITNVK
+2538 
-2546 TPGFTLNNIDTDV
+2546 
-2559 SRVIVEV
+2559 
-2566 MHNGIKQEVPLV
+2566 
-2578 QTGGQWRFAPT
+2578 
-2589 SDWADGDYILTVKV
+2589 
-2603 EDRAGN
+2603 
-2609 VKQSAPL
+2609 
-2616 TVTVDTHIAID
+2616 
-2627 RIELVNDSGIPGDN
+2627 
-2641 LTNEARPHF
+2641 
-2650 QVTVPADVNGVRLS
+2650 
-2664 IDGGKTWFD
+2664 
-2673 ATQSATS
+2673 
-2680 GVWDYTWLT
+2680 
-2689 NVANGPHTL
+2689 
-2698 MVEASDKAGNKTT
+2698 
-2711 QKLDFTIDTI
+2711 
-2721 LSEPTITLDSAD
+2721 
-2733 DSAAG
+2733 
-2738 DNITNVKMPGFTLG
+2738 
-2752 NIDAD
+2752 
-2757 VTKVVVTVAH
+2757 
-2767 DGKNQQIE
+2767 
-2775 LIKNG
+2775 
-2780 GVWRFTPGAAW
+2780 
-2791 TDGDYTLTVKV
+2791 
-2802 EDKAGNTNYSAPLTV
+2802 
-2817 TIDTQT
+2817 
-2823 SIDRIELLNDT
+2823 
-2834 GIVGDNLTNEARP
+2834 
-2847 QFHITVPTDVNSVQL
+2847 
-2862 SLDGGI
+2862 
-2868 NWVNATLTSDGVW
+2868 
-2881 EYIWPTDLVEN
+2881 
-2892 TYTLTVK
+2892 
-2899 ATDVAGNTATETL
+2899 
-2912 NFIIDTTLST
+2912 
-2922 PTITLDSADDSGT
+2922 
-2935 ANDNKTNVKT
+2935 
-2945 PGFIIGGIDSD
+2945 
-2956 VTQVVVQVMRDG
+2956 
-2968 HSEEVELTQTNGQ
+2968 
-2981 WRFVP
+2981 
-2986 GSAWTDGDY
+2986 
-2995 TLTVTVKDEAGN
+2995 
-3007 IRHSAPLTVTID
+3007 
-3019 TQITIDHI
+3019 
-3027 ELVNDSGIPDDN
+3027 
-3039 LTNNVRPH
+3039 
-3047 FQVTVPT
+3047 
-3054 DVNVVRLSIDGGK
+3054 VRLSIDGGK

-3099 ATDKAGNKTT
+3099 ATDKAGNQTT
-3109 QQLDFIIDTLLSEPT
+3109 QKLDFIIDTLLSEPT
-3124 IVLDNTDDS
+3124 IVLDSTDDS
-3133 GTKGDNLTNVN
+3133 GTKGDNLTNAN
-3144 KPTFLLGNIDADARY
+3144 KPTFILGNIDADARY

-3276 TAGIWDYTWPKD
+3276 TAGTWDYTWPKD

-3350 GNIDADAHS
+3350 GNIDSDAQS

-3410 STPLVVTV
+3410 STPLIVTV

-3619 QIAIDRIELVND
+3619 QIAIDHIELVND

-3715 DITLLTPTI
+3715 DITLMTPTI

-3790 ADGSYTFTVTVTDV
+3790 VDGSYTFTVTVTDV

-4531 TSVTTPRFVIGNVPA
+4531 TSVTKPRFVIGNVPA

-4558 SYSVTANGNNLWEF
+4558 SYPVTANGNNLWEF

-4892 RSTAVDVTIDTEV
+4892 RSTAVDLTIDTEV

-5292 SNSGSLDDLITN
+5292 SNSGSLDDLITS

-5375 IDTSTFIDNPA
+5375 IDTSTFIDNPV
-5386 MVAGSD
+5386 MMAGSD

-5400 ITSQTRPTF
+5400 ITSQTRPAF
-5409 SIFGEMNQ
+5409 SIYGEMNQ

-5476 FNTTPVAIDSIGGQT
+5476 LNTTPVAIDSIGGQT

-5534 VWVNEKGHWQMP
+5534 VWVNDKGHWQMP

-5580 THIKVFTSEL
+5580 THIQVFTSEL

-5595 SSKTEWWSNSDLI
+5595 SSKTDWWSNSSTI
-5608 TMRGTGEIGATVS
+5608 TMRGMGEIGATVS

-5635 ATGRWELSTDKL
+5635 ANGQWELSTDQL
-5647 PEGTYDISLVIED
+5647 PEGKYDITLSIED
-5660 SAGNRWEDVREIFID
+5660 NAGNRKEEVHEIFID

-5703 SQLIITDSE
+5703 SQLIITDSN

-5751 DVPLDIMKEV
+5751 DVSLDIMKEV

-5866 AGEDNGASDSDN
+5866 AGEDNGVSDSDN

-5906 GVTDIYQATQGA
+5906 GVTDTYQATQGA

-5932 NYTLSVTVVD
+5932 TYTLSVTVVD

-5969 DDASDDATATAV
+5969 DDASDDATPTAV
-5981 TPPES
+5981 TPLES
-5986 ETVNAESA
+5986 ETVNAESD
-5994 THLRTEP
+5994 THLRTVP
-6001 SAAEESVVKVTAY
+6001 SAAEESVVKETAY

-6036 FEISVPENIVNVSI
+6036 FEISVPENIVNVSV

-6109 NAMNVRGKTEDDIN
+6109 NAMNARGKAEDDIN

>member
-305 TDGTYNLEAEAKTAD
+305 TDGAYNLEAEAKTAD

-428 DTIAPEKPTI
+428 DTIPPEKPTI

-632 PTVSLEDYVVLPNG
+632 PTVSLEDFVVLPNG

-1035 GISDDNLTNIVKPTL
+1035 GIADDNLTNIVKPTL

-1114 IFDFTIDTTVSTPV
+1114 VFDFTIDTTVSTPV

-1184 SWLFIPGNTW
+1184 SWLFTPGNTW

-1208 AGNTNYSA
+1208 AGNTSYSA

-1326 VIVLDSADDTGIQ
+1326 VIVLNSADDTGVQ
-1339 GDNMTNSTQP
+1339 GDNMTNRTQP

-1479 TPGVWDYIW
+1479 TPGAWDYIW

-1500 VEATDEA
+1500 VEATDKA
-1507 GNKATQ
+1507 GNKTTQ
-1513 TLDFT
+1513 ELDFT

-1713 KLDFTID
+1713 KLDFIID
-1720 TILSEPTITLDSA
+1720 TLLSEPTITLDSA

-2129 NTDDSGTKGDHLTN
+2129 STDDSGTKGDNLTN

-2321 LSTPVIVLDSADD
+2321 LSVPVIVLNSADD
-2334 SGVHGDNMTNHTQP
+2334 TGVQGDNMTNSTQP

-2378 KDAGG
+2378 KGVGG
-2383 WTFTPTGAWADG
+2383 WSFTPTGAWADG

-2441 LTNNVRPHFQVTVPT
+2441 LTNNVRPHFQVKVPT
-2456 DVNVVRLS
+2456 DVN
-2464 IDGGKTWFNA
+2464 
-2474 TQSATPGVWDY
+2474 
-2485 IWPDDVADGGYTLT
+2485 
-2499 VEATD
+2499 E
-2504 EAGNKAT
+2504 
-2511 QTLDFTI
+2511 
-2518 DTTLSV
+2518 
-2524 PTLSLDS
+2524 
-2531 ADDSGIA
+2531 
-2538 GDNITNVK
+2538 
-2546 TPGFTLNNIDTDV
+2546 
-2559 SRVIVEV
+2559 
-2566 MHNGIKQEVPLV
+2566 
-2578 QTGGQWRFAPT
+2578 
-2589 SDWADGDYILTVKV
+2589 
-2603 EDRAGN
+2603 
-2609 VKQSAPL
+2609 
-2616 TVTVDTHIAID
+2616 
-2627 RIELVNDSGIPGDN
+2627 
-2641 LTNEARPHF
+2641 
-2650 QVTVPADVNGVRLS
+2650 
-2664 IDGGKTWFD
+2664 
-2673 ATQSATS
+2673 
-2680 GVWDYTWLT
+2680 
-2689 NVANGPHTL
+2689 
-2698 MVEASDKAGNKTT
+2698 
-2711 QKLDFTIDTI
+2711 
-2721 LSEPTITLDSAD
+2721 
-2733 DSAAG
+2733 
-2738 DNITNVKMPGFTLG
+2738 
-2752 NIDAD
+2752 
-2757 VTKVVVTVAH
+2757 
-2767 DGKNQQIE
+2767 
-2775 LIKNG
+2775 
-2780 GVWRFTPGAAW
+2780 
-2791 TDGDYTLTVKV
+2791 
-2802 EDKAGNTNYSAPLTV
+2802 
-2817 TIDTQT
+2817 
-2823 SIDRIELLNDT
+2823 
-2834 GIVGDNLTNEARP
+2834 
-2847 QFHITVPTDVNSVQL
+2847 
-2862 SLDGGI
+2862 
-2868 NWVNATLTSDGVW
+2868 
-2881 EYIWPTDLVEN
+2881 
-2892 TYTLTVK
+2892 
-2899 ATDVAGNTATETL
+2899 
-2912 NFIIDTTLST
+2912 
-2922 PTITLDSADDSGT
+2922 
-2935 ANDNKTNVKT
+2935 
-2945 PGFIIGGIDSD
+2945 
-2956 VTQVVVQVMRDG
+2956 
-2968 HSEEVELTQTNGQ
+2968 
-2981 WRFVP
+2981 
-2986 GSAWTDGDY
+2986 
-2995 TLTVTVKDEAGN
+2995 
-3007 IRHSAPLTVTID
+3007 
-3019 TQITIDHI
+3019 
-3027 ELVNDSGIPDDN
+3027 
-3039 LTNNVRPH
+3039 
-3047 FQVTVPT
+3047 
-3054 DVNVVRLSIDGGK
+3054 VRLSIDGGK

-3099 ATDKAGNKTT
+3099 ATDKAGNQTT
-3109 QQLDFIIDTLLSEPT
+3109 QKLDFIIDTMLSEPT
-3124 IVLDNTDDS
+3124 IVLDSTDDS
-3133 GTKGDNLTNVN
+3133 GTKGDNLTNAN
-3144 KPTFLLGNIDADARY
+3144 KPTFILGNIDADARY

-3164 QHGGTKEVLTA
+3164 QYGGTKEVLTA

-3318 RLSTPTIA
+3318 RLSTPTIT

-3350 GNIDADAHS
+3350 GNIDSDAQS

-3410 STPLVVTV
+3410 STPLIVTV

-3465 GANWVSATQGI
+3465 GANWVSAAQGI

-3619 QIAIDRIELVND
+3619 QIAIDHIELVND

-3715 DITLLTPTI
+3715 DITLMTPTI

-3850 DIHQVDSDVTR
+3850 DIRQVDSDVTR

-4299 AGNTKTSAELRIEI
+4299 AGNTKTSAELKIEI

-4450 SVTVI
+4450 RVTVI

-4531 TSVTTPRFVIGNVPA
+4531 TSVTKPRFVIGNVPA

-4558 SYSVTANGNNLWEF
+4558 SYPVTANGNNLWEF

-4830 KTPTLIGSTL
+4830 KTPTLVGNTL
-4840 PNTIVSIYVDGVKV
+4840 PNAIVSIYVDGVKV

-4971 ELTFKVEDVAGNI
+4971 VLTFKVEDVAGNI

-5029 AEAGSTLTIRN
+5029 AEAGSTLTIRS

-5083 KEILIE
+5083 KDILIE

-5346 ALKDGEYSIRVVA
+5346 VLKDGEYSIRVVA

-5409 SIFGEMNQ
+5409 SISGEMNQ

-5580 THIKVFTSEL
+5580 THIQVFTSEL

-5595 SSKTEWWSNSDLI
+5595 SSKTDWWSNSSTI
-5608 TMRGTGEIGATVS
+5608 TMRGMGEIGATVS

-5635 ATGRWELSTDKL
+5635 ANGQWELSTDQL
-5647 PEGTYDISLVIED
+5647 PEGKYDITLSIED
-5660 SAGNRWEDVREIFID
+5660 NAGNRKEEVHEIFID

-5703 SQLIITDSE
+5703 SQLIITDSN

-5751 DVPLDIMKEV
+5751 DVSLDIMKEV

-5866 AGEDNGASDSDN
+5866 AGEDNGVSDSDN

-5906 GVTDIYQATQGA
+5906 GVTDTYQATQGA

-5932 NYTLSVTVVD
+5932 TYTLSVTVVD

-5994 THLRTEP
+5994 THLRTVP
-6001 SAAEESVVKVTAY
+6001 SAAEESVVKETAY

-6109 NAMNVRGKTEDDIN
+6109 NAMNARGKTEDDIN

>member
-428 DTIAPEKPTI
+428 DTIPPEKPTI

-555 RPTFTGKTEP
+555 RPTFTGKAEP

-579 VIFKANDK
+579 VIFKANDR

-632 PTVSLEDYVVLPNG
+632 PTVSLEDFVVLPNG

-1035 GISDDNLTNIVKPTL
+1035 GIADDNLTNIVKPTL

-1114 IFDFTIDTTVSTPV
+1114 VFDFTIDTTVSTPV

-1184 SWLFIPGNTW
+1184 SWLFTPGNTW

-1208 AGNTNYSA
+1208 AGNTSYSA

-1326 VIVLDSADDTGIQ
+1326 VIVLNSADDTGVQ

-1373 TTFDATKGT
+1373 TTFDATKGV
-1382 GGWTFTPPTSWAD
+1382 GGWSFTPTGAWAD

-1479 TPGVWDYIW
+1479 TPGAWDYIW

-1500 VEATDEA
+1500 VEATDKA
-1507 GNKATQ
+1507 GNKT
-1513 TLDFT
+1513 TRELDFT

-1601 VKVEDRAGNVK
+1601 VKVEDRAGNAK

-1713 KLDFTID
+1713 KLDFIID
-1720 TILSEPTITLDSA
+1720 TLLSEPTITLDSA

-2129 NTDDSGTKGDHLTN
+2129 STDDSGTKGDNLTN

-2321 LSTPVIVLDSADD
+2321 LSVPVIVLNSADD
-2334 SGVHGDNMTNHTQP
+2334 TGVQGDNMTNSTQP

-2378 KDAGG
+2378 KGVGG
-2383 WTFTPTGAWADG
+2383 WSFTPTGAWADG

-2441 LTNNVRPHFQVTVPT
+2441 LTNNVRPHFQVKVPT
-2456 DVNVVRLS
+2456 DVN
-2464 IDGGKTWFNA
+2464 
-2474 TQSATPGVWDY
+2474 
-2485 IWPDDVADGGYTLT
+2485 
-2499 VEATD
+2499 E
-2504 EAGNKAT
+2504 
-2511 QTLDFTI
+2511 
-2518 DTTLSV
+2518 
-2524 PTLSLDS
+2524 
-2531 ADDSGIA
+2531 
-2538 GDNITNVK
+2538 
-2546 TPGFTLNNIDTDV
+2546 
-2559 SRVIVEV
+2559 
-2566 MHNGIKQEVPLV
+2566 
-2578 QTGGQWRFAPT
+2578 
-2589 SDWADGDYILTVKV
+2589 
-2603 EDRAGN
+2603 
-2609 VKQSAPL
+2609 
-2616 TVTVDTHIAID
+2616 
-2627 RIELVNDSGIPGDN
+2627 
-2641 LTNEARPHF
+2641 
-2650 QVTVPADVNGVRLS
+2650 
-2664 IDGGKTWFD
+2664 
-2673 ATQSATS
+2673 
-2680 GVWDYTWLT
+2680 
-2689 NVANGPHTL
+2689 
-2698 MVEASDKAGNKTT
+2698 
-2711 QKLDFTIDTI
+2711 
-2721 LSEPTITLDSAD
+2721 
-2733 DSAAG
+2733 
-2738 DNITNVKMPGFTLG
+2738 
-2752 NIDAD
+2752 
-2757 VTKVVVTVAH
+2757 
-2767 DGKNQQIE
+2767 
-2775 LIKNG
+2775 
-2780 GVWRFTPGAAW
+2780 
-2791 TDGDYTLTVKV
+2791 
-2802 EDKAGNTNYSAPLTV
+2802 
-2817 TIDTQT
+2817 
-2823 SIDRIELLNDT
+2823 
-2834 GIVGDNLTNEARP
+2834 
-2847 QFHITVPTDVNSVQL
+2847 
-2862 SLDGGI
+2862 
-2868 NWVNATLTSDGVW
+2868 
-2881 EYIWPTDLVEN
+2881 
-2892 TYTLTVK
+2892 
-2899 ATDVAGNTATETL
+2899 
-2912 NFIIDTTLST
+2912 
-2922 PTITLDSADDSGT
+2922 
-2935 ANDNKTNVKT
+2935 
-2945 PGFIIGGIDSD
+2945 
-2956 VTQVVVQVMRDG
+2956 
-2968 HSEEVELTQTNGQ
+2968 
-2981 WRFVP
+2981 
-2986 GSAWTDGDY
+2986 
-2995 TLTVTVKDEAGN
+2995 
-3007 IRHSAPLTVTID
+3007 
-3019 TQITIDHI
+3019 
-3027 ELVNDSGIPDDN
+3027 
-3039 LTNNVRPH
+3039 
-3047 FQVTVPT
+3047 
-3054 DVNVVRLSIDGGK
+3054 VRLSIDGGK

-3099 ATDKAGNKTT
+3099 ATDKAGNQTT
-3109 QQLDFIIDTLLSEPT
+3109 QKLDFIIDTMLSEPT
-3124 IVLDNTDDS
+3124 IVLDSTDDS
-3133 GTKGDNLTNVN
+3133 GTKGDNLTNAN
-3144 KPTFLLGNIDADARY
+3144 KPTFILGNIDADARY

-3164 QHGGTKEVLTA
+3164 QYGGTKEVLTA

-3318 RLSTPTIA
+3318 RLSTPTIT

-3350 GNIDADAHS
+3350 GNIDSDAQS

-3410 STPLVVTV
+3410 STPLIVTV

-3465 GANWVSATQGI
+3465 GANWVSAAQGI

-3619 QIAIDRIELVND
+3619 QIAIDHIELVND

-3715 DITLLTPTI
+3715 DITLMTPTI

-3850 DIHQVDSDVTR
+3850 DIRQVDSDVTR

-4299 AGNTKTSAELRIEI
+4299 AGNTKTSAELKIEI

-4406 GFTVDTQIDGLS
+4406 GFTMDTQIDGLS

-4531 TSVTTPRFVIGNVPA
+4531 TSVTKPRFVIGNVPA

-4558 SYSVTANGNNLWEF
+4558 SYPVTANGNNLWEF

-4830 KTPTLIGSTL
+4830 KTPTLVGNTL
-4840 PNTIVSIYVDGVKV
+4840 PNAIVSIYVDGVKV

-4971 ELTFKVEDVAGNI
+4971 VLTFKVEDVAGNI

-5029 AEAGSTLTIRN
+5029 AEAGSTLTIRS

-5083 KEILIE
+5083 KDILIE

-5409 SIFGEMNQ
+5409 SISGEMNQ

-5580 THIKVFTSEL
+5580 THIQVFTSEL

-5595 SSKTEWWSNSDLI
+5595 SSKTDWWSNSSTI
-5608 TMRGTGEIGATVS
+5608 TMRGMGEIGATVS

-5635 ATGRWELSTDKL
+5635 ANGQWELSTDQL
-5647 PEGTYDISLVIED
+5647 PEGKYDITLSIED
-5660 SAGNRWEDVREIFID
+5660 NAGNRKEEVHEIFID

-5703 SQLIITDSE
+5703 SQLIITDSN

-5751 DVPLDIMKEV
+5751 DVSLDIMKEV

-5866 AGEDNGASDSDN
+5866 AGEDNGVSDSDN

-5906 GVTDIYQATQGA
+5906 GVTDTYQATQGA

-5932 NYTLSVTVVD
+5932 TYTLSVTVVD

-5994 THLRTEP
+5994 THLRTVP
-6001 SAAEESVVKVTAY
+6001 SAAEESVVKETAY

-6109 NAMNVRGKTEDDIN
+6109 NAMNARGKTKDDIN

>member
-2129 NTDDSGTKGDHLTN
+2129 STDDSGTKGDHLTN

-2420 DTQIAINNIELV
+2420 DTQIAINN
-2432 NDSGIPDDN
+2432 
-2441 LTNNVRPHFQVTVPT
+2441 
-2456 DVNVVRLS
+2456 
-2464 IDGGKTWFNA
+2464 
-2474 TQSATPGVWDY
+2474 
-2485 IWPDDVADGGYTLT
+2485 
-2499 VEATD
+2499 
-2504 EAGNKAT
+2504 
-2511 QTLDFTI
+2511 
-2518 DTTLSV
+2518 
-2524 PTLSLDS
+2524 
-2531 ADDSGIA
+2531 
-2538 GDNITNVK
+2538 
-2546 TPGFTLNNIDTDV
+2546 
-2559 SRVIVEV
+2559 
-2566 MHNGIKQEVPLV
+2566 
-2578 QTGGQWRFAPT
+2578 
-2589 SDWADGDYILTVKV
+2589 
-2603 EDRAGN
+2603 
-2609 VKQSAPL
+2609 
-2616 TVTVDTHIAID
+2616 
-2627 RIELVNDSGIPGDN
+2627 
-2641 LTNEARPHF
+2641 
-2650 QVTVPADVNGVRLS
+2650 
-2664 IDGGKTWFD
+2664 
-2673 ATQSATS
+2673 
-2680 GVWDYTWLT
+2680 
-2689 NVANGPHTL
+2689 
-2698 MVEASDKAGNKTT
+2698 
-2711 QKLDFTIDTI
+2711 
-2721 LSEPTITLDSAD
+2721 
-2733 DSAAG
+2733 
-2738 DNITNVKMPGFTLG
+2738 
-2752 NIDAD
+2752 
-2757 VTKVVVTVAH
+2757 
-2767 DGKNQQIE
+2767 
-2775 LIKNG
+2775 
-2780 GVWRFTPGAAW
+2780 
-2791 TDGDYTLTVKV
+2791 
-2802 EDKAGNTNYSAPLTV
+2802 
-2817 TIDTQT
+2817 
-2823 SIDRIELLNDT
+2823 
-2834 GIVGDNLTNEARP
+2834 
-2847 QFHITVPTDVNSVQL
+2847 
-2862 SLDGGI
+2862 
-2868 NWVNATLTSDGVW
+2868 
-2881 EYIWPTDLVEN
+2881 
-2892 TYTLTVK
+2892 
-2899 ATDVAGNTATETL
+2899 
-2912 NFIIDTTLST
+2912 
-2922 PTITLDSADDSGT
+2922 
-2935 ANDNKTNVKT
+2935 
-2945 PGFIIGGIDSD
+2945 
-2956 VTQVVVQVMRDG
+2956 
-2968 HSEEVELTQTNGQ
+2968 
-2981 WRFVP
+2981 
-2986 GSAWTDGDY
+2986 
-2995 TLTVTVKDEAGN
+2995 
-3007 IRHSAPLTVTID
+3007 
-3019 TQITIDHI
+3019 I

-4372 GQWEFTAGSALP
+4372 GRWEFTAGSALP

-4558 SYSVTANGNNLWEF
+4558 SYPVTANGNNLWEF

>member
-38 NITTPRGSVIIVNG
+38 NITTPHGSVIIVNG

-541 NDSGI
+541 DDSGI

-598 VEGIN
+598 VEGVN

-627 IAPVP
+627 VAPVP
-632 PTVSLEDYVVLPNG
+632 PTVSLEDFVVLPNG

-1035 GISDDNLTNIVKPTL
+1035 GIADDNLTNIVKPTL

-1101 KVEDIAGNKANSA
+1101 KVEDIAGNKANRA
-1114 IFDFTIDTTVSTPV
+1114 VFDFTIDTTVSTPV

-1382 GGWTFTPPTSWAD
+1382 GGWSFTPTGAWAD

-1425 AINNIELVNDSGIPD
+1425 AINNIELVNDSGIPN

-1479 TPGVWDYIW
+1479 TPGAWDYIW

-1500 VEATDEA
+1500 VEATDKA
-1507 GNKATQ
+1507 GNKTTQ
-1513 TLDFT
+1513 ELDFT

-1532 ADDSGIAGDNITNV
+1532 ADDSGIAGDNITSV

-1639 GDNLTNEARP
+1639 DDNLTNEARP

-2129 NTDDSGTKGDHLTN
+2129 STDDSGTKGDNLTN

-2321 LSTPVIVLDSADD
+2321 LSVPVIVLNSADD
-2334 SGVHGDNMTNHTQP
+2334 TGVQGDNMTNRTQP
-2348 TFALQHIDDDAVRV
+2348 TFALQQIDDDAVRV

-2485 IWPDDVADGGYTLT
+2485 
-2499 VEATD
+2499 
-2504 EAGNKAT
+2504 
-2511 QTLDFTI
+2511 
-2518 DTTLSV
+2518 
-2524 PTLSLDS
+2524 
-2531 ADDSGIA
+2531 
-2538 GDNITNVK
+2538 
-2546 TPGFTLNNIDTDV
+2546 
-2559 SRVIVEV
+2559 
-2566 MHNGIKQEVPLV
+2566 
-2578 QTGGQWRFAPT
+2578 
-2589 SDWADGDYILTVKV
+2589 
-2603 EDRAGN
+2603 
-2609 VKQSAPL
+2609 
-2616 TVTVDTHIAID
+2616 
-2627 RIELVNDSGIPGDN
+2627 
-2641 LTNEARPHF
+2641 
-2650 QVTVPADVNGVRLS
+2650 
-2664 IDGGKTWFD
+2664 
-2673 ATQSATS
+2673 
-2680 GVWDYTWLT
+2680 
-2689 NVANGPHTL
+2689 
-2698 MVEASDKAGNKTT
+2698 
-2711 QKLDFTIDTI
+2711 
-2721 LSEPTITLDSAD
+2721 
-2733 DSAAG
+2733 
-2738 DNITNVKMPGFTLG
+2738 
-2752 NIDAD
+2752 
-2757 VTKVVVTVAH
+2757 
-2767 DGKNQQIE
+2767 
-2775 LIKNG
+2775 
-2780 GVWRFTPGAAW
+2780 
-2791 TDGDYTLTVKV
+2791 
-2802 EDKAGNTNYSAPLTV
+2802 
-2817 TIDTQT
+2817 
-2823 SIDRIELLNDT
+2823 
-2834 GIVGDNLTNEARP
+2834 
-2847 QFHITVPTDVNSVQL
+2847 
-2862 SLDGGI
+2862 
-2868 NWVNATLTSDGVW
+2868 
-2881 EYIWPTDLVEN
+2881 
-2892 TYTLTVK
+2892 
-2899 ATDVAGNTATETL
+2899 
-2912 NFIIDTTLST
+2912 
-2922 PTITLDSADDSGT
+2922 
-2935 ANDNKTNVKT
+2935 
-2945 PGFIIGGIDSD
+2945 
-2956 VTQVVVQVMRDG
+2956 
-2968 HSEEVELTQTNGQ
+2968 
-2981 WRFVP
+2981 
-2986 GSAWTDGDY
+2986 
-2995 TLTVTVKDEAGN
+2995 
-3007 IRHSAPLTVTID
+3007 
-3019 TQITIDHI
+3019 
-3027 ELVNDSGIPDDN
+3027 
-3039 LTNNVRPH
+3039 
-3047 FQVTVPT
+3047 
-3054 DVNVVRLSIDGGK
+3054 
-3067 TWFNATQSAT
+3067 
-3077 PGVWDYTWLADVGEG
+3077 TWLADVGEG

-3099 ATDKAGNKTT
+3099 ATDKAGNQTT
-3109 QQLDFIIDTLLSEPT
+3109 QKLDFIIDTMLSEPT
-3124 IVLDNTDDS
+3124 IVLDSTDDS
-3133 GTKGDNLTNVN
+3133 GTKGDNLTNAN
-3144 KPTFLLGNIDADARY
+3144 KPTFILGNIDADARY

-3164 QHGGTKEVLTA
+3164 QYGGTKEVLTA

-3318 RLSTPTIA
+3318 RLSTPTIT

-3350 GNIDADAHS
+3350 GNIDSDAQS

-3410 STPLVVTV
+3410 STPLIVTV
-3418 DTQTSITDITLVNDH
+3418 DTQTSITDITLANDH

-3465 GANWVSATQGI
+3465 GANWVSAAQGI

-3715 DITLLTPTI
+3715 DITLMTPTI

-3850 DIHQVDSDVTR
+3850 DIRQVDSDVTR

-4299 AGNTKTSAELRIEI
+4299 AGNTKTSAELKIEI

-4531 TSVTTPRFVIGNVPA
+4531 TSVTKPRFVIGNVPA

-4558 SYSVTANGNNLWEF
+4558 SYPVTANGNNLWEF

-4971 ELTFKVEDVAGNI
+4971 VLTFKVEDVAGNI

-5029 AEAGSTLTIRN
+5029 AEAGSTLTIRS

-5083 KEILIE
+5083 KDILIE

-5409 SIFGEMNQ
+5409 SISGEMNQ

-5580 THIKVFTSEL
+5580 THIQVFTSEL

-5595 SSKTEWWSNSDLI
+5595 SSKTDWWSNSSTI
-5608 TMRGTGEIGATVS
+5608 TMRGMGEIGATVS

-5635 ATGRWELSTDKL
+5635 ANGQWELSTDQL
-5647 PEGTYDISLVIED
+5647 PEGKYDITLSIED
-5660 SAGNRWEDVREIFID
+5660 NAGNRKEEVHEIFID

-5703 SQLIITDSE
+5703 SQLIITDSN

-5751 DVPLDIMKEV
+5751 DVSLDIMKEV

-5866 AGEDNGASDSDN
+5866 AGEDNGVSDSDN

-5906 GVTDIYQATQGA
+5906 GVTDTYQATQGA

-5932 NYTLSVTVVD
+5932 TYTLSVTVVD

-5994 THLRTEP
+5994 THLRTVP
-6001 SAAEESVVKVTAY
+6001 SAAEESVVKETAY

-6109 NAMNVRGKTEDDIN
+6109 NAMNARGKTEDDIN

>member
-1 MGNKSIQKFFADQ
+1 MGNKSIQKFFAVQ

-1035 GISDDNLTNIVKPTL
+1035 GIADDNLTNIVKPTL

-1064 WDAMS
+1064 WDAAS

-1114 IFDFTIDTTVSTPV
+1114 VFDFTIDTTVSTPV

-1382 GGWTFTPPTSWAD
+1382 GGWSFTPTGAWAD

-1479 TPGVWDYIW
+1479 TPGAWDYIW

-1500 VEATDEA
+1500 VEATDKA
-1507 GNKATQ
+1507 GNKTTQ
-1513 TLDFT
+1513 ELDFT

-1639 GDNLTNEARP
+1639 DDNLTNEARP

-1698 LMVEASDKAGNKTTQ
+1698 LMVEATDKAGNKTTQ

-1789 AAWTDGDYTLTVKVE
+1789 AAWTDGNYTLTVKVE

-2017 TIDTQITIDHIEL
+2017 TIDTQI
-2030 VNDSGIPD
+2030 
-2038 DNLTNNVRP
+2038 
-2047 HFQVT
+2047 
-2052 VPTDVNV
+2052 
-2059 VRLSIDGGKTWFNAT
+2059 A
-2074 QSATPGVWDYTW
+2074 
-2086 LADVGEGKH
+2086 
-2095 TLTVEATDKAGNKTT
+2095 
-2110 QQLDFIIDTLLSE
+2110 
-2123 PTIVLD
+2123 
-2129 NTDDSGTKGDHLTN
+2129 
-2143 VNKPTFLLGNIDAD
+2143 
-2157 ARYVTVEVQHG
+2157 
-2168 GTKEVL
+2168 
-2174 TATKDATG
+2174 
-2182 NWSVTPTGTWA
+2182 
-2193 DGDYTL
+2193 
-2199 TVRVEDEA
+2199 
-2207 GNEKHSASL
+2207 
-2216 TVTVDT
+2216 
-2222 QITIDV
+2222 
-2228 IELVNDNGI
+2228 
-2237 PGDNMTN
+2237 
-2244 DAHPQFRVTVPG
+2244 
-2256 DVNEV
+2256 
-2261 SLSIDGGVTWVK
+2261 
-2273 ATQSATP
+2273 
-2280 GVWNYTWPGTVPD
+2280 
-2293 GDYTL
+2293 
-2298 NVKATDNAGNTV
+2298 
-2310 TETLHFTIDTT
+2310 
-2321 LSTPVIVLDSADD
+2321 
-2334 SGVHGDNMTNHTQP
+2334 
-2348 TFALQHIDDDAVRV
+2348 
-2362 TVSVEHG
+2362 
-2369 GVTTTFDAT
+2369 
-2378 KDAGG
+2378 
-2383 WTFTPTGAWADG
+2383 
-2395 DYTLSVSVEDKAGNT
+2395 
-2410 SHSASLTVTV
+2410 
-2420 DTQIAINNIELV
+2420 
-2432 NDSGIPDDN
+2432 
-2441 LTNNVRPHFQVTVPT
+2441 
-2456 DVNVVRLS
+2456 
-2464 IDGGKTWFNA
+2464 
-2474 TQSATPGVWDY
+2474 
-2485 IWPDDVADGGYTLT
+2485 
-2499 VEATD
+2499 
-2504 EAGNKAT
+2504 
-2511 QTLDFTI
+2511 
-2518 DTTLSV
+2518 
-2524 PTLSLDS
+2524 
-2531 ADDSGIA
+2531 
-2538 GDNITNVK
+2538 
-2546 TPGFTLNNIDTDV
+2546 
-2559 SRVIVEV
+2559 
-2566 MHNGIKQEVPLV
+2566 
-2578 QTGGQWRFAPT
+2578 
-2589 SDWADGDYILTVKV
+2589 
-2603 EDRAGN
+2603 
-2609 VKQSAPL
+2609 
-2616 TVTVDTHIAID
+2616 
-2627 RIELVNDSGIPGDN
+2627 
-2641 LTNEARPHF
+2641 
-2650 QVTVPADVNGVRLS
+2650 
-2664 IDGGKTWFD
+2664 
-2673 ATQSATS
+2673 
-2680 GVWDYTWLT
+2680 
-2689 NVANGPHTL
+2689 
-2698 MVEASDKAGNKTT
+2698 
-2711 QKLDFTIDTI
+2711 
-2721 LSEPTITLDSAD
+2721 
-2733 DSAAG
+2733 
-2738 DNITNVKMPGFTLG
+2738 
-2752 NIDAD
+2752 
-2757 VTKVVVTVAH
+2757 
-2767 DGKNQQIE
+2767 
-2775 LIKNG
+2775 
-2780 GVWRFTPGAAW
+2780 
-2791 TDGDYTLTVKV
+2791 
-2802 EDKAGNTNYSAPLTV
+2802 
-2817 TIDTQT
+2817 
-2823 SIDRIELLNDT
+2823 
-2834 GIVGDNLTNEARP
+2834 
-2847 QFHITVPTDVNSVQL
+2847 
-2862 SLDGGI
+2862 
-2868 NWVNATLTSDGVW
+2868 
-2881 EYIWPTDLVEN
+2881 
-2892 TYTLTVK
+2892 
-2899 ATDVAGNTATETL
+2899 
-2912 NFIIDTTLST
+2912 
-2922 PTITLDSADDSGT
+2922 
-2935 ANDNKTNVKT
+2935 
-2945 PGFIIGGIDSD
+2945 
-2956 VTQVVVQVMRDG
+2956 
-2968 HSEEVELTQTNGQ
+2968 
-2981 WRFVP
+2981 
-2986 GSAWTDGDY
+2986 
-2995 TLTVTVKDEAGN
+2995 
-3007 IRHSAPLTVTID
+3007 
-3019 TQITIDHI
+3019 IDHI

-3175 TKGATGIWSVTPTGT
+3175 TKDATGNWSVTPTGTWADGDYTLTVRVEDEAGNEKHSASLTVTVDTQITIDAIELVNDNGIPGDNMTNDAHPQFRVTVPGDVNEVSLSIDGGVTWVKATQSATPGVWNYTWPGTVPDGDYTLNVKATDNAGNTVTETLHFTIDTTLSVPVIVLNSADDTGVQGDNMTNSTQPTFALQHIDDDAVRVTVSVEHGGVTTTFDATKGVGGWSFTPTGAWADGDYTLSVSVEDKAGNTSHSASLTVTVDTQIAINNIELVNDSGIPDDNLTNNVRPHFQVKVPTDVNEVRLSIDGGKTWFNATQSATPGVWDYTWLADVGEGKHTLTVEATDKAGNQTTQKLDFIIDTMLSEPTIVLDSTDDSGTKGDNLTNANKPTFILGNIDADARYVTVEVQYGGTKEVLTATKGATGIWSVTPTGT
-3190 WADGDYTLTVRV
+3190 WADGDYMLTVRV

-3318 RLSTPTIA
+3318 RLSTPTIT

-3350 GNIDADAHS
+3350 GNIDSDAQS

-3410 STPLVVTV
+3410 STPLIVTV

-3465 GANWVSATQGI
+3465 GANWVSAAQGI

-3619 QIAIDRIELVND
+3619 QIAIDHIELVND

-3715 DITLLTPTI
+3715 DITLMTPTI

-3850 DIHQVDSDVTR
+3850 DIRQVDSDVTR

-4299 AGNTKTSAELRIEI
+4299 AGNTKTSAELKIEI

-4531 TSVTTPRFVIGNVPA
+4531 TSVTKPRFVIGNVPA

-4558 SYSVTANGNNLWEF
+4558 SYPVTANGNNLWEF

-4830 KTPTLIGSTL
+4830 KTPTLVGNTL
-4840 PNTIVSIYVDGVKV
+4840 PNAIVSIYVDGVKV

-4971 ELTFKVEDVAGNI
+4971 VLTFKVEDVAGNI

-5029 AEAGSTLTIRN
+5029 AEAGSTLTIRS

-5083 KEILIE
+5083 KDILIE

-5409 SIFGEMNQ
+5409 SISGEMNQ

-5534 VWVNEKGHWQMP
+5534 VWVNDKGHWQMP

-5580 THIKVFTSEL
+5580 THIQVFTSEL

-5595 SSKTEWWSNSDLI
+5595 SSKTDWWSNSSTI
-5608 TMRGTGEIGATVS
+5608 TMRGMGEIGATVS

-5635 ATGRWELSTDKL
+5635 ANGQWELSTDQL
-5647 PEGTYDISLVIED
+5647 PEGKYDITLSIED
-5660 SAGNRWEDVREIFID
+5660 NAGNRKEEVHEIFID

-5703 SQLIITDSE
+5703 SQLIITDSN

-5994 THLRTEP
+5994 THLRTVP
-6001 SAAEESVVKVTAY
+6001 SAAEESVVKETAY

-6109 NAMNVRGKTEDDIN
+6109 NAMNARGKTEDDIN

>member
-1 MGNKSIQKFFADQ
+1 
-14 NSVIDLSSLGNAKG
+14 
-28 AKVSLSGPDM
+28 
-38 NITTPRGSVIIVNG
+38 
-52 ALYSSIKGN
+52 
-61 NLAVK
+61 
-66 FKDKTITGAKILGSV
+66 
-81 DLKDIQLERIDSSLV
+81 
-96 DSAQVE
+96 
-102 KKGNGKR
+102 
-109 RNKKE
+109 
-114 EEELKKQLDDAENA
+114 
-128 KKEADKAKEEAEKA
+128 
-142 KEAAEKALNEAFEVQ
+142 
-157 NSSKQ
+157 
-162 IEEMLQNFLADNV
+162 
-175 AKDNLAQQSDA
+175 
-186 SQQNTQAK
+186 
-194 ATQASK
+194 
-200 QNDAEKVL
+200 
-208 PQPINKNTSTGKSNS
+208 
-223 SKNEENKLD
+223 
-232 AESVK
+232 
-237 EPLKVTLAL
+237 
-246 AAESNSGSKDDSITN
+246 
-261 FTKPQFVGSTAPN
+261 
-274 ATVIIKINGI
+274 
-284 AVGQAVADS
+284 
-293 LGNFTFTAPETL
+293 
-305 TDGTYNLEAEAKTAD
+305 
-320 GSGSAKLVITIDS
+320 
-333 VTDKP
+333 
-338 TFELSPESSVSGHKG
+338 
-353 LTPTLTPSIVGTAEE
+353 
-368 NAKVDIYVDNK
+368 
-379 LVASVDVDK
+379 
-388 DGNWS
+388 
-393 YEFKDNELS
+393 
-402 EGENSIKVVAVDKA
+402 
-416 GNKNETTDSIIT
+416 
-428 DTIAPEKPTI
+428 
-438 ELDDSSDSGIK
+438 
-449 NDNITNSTLPT
+449 
-460 FIGVAEPGSTVSIYL
+460 
-475 GLKHLGEVIVAKDG
+475 
-489 TWSYTLTTPLK
+489 
-500 DGEYNITATATDI
+500 ATDI

-2129 NTDDSGTKGDHLTN
+2129 STDDSGTKGDHLTN

-2420 DTQIAINNIELV
+2420 DTQIAINN
-2432 NDSGIPDDN
+2432 
-2441 LTNNVRPHFQVTVPT
+2441 
-2456 DVNVVRLS
+2456 
-2464 IDGGKTWFNA
+2464 
-2474 TQSATPGVWDY
+2474 
-2485 IWPDDVADGGYTLT
+2485 
-2499 VEATD
+2499 
-2504 EAGNKAT
+2504 
-2511 QTLDFTI
+2511 
-2518 DTTLSV
+2518 
-2524 PTLSLDS
+2524 
-2531 ADDSGIA
+2531 
-2538 GDNITNVK
+2538 
-2546 TPGFTLNNIDTDV
+2546 
-2559 SRVIVEV
+2559 
-2566 MHNGIKQEVPLV
+2566 
-2578 QTGGQWRFAPT
+2578 
-2589 SDWADGDYILTVKV
+2589 
-2603 EDRAGN
+2603 
-2609 VKQSAPL
+2609 
-2616 TVTVDTHIAID
+2616 
-2627 RIELVNDSGIPGDN
+2627 
-2641 LTNEARPHF
+2641 
-2650 QVTVPADVNGVRLS
+2650 
-2664 IDGGKTWFD
+2664 
-2673 ATQSATS
+2673 
-2680 GVWDYTWLT
+2680 
-2689 NVANGPHTL
+2689 
-2698 MVEASDKAGNKTT
+2698 
-2711 QKLDFTIDTI
+2711 
-2721 LSEPTITLDSAD
+2721 
-2733 DSAAG
+2733 
-2738 DNITNVKMPGFTLG
+2738 
-2752 NIDAD
+2752 
-2757 VTKVVVTVAH
+2757 
-2767 DGKNQQIE
+2767 
-2775 LIKNG
+2775 
-2780 GVWRFTPGAAW
+2780 
-2791 TDGDYTLTVKV
+2791 
-2802 EDKAGNTNYSAPLTV
+2802 
-2817 TIDTQT
+2817 
-2823 SIDRIELLNDT
+2823 
-2834 GIVGDNLTNEARP
+2834 
-2847 QFHITVPTDVNSVQL
+2847 
-2862 SLDGGI
+2862 
-2868 NWVNATLTSDGVW
+2868 
-2881 EYIWPTDLVEN
+2881 
-2892 TYTLTVK
+2892 
-2899 ATDVAGNTATETL
+2899 
-2912 NFIIDTTLST
+2912 
-2922 PTITLDSADDSGT
+2922 
-2935 ANDNKTNVKT
+2935 
-2945 PGFIIGGIDSD
+2945 
-2956 VTQVVVQVMRDG
+2956 
-2968 HSEEVELTQTNGQ
+2968 
-2981 WRFVP
+2981 
-2986 GSAWTDGDY
+2986 
-2995 TLTVTVKDEAGN
+2995 
-3007 IRHSAPLTVTID
+3007 
-3019 TQITIDHI
+3019 I

-3933 DTGVQNDQLTNV
+3933 DTGEQNDQLTNV

-4558 SYSVTANGNNLWEF
+4558 SYPVTANGNNLWEF

-4812 KLSEESDSGALGD
+4812 KLSEESDSG
-4825 FTTNN
+4825 
-4830 KTPTLIGSTL
+4830 
-4840 PNTIVSIYVDGVKV
+4840 
-4854 GEATAD
+4854 
-4860 TAGRYTF
+4860 
-4867 QLSEMKDGHY
+4867 
-4877 VVQVGIVNPRDNSEL
+4877 
-4892 RSTAVDVTIDTEV
+4892 
-4905 AELVWNISG
+4905 
-4914 MHEGGY
+4914 
-4920 INTVTPEIG
+4920 
-4929 GTSEPN
+4929 
-4935 SKITIFV
+4935 
-4942 NGVEKAI
+4942 
-4949 AYTTGA
+4949 
-4955 GHWGV
+4955 
-4960 VLPAL
+4960 
-4965 GNDGNY
+4965 
-4971 ELTFKVEDVAGNI
+4971 
-4984 REFGPQNVILDT
+4984 
-4996 VISPLTVVLREAD
+4996 
-5009 DSGKVGDWIT
+5009 
-5019 NKSHVTIDGT
+5019 
-5029 AEAGSTLTIRN
+5029 
-5040 PQGVVIATLVV
+5040 
-5051 GNDGRWS
+5051 
-5058 AELDLR
+5058 
-5064 EGSNAFVVVS
+5064 
-5074 EDKAGNSQQ
+5074 
-5083 KEILIE
+5083 
-5089 HDTQIEISDIS
+5089 
-5100 LSRDTNSGDKYDL
+5100 
-5113 ITNNKSPVLVAM
+5113 
-5125 TDPGATVQVYINGVL
+5125 
-5140 QGTVEAS
+5140 
-5147 SSGNISYTM
+5147 
-5156 PANSADGEYQVQFVA
+5156 
-5171 TDTAG
+5171 
-5176 NRVESAITTV
+5176 
-5186 TIDSQIAV
+5186 
-5194 FDIDEDSLPALSNNR
+5194 
-5209 ALSVSG
+5209 
-5215 VGEAGSQVSIFVDGK
+5215 
-5230 LVNVVM
+5230 
-5236 VEADGTWRAP
+5236 
-5246 ILLQDDGTFNIHF
+5246 
-5259 SITDVA
+5259 
-5265 GNTEVSKDYSVDV
+5265 
-5278 DSSTDFPTLNLEDA
+5278 
-5292 SNSGSLDDLITN
+5292 
-5304 HNKPVLVG
+5304 
-5312 TAEAG
+5312 
-5317 ATIHIYVDEK
+5317 
-5327 IVANVLV
+5327 
-5334 LEDGTWS
+5334 
-5341 YQFDN
+5341 
-5346 ALKDGEYSIRVVA
+5346 
-5359 EDPAGNTAESP
+5359 
-5370 RLLVT
+5370 
-5375 IDTSTFIDNPA
+5375 
-5386 MVAGSD
+5386 
-5392 NGIFSNDS
+5392 
-5400 ITSQTRPTF
+5400 
-5409 SIFGEMNQ
+5409 
-5417 SVQIFIDGVLVDTIT
+5417 
-5432 VTDRNQVYRPE
+5432 
-5443 SPLGDGSHSIYYV
+5443 
-5456 ITDKAGNTATSK
+5456 
-5468 TLNFTIDT
+5468 
-5476 FNTTPVAIDSIGGQT
+5476 
-5491 LAEMTGSDGKI
+5491 
-5502 YITDT
+5502 
-5507 TRNLLF
+5507 
-5513 SGSAEPNSKIE
+5513 
-5524 IIINGLNVGE
+5524 
-5534 VWVNEKGHWQMP
+5534 
-5546 VNPLYFTEGQL
+5546 
-5557 DITVKSTD
+5557 
-5565 RAGNVNQEKYSIWVD
+5565 
-5580 THIKVFTSEL
+5580 
-5590 DDNKS
+5590 
-5595 SSKTEWWSNSDLI
+5595 
-5608 TMRGTGEIGATVS
+5608 
-5621 LIVAGVTLATAVVA
+5621 
-5635 ATGRWELSTDKL
+5635 
-5647 PEGTYDISLVIED
+5647 
-5660 SAGNRWEDVREIFID
+5660 
-5675 RTPPNAPVVTYSD
+5675 
-5688 IVNDLIIMQGTAEAK
+5688 
-5703 SQLIITDSE
+5703 
-5712 GNTYTLT
+5712 
-5719 VPDNGKWSMAIP
+5719 
-5731 YPSEGKFTITS
+5731 
-5742 VDAIGNRSD
+5742 
-5751 DVPLDIMKEV
+5751 
-5761 PVISLSPDSDSG
+5761 
-5773 TVGDNITRDKQPTF
+5773 
-5787 IIGNL
+5787 
-5792 ESDVV
+5792 
-5797 VVQVDINGT
+5797 
-5806 VYNAEKNADGVWFFT
+5806 
-5821 PGTPLAD
+5821 
-5828 GSYTISVIASDAAGN
+5828 
-5843 QKNSL
+5843 
-5848 PITVTIDSTLTV
+5848 
-5860 PEIALA
+5860 
-5866 AGEDNGASDSDN
+5866 
-5878 VTNHT
+5878 
-5883 QPKFTLQHID
+5883 
-5893 ADVTGV
+5893 
-5899 TVNVTHN
+5899 
-5906 GVTDIYQATQGA
+5906 
-5918 DGWTFTPP
+5918 
-5926 AAWNDG
+5926 
-5932 NYTLSVTVVD
+5932 
-5942 RAGNSQQSAS
+5942 
-5952 LAVTVDSTV
+5952 
-5961 TVTADSQH
+5961 
-5969 DDASDDATATAV
+5969 
-5981 TPPES
+5981 
-5986 ETVNAESA
+5986 
-5994 THLRTEP
+5994 
-6001 SAAEESVVKVTAY
+6001 
-6014 SITLLN
+6014 
-6020 ADSGDEIDR
+6020 
-6029 SISQTPS
+6029 
-6036 FEISVPENIVNVSI
+6036 
-6050 MFEGEEFTLPITNQ
+6050 
-6064 KAIFEVP
+6064 
-6071 LSLEDGE
+6071 
-6078 YTMDVKFIDKDNDF
+6078 
-6092 LIKEKTFS
+6092 
-6100 VDHSSADIV
+6100 
-6109 NAMNVRGKTEDDIN
+6109 
-6123 DSPSTSSVG
+6123 
-6132 HNNNGAIDVFA
+6132 
-6143 VNEVTLPV
+6143 
-6151 DNQEEHA
+6151 

>member
-114 EEELKKQLDDAENA
+114 EEELKKQLDEAENA

-162 IEEMLQNFLADNV
+162 MEEMLQEFLADNV

-449 NDNITNSTLPT
+449 NDSITNSTLPT

-541 NDSGI
+541 DDSGI

-598 VEGIN
+598 VEGVN

-627 IAPVP
+627 VAPVP
-632 PTVSLEDYVVLPNG
+632 PTVSLEDFVVLPNG

-1035 GISDDNLTNIVKPTL
+1035 GIADDNLTNIVKPTL

-1114 IFDFTIDTTVSTPV
+1114 VFDFTIDTTVSTPV

-1184 SWLFIPGNTW
+1184 SWLFTPGNTW

-1382 GGWTFTPPTSWAD
+1382 GGWSFTPTGAWAD

-1425 AINNIELVNDSGIPD
+1425 AINNIELVNDSGIPN

-1479 TPGVWDYIW
+1479 TPGAWDYIW

-1500 VEATDEA
+1500 VEATDKA
-1507 GNKATQ
+1507 GNKTTQ
-1513 TLDFT
+1513 ELDFT

-1563 IVEVMH
+1563 TVEVMH

-1680 SGVWDYT
+1680 PGVWDYT

-1713 KLDFTID
+1713 KLDFIID
-1720 TILSEPTITLDSA
+1720 TMLSEPTITLDSA

-2017 TIDTQITIDHIEL
+2017 TIDTQIAIDHIEL

-2038 DNLTNNVRP
+2038 DNLTNEARP

-2110 QQLDFIIDTLLSE
+2110 QQRDFIIDTLLSE

-2129 NTDDSGTKGDHLTN
+2129 NTDDSGTKGDNLTN

-2222 QITIDV
+2222 QITIDA

-2334 SGVHGDNMTNHTQP
+2334 TGIQGDNMTNRTQP
-2348 TFALQHIDDDAVRV
+2348 TFNLQHIDDDAVRV

-2378 KDAGG
+2378 KGVGG
-2383 WTFTPTGAWADG
+2383 WTFTPPTSWGAG

-2441 LTNNVRPHFQVTVPT
+2441 LTNNVRPQFQVKVPT
-2456 DVNVVRLS
+2456 DVN
-2464 IDGGKTWFNA
+2464 
-2474 TQSATPGVWDY
+2474 
-2485 IWPDDVADGGYTLT
+2485 
-2499 VEATD
+2499 E
-2504 EAGNKAT
+2504 
-2511 QTLDFTI
+2511 
-2518 DTTLSV
+2518 
-2524 PTLSLDS
+2524 
-2531 ADDSGIA
+2531 
-2538 GDNITNVK
+2538 
-2546 TPGFTLNNIDTDV
+2546 
-2559 SRVIVEV
+2559 
-2566 MHNGIKQEVPLV
+2566 
-2578 QTGGQWRFAPT
+2578 
-2589 SDWADGDYILTVKV
+2589 
-2603 EDRAGN
+2603 
-2609 VKQSAPL
+2609 
-2616 TVTVDTHIAID
+2616 
-2627 RIELVNDSGIPGDN
+2627 
-2641 LTNEARPHF
+2641 
-2650 QVTVPADVNGVRLS
+2650 
-2664 IDGGKTWFD
+2664 
-2673 ATQSATS
+2673 
-2680 GVWDYTWLT
+2680 
-2689 NVANGPHTL
+2689 
-2698 MVEASDKAGNKTT
+2698 
-2711 QKLDFTIDTI
+2711 
-2721 LSEPTITLDSAD
+2721 
-2733 DSAAG
+2733 
-2738 DNITNVKMPGFTLG
+2738 
-2752 NIDAD
+2752 
-2757 VTKVVVTVAH
+2757 
-2767 DGKNQQIE
+2767 
-2775 LIKNG
+2775 
-2780 GVWRFTPGAAW
+2780 
-2791 TDGDYTLTVKV
+2791 
-2802 EDKAGNTNYSAPLTV
+2802 
-2817 TIDTQT
+2817 
-2823 SIDRIELLNDT
+2823 
-2834 GIVGDNLTNEARP
+2834 
-2847 QFHITVPTDVNSVQL
+2847 
-2862 SLDGGI
+2862 
-2868 NWVNATLTSDGVW
+2868 
-2881 EYIWPTDLVEN
+2881 
-2892 TYTLTVK
+2892 
-2899 ATDVAGNTATETL
+2899 
-2912 NFIIDTTLST
+2912 
-2922 PTITLDSADDSGT
+2922 
-2935 ANDNKTNVKT
+2935 
-2945 PGFIIGGIDSD
+2945 
-2956 VTQVVVQVMRDG
+2956 
-2968 HSEEVELTQTNGQ
+2968 
-2981 WRFVP
+2981 
-2986 GSAWTDGDY
+2986 
-2995 TLTVTVKDEAGN
+2995 
-3007 IRHSAPLTVTID
+3007 
-3019 TQITIDHI
+3019 
-3027 ELVNDSGIPDDN
+3027 
-3039 LTNNVRPH
+3039 
-3047 FQVTVPT
+3047 
-3054 DVNVVRLSIDGGK
+3054 VRLSIDGGK

-3099 ATDKAGNKTT
+3099 ATDKAGNQTT
-3109 QQLDFIIDTLLSEPT
+3109 QKLDFIIDTLLSEPT
-3124 IVLDNTDDS
+3124 IVLDSTDDS
-3133 GTKGDNLTNVN
+3133 GTKGDNLTNAN

-3164 QHGGTKEVLTA
+3164 QHGSTKEVLTA

-3202 EDDAGNVKY
+3202 EDEAGNVKY

-3222 ITIDVIELVNDNGI
+3222 ITIDAIELVNDNGI

-3318 RLSTPTIA
+3318 RLSTPTIT

-3350 GNIDADAHS
+3350 GNIDSDAQS

-3410 STPLVVTV
+3410 STPLIVTV

-3465 GANWVSATQGI
+3465 GANWVSAAQGI

-3490 GKHTLTVMVTDR
+3490 GKHILTVMVTDR

-3619 QIAIDRIELVND
+3619 QIAIDHIELVND

-3693 TLTVEVT
+3693 TLIVEVT

-3705 KMTETLNFTI
+3705 KMTGTLDFTI

-3738 NLTSVTQPVFVLGS
+3738 NLTSVTQPIFVLGS

-3850 DIHQVDSDVTR
+3850 DIRQVDSDVTR

-3952 DVPGDVVQV
+3952 DVPGDVIQV

-3994 YTLRVEATDEA
+3994 YTLRVEATDQA

-4188 DGQHTLLVDVT
+4188 DGKHTLLVDVT

-4299 AGNTKTSAELRIEI
+4299 AGNTKTSAELQIEI

-4531 TSVTTPRFVIGNVPA
+4531 TSVTKPRFVIGNVPA

-4558 SYSVTANGNNLWEF
+4558 SYPVTANGNNLWEF

-4622 NSNSDNLTNKQNP
+4622 SSNSDNLTNKQNP

-4655 SGREVLKQTITV
+4655 SGREVLKHTITV

-4716 RLSDPSIDDQHEATS
+4716 RLSDPSIDDQYEATS
-4731 LRPEFKGFAEAFS
+4731 LRPEFKGLAEAFS

-4830 KTPTLIGSTL
+4830 KTPTLVGNTL
-4840 PNTIVSIYVDGVKV
+4840 PNAIVSIYVDGVKV

-4971 ELTFKVEDVAGNI
+4971 VLTFKVEDVAGNI

-5083 KEILIE
+5083 KDILIE

-5292 SNSGSLDDLITN
+5292 SNSGSLDDLITS

-5375 IDTSTFIDNPA
+5375 IDTSTFIDNPV
-5386 MVAGSD
+5386 MMAGSD

-5400 ITSQTRPTF
+5400 ITSQTRPAF
-5409 SIFGEMNQ
+5409 SIYGEMNQ

-5534 VWVNEKGHWQMP
+5534 VWVNDKGHWQMP

-5580 THIKVFTSEL
+5580 THIQVFTSEL

-5595 SSKTEWWSNSDLI
+5595 SSKTDWWSNSSTI
-5608 TMRGTGEIGATVS
+5608 TMRGMGEIGATVS

-5635 ATGRWELSTDKL
+5635 ANGQWELSTDQL
-5647 PEGTYDISLVIED
+5647 PEGKYDITLSIED
-5660 SAGNRWEDVREIFID
+5660 NAGNRKEEVHEIFID

-5703 SQLIITDSE
+5703 SQLIITDSN

-5751 DVPLDIMKEV
+5751 DVPLDIMKET

-5773 TVGDNITRDKQPTF
+5773 TVGDNITRDNQPTF

-5866 AGEDNGASDSDN
+5866 AGEGNGASDSDN
-5878 VTNHT
+5878 VTNHNHT

-5932 NYTLSVTVVD
+5932 TYTLSVTVVD
-5942 RAGNSQQSAS
+5942 RAGNSLQSAS
-5952 LAVTVDSTV
+5952 LEVTVDSTV

-5994 THLRTEP
+5994 THLRTVP
-6001 SAAEESVVKVTAY
+6001 SAAEESVVKETAY

-6036 FEISVPENIVNVSI
+6036 FEISVPENIVNVSV

-6078 YTMDVKFIDKDNDF
+6078 YTMDVKFIDKDDDF

-6109 NAMNVRGKTEDDIN
+6109 NAMNARGKTEDDIN

>member
-428 DTIAPEKPTI
+428 DTIPPEKPTI

-541 NDSGI
+541 DDSGI

-598 VEGIN
+598 VEGVN

-627 IAPVP
+627 VAPVP
-632 PTVSLEDYVVLPNG
+632 PTVSLEDFVVLPNG

-1035 GISDDNLTNIVKPTL
+1035 GIADDNLTNIVKPTL

-1064 WDAMS
+1064 WDAAS

-1114 IFDFTIDTTVSTPV
+1114 VFDFTIDTTVSTPV

-1382 GGWTFTPPTSWAD
+1382 GGWSFTPTGAWAD

-1425 AINNIELVNDSGIPD
+1425 AINNIELVNDSGIPN

-1479 TPGVWDYIW
+1479 TPGAWDYIW

-1500 VEATDEA
+1500 VEATDKA
-1507 GNKATQ
+1507 GNKTTQ
-1513 TLDFT
+1513 ELDFT

-1713 KLDFTID
+1713 KLDFIID
-1720 TILSEPTITLDSA
+1720 TLLSEPTITLDSA

-2129 NTDDSGTKGDHLTN
+2129 STDDSGTKGDNLTN

-2334 SGVHGDNMTNHTQP
+2334 TGIQGDNMTNRTQP
-2348 TFALQHIDDDAVRV
+2348 TFNLQHIDDDAVRV

-2383 WTFTPTGAWADG
+2383 WTFTPPTSWGAG

-2441 LTNNVRPHFQVTVPT
+2441 LTNNVRPHFQVKVPT
-2456 DVNVVRLS
+2456 DVN
-2464 IDGGKTWFNA
+2464 
-2474 TQSATPGVWDY
+2474 
-2485 IWPDDVADGGYTLT
+2485 
-2499 VEATD
+2499 E
-2504 EAGNKAT
+2504 
-2511 QTLDFTI
+2511 
-2518 DTTLSV
+2518 
-2524 PTLSLDS
+2524 
-2531 ADDSGIA
+2531 
-2538 GDNITNVK
+2538 
-2546 TPGFTLNNIDTDV
+2546 
-2559 SRVIVEV
+2559 
-2566 MHNGIKQEVPLV
+2566 
-2578 QTGGQWRFAPT
+2578 
-2589 SDWADGDYILTVKV
+2589 
-2603 EDRAGN
+2603 
-2609 VKQSAPL
+2609 
-2616 TVTVDTHIAID
+2616 
-2627 RIELVNDSGIPGDN
+2627 
-2641 LTNEARPHF
+2641 
-2650 QVTVPADVNGVRLS
+2650 
-2664 IDGGKTWFD
+2664 
-2673 ATQSATS
+2673 
-2680 GVWDYTWLT
+2680 
-2689 NVANGPHTL
+2689 
-2698 MVEASDKAGNKTT
+2698 
-2711 QKLDFTIDTI
+2711 
-2721 LSEPTITLDSAD
+2721 
-2733 DSAAG
+2733 
-2738 DNITNVKMPGFTLG
+2738 
-2752 NIDAD
+2752 
-2757 VTKVVVTVAH
+2757 
-2767 DGKNQQIE
+2767 
-2775 LIKNG
+2775 
-2780 GVWRFTPGAAW
+2780 
-2791 TDGDYTLTVKV
+2791 
-2802 EDKAGNTNYSAPLTV
+2802 
-2817 TIDTQT
+2817 
-2823 SIDRIELLNDT
+2823 
-2834 GIVGDNLTNEARP
+2834 
-2847 QFHITVPTDVNSVQL
+2847 
-2862 SLDGGI
+2862 
-2868 NWVNATLTSDGVW
+2868 
-2881 EYIWPTDLVEN
+2881 
-2892 TYTLTVK
+2892 
-2899 ATDVAGNTATETL
+2899 
-2912 NFIIDTTLST
+2912 
-2922 PTITLDSADDSGT
+2922 
-2935 ANDNKTNVKT
+2935 
-2945 PGFIIGGIDSD
+2945 
-2956 VTQVVVQVMRDG
+2956 
-2968 HSEEVELTQTNGQ
+2968 
-2981 WRFVP
+2981 
-2986 GSAWTDGDY
+2986 
-2995 TLTVTVKDEAGN
+2995 
-3007 IRHSAPLTVTID
+3007 
-3019 TQITIDHI
+3019 
-3027 ELVNDSGIPDDN
+3027 
-3039 LTNNVRPH
+3039 
-3047 FQVTVPT
+3047 
-3054 DVNVVRLSIDGGK
+3054 VRLSIDGGK

-3099 ATDKAGNKTT
+3099 ATDKAGNQTT
-3109 QQLDFIIDTLLSEPT
+3109 QKLDFIIDTLLSEPT
-3124 IVLDNTDDS
+3124 IVLDSTDDS
-3133 GTKGDNLTNVN
+3133 GTKGDNLTNAN
-3144 KPTFLLGNIDADARY
+3144 KPTFILGNIDADARY

-3619 QIAIDRIELVND
+3619 QIAIDHIELVND

-3715 DITLLTPTI
+3715 DITLMTPTI

-3850 DIHQVDSDVTR
+3850 DIRQVDSDVTR

-4299 AGNTKTSAELRIEI
+4299 AGNTKTSAELKIEI

-4531 TSVTTPRFVIGNVPA
+4531 TSVTKPRFVIGNVPA

-4558 SYSVTANGNNLWEF
+4558 SYPVTANGNNLWEF

-4892 RSTAVDVTIDTEV
+4892 RSTAVDLTIDTEV

-5409 SIFGEMNQ
+5409 SISGEMNQ

-5443 SPLGDGSHSIYYV
+5443 SPLGDGSHSIYYA

-5580 THIKVFTSEL
+5580 THIQVFTSEL

-5595 SSKTEWWSNSDLI
+5595 SSKTDWWSNSSTI
-5608 TMRGTGEIGATVS
+5608 TMRGMGEIGATVS

-5635 ATGRWELSTDKL
+5635 ANGQWELSTDQL
-5647 PEGTYDISLVIED
+5647 PEGKYDITLSIED
-5660 SAGNRWEDVREIFID
+5660 NAGNRKEEVHEIFID

-5703 SQLIITDSE
+5703 SQLIITDSN

-5821 PGTPLAD
+5821 PGTPLTD

-5932 NYTLSVTVVD
+5932 TYTLSVTVVD

-5969 DDASDDATATAV
+5969 NDASDDATATAV

-5994 THLRTEP
+5994 THLRTVP
-6001 SAAEESVVKVTAY
+6001 SVAEESVVKETAY

-6036 FEISVPENIVNVSI
+6036 FEISVPENIVNVSV

-6109 NAMNVRGKTEDDIN
+6109 NAMNARGKTEDDIN

>member
-428 DTIAPEKPTI
+428 DTIPPEKPTI

-616 KDFSFSYVIDT
+616 QDFSFSYVIDT

-1035 GISDDNLTNIVKPTL
+1035 GIADDNLTNIVKPTL

-1064 WDAMS
+1064 WDAAS

-1114 IFDFTIDTTVSTPV
+1114 VFDFTIDTTVSTPV

-1382 GGWTFTPPTSWAD
+1382 GGWSFTPTGAWAD

-1479 TPGVWDYIW
+1479 TPGAWDYIW

-1500 VEATDEA
+1500 VEATDKA
-1507 GNKATQ
+1507 GNKTTQ
-1513 TLDFT
+1513 ELDFT

-1639 GDNLTNEARP
+1639 DDNLTNEARP

-1698 LMVEASDKAGNKTTQ
+1698 LMVEATDKAGNKTTQ

-1789 AAWTDGDYTLTVKVE
+1789 AAWTDGNYTLTVKVE

-2017 TIDTQITIDHIEL
+2017 TIDTQI
-2030 VNDSGIPD
+2030 
-2038 DNLTNNVRP
+2038 
-2047 HFQVT
+2047 
-2052 VPTDVNV
+2052 
-2059 VRLSIDGGKTWFNAT
+2059 A
-2074 QSATPGVWDYTW
+2074 
-2086 LADVGEGKH
+2086 
-2095 TLTVEATDKAGNKTT
+2095 
-2110 QQLDFIIDTLLSE
+2110 
-2123 PTIVLD
+2123 
-2129 NTDDSGTKGDHLTN
+2129 
-2143 VNKPTFLLGNIDAD
+2143 
-2157 ARYVTVEVQHG
+2157 
-2168 GTKEVL
+2168 
-2174 TATKDATG
+2174 
-2182 NWSVTPTGTWA
+2182 
-2193 DGDYTL
+2193 
-2199 TVRVEDEA
+2199 
-2207 GNEKHSASL
+2207 
-2216 TVTVDT
+2216 
-2222 QITIDV
+2222 
-2228 IELVNDNGI
+2228 
-2237 PGDNMTN
+2237 
-2244 DAHPQFRVTVPG
+2244 
-2256 DVNEV
+2256 
-2261 SLSIDGGVTWVK
+2261 
-2273 ATQSATP
+2273 
-2280 GVWNYTWPGTVPD
+2280 
-2293 GDYTL
+2293 
-2298 NVKATDNAGNTV
+2298 
-2310 TETLHFTIDTT
+2310 
-2321 LSTPVIVLDSADD
+2321 
-2334 SGVHGDNMTNHTQP
+2334 
-2348 TFALQHIDDDAVRV
+2348 
-2362 TVSVEHG
+2362 
-2369 GVTTTFDAT
+2369 
-2378 KDAGG
+2378 
-2383 WTFTPTGAWADG
+2383 
-2395 DYTLSVSVEDKAGNT
+2395 
-2410 SHSASLTVTV
+2410 
-2420 DTQIAINNIELV
+2420 
-2432 NDSGIPDDN
+2432 
-2441 LTNNVRPHFQVTVPT
+2441 
-2456 DVNVVRLS
+2456 
-2464 IDGGKTWFNA
+2464 
-2474 TQSATPGVWDY
+2474 
-2485 IWPDDVADGGYTLT
+2485 
-2499 VEATD
+2499 
-2504 EAGNKAT
+2504 
-2511 QTLDFTI
+2511 
-2518 DTTLSV
+2518 
-2524 PTLSLDS
+2524 
-2531 ADDSGIA
+2531 
-2538 GDNITNVK
+2538 
-2546 TPGFTLNNIDTDV
+2546 
-2559 SRVIVEV
+2559 
-2566 MHNGIKQEVPLV
+2566 
-2578 QTGGQWRFAPT
+2578 
-2589 SDWADGDYILTVKV
+2589 
-2603 EDRAGN
+2603 
-2609 VKQSAPL
+2609 
-2616 TVTVDTHIAID
+2616 
-2627 RIELVNDSGIPGDN
+2627 
-2641 LTNEARPHF
+2641 
-2650 QVTVPADVNGVRLS
+2650 
-2664 IDGGKTWFD
+2664 
-2673 ATQSATS
+2673 
-2680 GVWDYTWLT
+2680 
-2689 NVANGPHTL
+2689 
-2698 MVEASDKAGNKTT
+2698 
-2711 QKLDFTIDTI
+2711 
-2721 LSEPTITLDSAD
+2721 
-2733 DSAAG
+2733 
-2738 DNITNVKMPGFTLG
+2738 
-2752 NIDAD
+2752 
-2757 VTKVVVTVAH
+2757 
-2767 DGKNQQIE
+2767 
-2775 LIKNG
+2775 
-2780 GVWRFTPGAAW
+2780 
-2791 TDGDYTLTVKV
+2791 
-2802 EDKAGNTNYSAPLTV
+2802 
-2817 TIDTQT
+2817 
-2823 SIDRIELLNDT
+2823 
-2834 GIVGDNLTNEARP
+2834 
-2847 QFHITVPTDVNSVQL
+2847 
-2862 SLDGGI
+2862 
-2868 NWVNATLTSDGVW
+2868 
-2881 EYIWPTDLVEN
+2881 
-2892 TYTLTVK
+2892 
-2899 ATDVAGNTATETL
+2899 
-2912 NFIIDTTLST
+2912 
-2922 PTITLDSADDSGT
+2922 
-2935 ANDNKTNVKT
+2935 
-2945 PGFIIGGIDSD
+2945 
-2956 VTQVVVQVMRDG
+2956 
-2968 HSEEVELTQTNGQ
+2968 
-2981 WRFVP
+2981 
-2986 GSAWTDGDY
+2986 
-2995 TLTVTVKDEAGN
+2995 
-3007 IRHSAPLTVTID
+3007 
-3019 TQITIDHI
+3019 IDHI

-3175 TKGATGIWSVTPTGT
+3175 TKDATGNWSVTPTGTWADGDYTLTVRVEDEAGNEKHSASLTVTVDTQITIDAIELVNDNGIPGDNMTNDAHPQFRVTVPGDVNEVSLSIDGGVTWVKATQSATPGVWNYTWPGTVPDGDYTLNVKATDNAGNTVTETLHFTIDTTLSVPVIVLNSADDTGVQGDNMTNSTQPTFALQHIDDDAVRVTVSVEHGGVTTTFDATKGTGGWSFTPTGAWADGDYTLSVSVEDKAGNTSHSASLTVTVDTQIAINNIELVNDSGIPDDNLTNNVRPHFQVTVPTDVNEVRLSIDGGKTWFNATQSATPGVWDYTWLADVGEGKHTLTVEATDKAGNQTTQKLDFIIDTMLSEPTIVLDSTDDSGTKGDNLTNANKPTFILGNIDADARYVTVEVQYGGTKEVLTATKGATGIWSVTPTGT
-3190 WADGDYTLTVRV
+3190 WADGDYMLTVRV

-3318 RLSTPTIA
+3318 RLSTPTIT

-3350 GNIDADAHS
+3350 GNIDSDAQS

-3410 STPLVVTV
+3410 STPLIVTV

-3465 GANWVSATQGI
+3465 GANWVSAAQGI

-3619 QIAIDRIELVND
+3619 QIAIDHIELVND

-3715 DITLLTPTI
+3715 DITLMTPTI

-3850 DIHQVDSDVTR
+3850 DIRQVDSDVTR

-4299 AGNTKTSAELRIEI
+4299 AGNTKTSAELKIEI

-4531 TSVTTPRFVIGNVPA
+4531 TSVTKPRFVIGNVPA

-4558 SYSVTANGNNLWEF
+4558 SYPVTANGNNLWEF

-4830 KTPTLIGSTL
+4830 KTPTLVGNTL
-4840 PNTIVSIYVDGVKV
+4840 PNAIVSIYVDGVKV

-4971 ELTFKVEDVAGNI
+4971 VLTFKVEDVAGNI

-5029 AEAGSTLTIRN
+5029 AEAGSTLTIRS

-5083 KEILIE
+5083 KDILIE

-5409 SIFGEMNQ
+5409 SISGEMNQ

-5580 THIKVFTSEL
+5580 THIQVFTSEL

-5595 SSKTEWWSNSDLI
+5595 SSKTDWWSNSSTI
-5608 TMRGTGEIGATVS
+5608 TMRGMGEIGATVS

-5635 ATGRWELSTDKL
+5635 ANGQWELSTDQL
-5647 PEGTYDISLVIED
+5647 PEGKYDITLSIED
-5660 SAGNRWEDVREIFID
+5660 NAGNRKEEVHEIFID

-5703 SQLIITDSE
+5703 SQLIITDSN

-5932 NYTLSVTVVD
+5932 TYTLSVTVVD

-5994 THLRTEP
+5994 THLRTVP
-6001 SAAEESVVKVTAY
+6001 SAAEESVVKETAY

-6036 FEISVPENIVNVSI
+6036 FEISVPENIVNVSV

-6078 YTMDVKFIDKDNDF
+6078 YTMDVKFIDKDDDF

-6109 NAMNVRGKTEDDIN
+6109 NAMNARGKTEDDIN

>member
-428 DTIAPEKPTI
+428 DTIPPEKPTI

-632 PTVSLEDYVVLPNG
+632 PTVSLEDFVVLPNG

-1035 GISDDNLTNIVKPTL
+1035 GIADDNLTNIVKPTL

-1114 IFDFTIDTTVSTPV
+1114 VFDFTIDTTVSTPV

-1184 SWLFIPGNTW
+1184 SWLFTPGNTW

-1208 AGNTNYSA
+1208 AGNTSYSA

-1326 VIVLDSADDTGIQ
+1326 VIVLNSADDTGVQ
-1339 GDNMTNSTQP
+1339 GDNMTNRTQP

-1479 TPGVWDYIW
+1479 TPGAWDYIW

-1500 VEATDEA
+1500 VEATDKA
-1507 GNKATQ
+1507 GNKTTQ
-1513 TLDFT
+1513 ELDFT

-1713 KLDFTID
+1713 KLDFIID
-1720 TILSEPTITLDSA
+1720 TLLSEPTITLDSA

-2129 NTDDSGTKGDHLTN
+2129 STDDSGTKGDNLTN

-2321 LSTPVIVLDSADD
+2321 LSVPVIVLNSADD
-2334 SGVHGDNMTNHTQP
+2334 TGVQGDNMTNSTQP

-2378 KDAGG
+2378 KGVGG
-2383 WTFTPTGAWADG
+2383 WSFTPTGAWADG

-2441 LTNNVRPHFQVTVPT
+2441 LTNNVRPHFQVKVPT
-2456 DVNVVRLS
+2456 DVN
-2464 IDGGKTWFNA
+2464 
-2474 TQSATPGVWDY
+2474 
-2485 IWPDDVADGGYTLT
+2485 
-2499 VEATD
+2499 E
-2504 EAGNKAT
+2504 
-2511 QTLDFTI
+2511 
-2518 DTTLSV
+2518 
-2524 PTLSLDS
+2524 
-2531 ADDSGIA
+2531 
-2538 GDNITNVK
+2538 
-2546 TPGFTLNNIDTDV
+2546 
-2559 SRVIVEV
+2559 
-2566 MHNGIKQEVPLV
+2566 
-2578 QTGGQWRFAPT
+2578 
-2589 SDWADGDYILTVKV
+2589 
-2603 EDRAGN
+2603 
-2609 VKQSAPL
+2609 
-2616 TVTVDTHIAID
+2616 
-2627 RIELVNDSGIPGDN
+2627 
-2641 LTNEARPHF
+2641 
-2650 QVTVPADVNGVRLS
+2650 
-2664 IDGGKTWFD
+2664 
-2673 ATQSATS
+2673 
-2680 GVWDYTWLT
+2680 
-2689 NVANGPHTL
+2689 
-2698 MVEASDKAGNKTT
+2698 
-2711 QKLDFTIDTI
+2711 
-2721 LSEPTITLDSAD
+2721 
-2733 DSAAG
+2733 
-2738 DNITNVKMPGFTLG
+2738 
-2752 NIDAD
+2752 
-2757 VTKVVVTVAH
+2757 
-2767 DGKNQQIE
+2767 
-2775 LIKNG
+2775 
-2780 GVWRFTPGAAW
+2780 
-2791 TDGDYTLTVKV
+2791 
-2802 EDKAGNTNYSAPLTV
+2802 
-2817 TIDTQT
+2817 
-2823 SIDRIELLNDT
+2823 
-2834 GIVGDNLTNEARP
+2834 
-2847 QFHITVPTDVNSVQL
+2847 
-2862 SLDGGI
+2862 
-2868 NWVNATLTSDGVW
+2868 
-2881 EYIWPTDLVEN
+2881 
-2892 TYTLTVK
+2892 
-2899 ATDVAGNTATETL
+2899 
-2912 NFIIDTTLST
+2912 
-2922 PTITLDSADDSGT
+2922 
-2935 ANDNKTNVKT
+2935 
-2945 PGFIIGGIDSD
+2945 
-2956 VTQVVVQVMRDG
+2956 
-2968 HSEEVELTQTNGQ
+2968 
-2981 WRFVP
+2981 
-2986 GSAWTDGDY
+2986 
-2995 TLTVTVKDEAGN
+2995 
-3007 IRHSAPLTVTID
+3007 
-3019 TQITIDHI
+3019 
-3027 ELVNDSGIPDDN
+3027 
-3039 LTNNVRPH
+3039 
-3047 FQVTVPT
+3047 
-3054 DVNVVRLSIDGGK
+3054 VRLSIDGGK

-3124 IVLDNTDDS
+3124 IVLDSTDDS
-3133 GTKGDNLTNVN
+3133 GTKGDNLTNAN
-3144 KPTFLLGNIDADARY
+3144 KPTFILGNIDADARY

-3164 QHGGTKEVLTA
+3164 QYGGTKEVLTA

-3318 RLSTPTIA
+3318 RLSTPTIT

-3350 GNIDADAHS
+3350 GNIDSDAQS

-3410 STPLVVTV
+3410 STPLIVTV

-3465 GANWVSATQGI
+3465 GANWVSAAQGI

-3619 QIAIDRIELVND
+3619 QIAIDHIELVND

-3715 DITLLTPTI
+3715 DITLMTPTI

-3850 DIHQVDSDVTR
+3850 DIRQVDSDVTR

-4299 AGNTKTSAELRIEI
+4299 AGNTKTSAELKIEI

-4531 TSVTTPRFVIGNVPA
+4531 TSVTKPRFVIGNVPA

-4558 SYSVTANGNNLWEF
+4558 SYPVTANGNNLWEF

-4830 KTPTLIGSTL
+4830 KTPTLVGNTL
-4840 PNTIVSIYVDGVKV
+4840 PNAIVSIYVDGVKV

-4971 ELTFKVEDVAGNI
+4971 VLTFKVEDVAGNI

-5029 AEAGSTLTIRN
+5029 AEAGSTLTIRS

-5083 KEILIE
+5083 KDILIE

-5346 ALKDGEYSIRVVA
+5346 VLKDGEYSIRVVA

-5409 SIFGEMNQ
+5409 SISGEMNQ

-5580 THIKVFTSEL
+5580 THIQVFTSEI

-5595 SSKTEWWSNSDLI
+5595 SSKTDWWSNSSTI
-5608 TMRGTGEIGATVS
+5608 TMRGMGEIGATVS

-5635 ATGRWELSTDKL
+5635 ANGQWELSTDQL
-5647 PEGTYDISLVIED
+5647 PEGKYDITLSIED
-5660 SAGNRWEDVREIFID
+5660 NAGNRKEEVHEIFID

-5703 SQLIITDSE
+5703 SQLIITDSN

-5751 DVPLDIMKEV
+5751 DVSLDIMKEV

-5866 AGEDNGASDSDN
+5866 AGEDNGVSDSDN

-5906 GVTDIYQATQGA
+5906 GVTDTYQATQGA

-5932 NYTLSVTVVD
+5932 TYTLSVTVVD

-5994 THLRTEP
+5994 THLRTVP
-6001 SAAEESVVKVTAY
+6001 SAAEESVVKETAY

-6109 NAMNVRGKTEDDIN
+6109 NAMNARGKTEDDIN

>member
-428 DTIAPEKPTI
+428 DTIPPEKPTI

-632 PTVSLEDYVVLPNG
+632 PTVSLEDFVVLPNG

-1035 GISDDNLTNIVKPTL
+1035 GIADDNLTNIVKPTL

-1114 IFDFTIDTTVSTPV
+1114 VFDFTIDTTVSTPV

-1184 SWLFIPGNTW
+1184 SWLFTPGNTW

-1208 AGNTNYSA
+1208 AGNTSYSA

-1326 VIVLDSADDTGIQ
+1326 VIVLNSADDTGVQ
-1339 GDNMTNSTQP
+1339 GDNMTNRTQP

-1479 TPGVWDYIW
+1479 TPGAWDYIW

-1500 VEATDEA
+1500 VEATDKA
-1507 GNKATQ
+1507 GNKTTQ
-1513 TLDFT
+1513 ELDFT

-1713 KLDFTID
+1713 KLDFIID
-1720 TILSEPTITLDSA
+1720 TLLSEPTITLDSA

-2129 NTDDSGTKGDHLTN
+2129 STDDSGTKGDNLTN

-2321 LSTPVIVLDSADD
+2321 LSVPVIVLNSADD
-2334 SGVHGDNMTNHTQP
+2334 TGVQGDNMTNSTQP

-2378 KDAGG
+2378 KGVGG
-2383 WTFTPTGAWADG
+2383 WSFTPTGAWADG

-2441 LTNNVRPHFQVTVPT
+2441 LTNNVRPHFQVKVPT
-2456 DVNVVRLS
+2456 DVN
-2464 IDGGKTWFNA
+2464 
-2474 TQSATPGVWDY
+2474 
-2485 IWPDDVADGGYTLT
+2485 
-2499 VEATD
+2499 E
-2504 EAGNKAT
+2504 
-2511 QTLDFTI
+2511 
-2518 DTTLSV
+2518 
-2524 PTLSLDS
+2524 
-2531 ADDSGIA
+2531 
-2538 GDNITNVK
+2538 
-2546 TPGFTLNNIDTDV
+2546 
-2559 SRVIVEV
+2559 
-2566 MHNGIKQEVPLV
+2566 
-2578 QTGGQWRFAPT
+2578 
-2589 SDWADGDYILTVKV
+2589 
-2603 EDRAGN
+2603 
-2609 VKQSAPL
+2609 
-2616 TVTVDTHIAID
+2616 
-2627 RIELVNDSGIPGDN
+2627 
-2641 LTNEARPHF
+2641 
-2650 QVTVPADVNGVRLS
+2650 
-2664 IDGGKTWFD
+2664 
-2673 ATQSATS
+2673 
-2680 GVWDYTWLT
+2680 
-2689 NVANGPHTL
+2689 
-2698 MVEASDKAGNKTT
+2698 
-2711 QKLDFTIDTI
+2711 
-2721 LSEPTITLDSAD
+2721 
-2733 DSAAG
+2733 
-2738 DNITNVKMPGFTLG
+2738 
-2752 NIDAD
+2752 
-2757 VTKVVVTVAH
+2757 
-2767 DGKNQQIE
+2767 
-2775 LIKNG
+2775 
-2780 GVWRFTPGAAW
+2780 
-2791 TDGDYTLTVKV
+2791 
-2802 EDKAGNTNYSAPLTV
+2802 
-2817 TIDTQT
+2817 
-2823 SIDRIELLNDT
+2823 
-2834 GIVGDNLTNEARP
+2834 
-2847 QFHITVPTDVNSVQL
+2847 
-2862 SLDGGI
+2862 
-2868 NWVNATLTSDGVW
+2868 
-2881 EYIWPTDLVEN
+2881 
-2892 TYTLTVK
+2892 
-2899 ATDVAGNTATETL
+2899 
-2912 NFIIDTTLST
+2912 
-2922 PTITLDSADDSGT
+2922 
-2935 ANDNKTNVKT
+2935 
-2945 PGFIIGGIDSD
+2945 
-2956 VTQVVVQVMRDG
+2956 
-2968 HSEEVELTQTNGQ
+2968 
-2981 WRFVP
+2981 
-2986 GSAWTDGDY
+2986 
-2995 TLTVTVKDEAGN
+2995 
-3007 IRHSAPLTVTID
+3007 
-3019 TQITIDHI
+3019 
-3027 ELVNDSGIPDDN
+3027 
-3039 LTNNVRPH
+3039 
-3047 FQVTVPT
+3047 
-3054 DVNVVRLSIDGGK
+3054 VRLSIDGGK

-3099 ATDKAGNKTT
+3099 ATDKAGNQTT
-3109 QQLDFIIDTLLSEPT
+3109 QKLDFIIDTMLSEPT
-3124 IVLDNTDDS
+3124 IVLDSTDDS
-3133 GTKGDNLTNVN
+3133 GTKGDNLTNAN
-3144 KPTFLLGNIDADARY
+3144 KPTFILGNIDADARY

-3164 QHGGTKEVLTA
+3164 QYGGTKEVLTA

-3318 RLSTPTIA
+3318 RLSTPTIT

-3350 GNIDADAHS
+3350 GNIDSDAQS

-3410 STPLVVTV
+3410 STPLIVTV

-3465 GANWVSATQGI
+3465 GANWVSAAQGI

-3619 QIAIDRIELVND
+3619 QIAIDHIELVND

-3715 DITLLTPTI
+3715 DITLMTPTI
-3724 ELAPDQDTGQNKND
+3724 ELEPDQDTGQNKND

-3850 DIHQVDSDVTR
+3850 DIRQVDSDVTR

-4299 AGNTKTSAELRIEI
+4299 AGNTKTSAELKIEI

-4531 TSVTTPRFVIGNVPA
+4531 TSVTKPRFVIGNVPA

-4558 SYSVTANGNNLWEF
+4558 SYPVTANGNNLWEF

-4830 KTPTLIGSTL
+4830 KTPTLVGNTL
-4840 PNTIVSIYVDGVKV
+4840 PNAIVSIYVDGVKV

-4971 ELTFKVEDVAGNI
+4971 VLTFKVEDVAGNI

-5029 AEAGSTLTIRN
+5029 AEAGSTLTIRS

-5083 KEILIE
+5083 KDILIE

-5346 ALKDGEYSIRVVA
+5346 VLKDGEYSIRVVA

-5409 SIFGEMNQ
+5409 SISGEMNQ

-5580 THIKVFTSEL
+5580 THIQVFTSEL

-5595 SSKTEWWSNSDLI
+5595 SSKTDWWSNSSTI
-5608 TMRGTGEIGATVS
+5608 TMRGMGEIGATVS

-5635 ATGRWELSTDKL
+5635 ANGQWELSTDQL
-5647 PEGTYDISLVIED
+5647 PEGKYDITLSIED
-5660 SAGNRWEDVREIFID
+5660 NAGNRKEEVHEIFID

-5703 SQLIITDSE
+5703 SQLIITDSN

-5751 DVPLDIMKEV
+5751 DVSLDIMKEV

-5866 AGEDNGASDSDN
+5866 AGEDNGVSDSDN

-5906 GVTDIYQATQGA
+5906 GVTDTYQATQGA

-5932 NYTLSVTVVD
+5932 TYTLSVTVVD

-5994 THLRTEP
+5994 THLRTVP
-6001 SAAEESVVKVTAY
+6001 SAAEESVVKETAY

-6109 NAMNVRGKTEDDIN
+6109 NAMNARGKTEDDIN

>member
-428 DTIAPEKPTI
+428 DTIPPEKPTI

-632 PTVSLEDYVVLPNG
+632 PTVSLEDFVVLPNG

-658 GTAEPKSTILLMR
+658 GTAEPKSTILLIR

-1035 GISDDNLTNIVKPTL
+1035 GIADDNLTNIVKPTL

-1114 IFDFTIDTTVSTPV
+1114 VFDFTIDTTVSTPV

-1184 SWLFIPGNTW
+1184 SWLFTPGNTW

-1208 AGNTNYSA
+1208 AGNTSYSA

-1326 VIVLDSADDTGIQ
+1326 VIVLNSADDTGVQ
-1339 GDNMTNSTQP
+1339 GDNMTNRTQP

-1449 HFQVTVPTDVNVVR
+1449 HFQVKVPTDVN
-1463 LSIDGGKTWF
+1463 
-1473 NATQSA
+1473 
-1479 TPGVWDYIW
+1479 
-1488 PDDVADGGYTLT
+1488 
-1500 VEATDEA
+1500 E
-1507 GNKATQ
+1507 
-1513 TLDFT
+1513 
-1518 IDTTLSVPTLSLDS
+1518 
-1532 ADDSGIAGDNITNV
+1532 
-1546 KTPGFTLNNID
+1546 
-1557 TDVSRV
+1557 
-1563 IVEVMH
+1563 
-1569 NGIKQEVPLVQTGGQ
+1569 
-1584 WRFAPTSDWA
+1584 
-1594 DGDYILT
+1594 
-1601 VKVEDRAGNVK
+1601 
-1612 QSAPLTVTVDTHIAI
+1612 
-1627 DRIELVNDSGIP
+1627 
-1639 GDNLTNEARP
+1639 
-1649 HFQVTVPADVNGV
+1649 
-1662 RLSIDGG
+1662 
-1669 KTWFDATQSAT
+1669 
-1680 SGVWDYT
+1680 
-1687 WLTNVANGPHT
+1687 
-1698 LMVEASDKAGNKTTQ
+1698 
-1713 KLDFTID
+1713 
-1720 TILSEPTITLDSA
+1720 
-1733 DDSAAGDNI
+1733 
-1742 TNVKMPGFTL
+1742 
-1752 GNIDADVTKV
+1752 
-1762 VVTVAH
+1762 
-1768 DGKNQQIELIKNG
+1768 
-1781 GVWRFTPG
+1781 
-1789 AAWTDGDYTLTVKVE
+1789 
-1804 DKAGNTNYSA
+1804 
-1814 PLTVTIDTQTSI
+1814 
-1826 DRIELLND
+1826 
-1834 TGIVGDNLTNE
+1834 
-1845 ARPQFHITV
+1845 
-1854 PTDVNSVQLSLD
+1854 
-1866 GGINWVNATL
+1866 
-1876 TSDGVWEYIWP
+1876 
-1887 TDLVENTYTLT
+1887 
-1898 VKATD
+1898 
-1903 VAGNT
+1903 
-1908 ATETLNFIID
+1908 
-1918 TTLSTPTITLDS
+1918 
-1930 ADDSG
+1930 
-1935 TANDNKTN
+1935 
-1943 VKTPGFIIGGIDSD
+1943 
-1957 VTQVVV
+1957 
-1963 QVMRDGHSE
+1963 
-1972 EVELTQTNGQ
+1972 
-1982 WRFVP
+1982 
-1987 GSAWTDGDYTLTVT
+1987 
-2001 VKDEAGNIRH
+2001 
-2011 SAPLTV
+2011 
-2017 TIDTQITIDHIEL
+2017 
-2030 VNDSGIPD
+2030 
-2038 DNLTNNVRP
+2038 
-2047 HFQVT
+2047 
-2052 VPTDVNV
+2052 

-2129 NTDDSGTKGDHLTN
+2129 STDDSGTKGDNLTN

-2321 LSTPVIVLDSADD
+2321 LSVPVIVLNSADD
-2334 SGVHGDNMTNHTQP
+2334 TGVQGDNMTNRTQP

-2378 KDAGG
+2378 KGTGG
-2383 WTFTPTGAWADG
+2383 WTFTPPTSWADG

-2441 LTNNVRPHFQVTVPT
+2441 LTNNVRPHFQVKVPT
-2456 DVNVVRLS
+2456 DVN
-2464 IDGGKTWFNA
+2464 
-2474 TQSATPGVWDY
+2474 
-2485 IWPDDVADGGYTLT
+2485 
-2499 VEATD
+2499 E
-2504 EAGNKAT
+2504 
-2511 QTLDFTI
+2511 
-2518 DTTLSV
+2518 
-2524 PTLSLDS
+2524 
-2531 ADDSGIA
+2531 
-2538 GDNITNVK
+2538 
-2546 TPGFTLNNIDTDV
+2546 
-2559 SRVIVEV
+2559 
-2566 MHNGIKQEVPLV
+2566 
-2578 QTGGQWRFAPT
+2578 
-2589 SDWADGDYILTVKV
+2589 
-2603 EDRAGN
+2603 
-2609 VKQSAPL
+2609 
-2616 TVTVDTHIAID
+2616 
-2627 RIELVNDSGIPGDN
+2627 
-2641 LTNEARPHF
+2641 
-2650 QVTVPADVNGVRLS
+2650 
-2664 IDGGKTWFD
+2664 
-2673 ATQSATS
+2673 
-2680 GVWDYTWLT
+2680 
-2689 NVANGPHTL
+2689 
-2698 MVEASDKAGNKTT
+2698 
-2711 QKLDFTIDTI
+2711 
-2721 LSEPTITLDSAD
+2721 
-2733 DSAAG
+2733 
-2738 DNITNVKMPGFTLG
+2738 
-2752 NIDAD
+2752 
-2757 VTKVVVTVAH
+2757 
-2767 DGKNQQIE
+2767 
-2775 LIKNG
+2775 
-2780 GVWRFTPGAAW
+2780 
-2791 TDGDYTLTVKV
+2791 
-2802 EDKAGNTNYSAPLTV
+2802 
-2817 TIDTQT
+2817 
-2823 SIDRIELLNDT
+2823 
-2834 GIVGDNLTNEARP
+2834 
-2847 QFHITVPTDVNSVQL
+2847 
-2862 SLDGGI
+2862 
-2868 NWVNATLTSDGVW
+2868 
-2881 EYIWPTDLVEN
+2881 
-2892 TYTLTVK
+2892 
-2899 ATDVAGNTATETL
+2899 
-2912 NFIIDTTLST
+2912 
-2922 PTITLDSADDSGT
+2922 
-2935 ANDNKTNVKT
+2935 
-2945 PGFIIGGIDSD
+2945 
-2956 VTQVVVQVMRDG
+2956 
-2968 HSEEVELTQTNGQ
+2968 
-2981 WRFVP
+2981 
-2986 GSAWTDGDY
+2986 
-2995 TLTVTVKDEAGN
+2995 
-3007 IRHSAPLTVTID
+3007 
-3019 TQITIDHI
+3019 
-3027 ELVNDSGIPDDN
+3027 
-3039 LTNNVRPH
+3039 
-3047 FQVTVPT
+3047 
-3054 DVNVVRLSIDGGK
+3054 VRLSIDGGK

-3099 ATDKAGNKTT
+3099 ATDKAGNQTT
-3109 QQLDFIIDTLLSEPT
+3109 QKLDFIIDTMLSEPT
-3124 IVLDNTDDS
+3124 IVLDSTDDS
-3133 GTKGDNLTNVN
+3133 GTKGDNLTNAN
-3144 KPTFLLGNIDADARY
+3144 KPTFILGNIDADARY

-3164 QHGGTKEVLTA
+3164 QYGGTKEVLTA

-3318 RLSTPTIA
+3318 RLSTPTIT

-3350 GNIDADAHS
+3350 GNIDSDAQS

-3410 STPLVVTV
+3410 STPLIVTV

-3433 GVPDDNLTNST
+3433 GMPDDNLTNST

-3465 GANWVSATQGI
+3465 GANWVSAAQGI

-3619 QIAIDRIELVND
+3619 QIAIDHIELVND

-3715 DITLLTPTI
+3715 DITLMTPTI

-3850 DIHQVDSDVTR
+3850 DIRQVDSDVTR

-4299 AGNTKTSAELRIEI
+4299 AGNTKTSAELKIEI

-4531 TSVTTPRFVIGNVPA
+4531 TSVTKPRFVIGNVPA

-4558 SYSVTANGNNLWEF
+4558 SYPVTANGNNLWEF

-4830 KTPTLIGSTL
+4830 KTPTLVGNTL
-4840 PNTIVSIYVDGVKV
+4840 PNAIVSIYVDGVKV

-4971 ELTFKVEDVAGNI
+4971 VLTFKVEDVAGNI

-5029 AEAGSTLTIRN
+5029 AEAGSTLTIRS

-5083 KEILIE
+5083 KDILIE

-5292 SNSGSLDDLITN
+5292 SNSGSFDDLITN
-5304 HNKPVLVG
+5304 RNKPVLVG

-5409 SIFGEMNQ
+5409 SISGEMNQ

-5580 THIKVFTSEL
+5580 THIQVFTSEL

-5595 SSKTEWWSNSDLI
+5595 SSKTDWWSNSSTI
-5608 TMRGTGEIGATVS
+5608 TMRGMGEIGATVS

-5635 ATGRWELSTDKL
+5635 ANGQWELSTDQL
-5647 PEGTYDISLVIED
+5647 PEGKYDITLSIED
-5660 SAGNRWEDVREIFID
+5660 NAGNRKEEVHEIFID

-5703 SQLIITDSE
+5703 SQLIITDSN

-5719 VPDNGKWSMAIP
+5719 APDNGKWSMAIP

-5751 DVPLDIMKEV
+5751 DVSLDIMKEV

-5866 AGEDNGASDSDN
+5866 AGEDNGVSDSDN

-5893 ADVTGV
+5893 ADVTGM

-5906 GVTDIYQATQGA
+5906 GVTDTYQATQGA

-5932 NYTLSVTVVD
+5932 TYTLSVTVVD

-5994 THLRTEP
+5994 THLRTVP
-6001 SAAEESVVKVTAY
+6001 SAAEESVVKETAY

-6109 NAMNVRGKTEDDIN
+6109 NAMNARGKTEDDIN

>member
-114 EEELKKQLDDAENA
+114 EDELKKQLDDAENA

-162 IEEMLQNFLADNV
+162 MEEMLQEFLADNV

-428 DTIAPEKPTI
+428 DTIPPEKPTI

-541 NDSGI
+541 DDSGI

-579 VIFKANDK
+579 VVFKANDQ

-627 IAPVP
+627 IAPLP

-958 TVKLYIDGALIAE
+958 TVKLYVDGALIAE

-1064 WDAMS
+1064 WDAAS

-1114 IFDFTIDTTVSTPV
+1114 VFDFTIDTTVSTPV

-1184 SWLFIPGNTW
+1184 SWLFTPGNTW

-1326 VIVLDSADDTGIQ
+1326 VIVLNSADDTGVQ
-1339 GDNMTNSTQP
+1339 GDNMTNRTQP

-1382 GGWTFTPPTSWAD
+1382 GGWTFTPPALWAD

-1449 HFQVTVPTDVNVVR
+1449 HFQVTVPTDVNEVR
-1463 LSIDGGKTWF
+1463 LSIDGGKTWVT
-1473 NATQSA
+1473 AA
-1479 TPGVWDYIW
+1479 LKAAGVWDYIW

-1507 GNKATQ
+1507 GNKTTQ

-1563 IVEVMH
+1563 TVEVMH

-1639 GDNLTNEARP
+1639 DDNLTNEARP

-1669 KTWFDATQSAT
+1669 KTWFDATQSGT

-1713 KLDFTID
+1713 KLDFIID
-1720 TILSEPTITLDSA
+1720 TLLSEPTITLDSA

-1887 TDLVENTYTLT
+1887 TELVENTYTLT

-2017 TIDTQITIDHIEL
+2017 TIDTQIAIDHIEL

-2047 HFQVT
+2047 QFQVT

-2074 QSATPGVWDYTW
+2074 QS
-2086 LADVGEGKH
+2086 
-2095 TLTVEATDKAGNKTT
+2095 
-2110 QQLDFIIDTLLSE
+2110 S
-2123 PTIVLD
+2123 
-2129 NTDDSGTKGDHLTN
+2129 
-2143 VNKPTFLLGNIDAD
+2143 
-2157 ARYVTVEVQHG
+2157 
-2168 GTKEVL
+2168 
-2174 TATKDATG
+2174 
-2182 NWSVTPTGTWA
+2182 
-2193 DGDYTL
+2193 
-2199 TVRVEDEA
+2199 
-2207 GNEKHSASL
+2207 
-2216 TVTVDT
+2216 
-2222 QITIDV
+2222 
-2228 IELVNDNGI
+2228 
-2237 PGDNMTN
+2237 
-2244 DAHPQFRVTVPG
+2244 
-2256 DVNEV
+2256 
-2261 SLSIDGGVTWVK
+2261 
-2273 ATQSATP
+2273 
-2280 GVWNYTWPGTVPD
+2280 
-2293 GDYTL
+2293 
-2298 NVKATDNAGNTV
+2298 
-2310 TETLHFTIDTT
+2310 
-2321 LSTPVIVLDSADD
+2321 
-2334 SGVHGDNMTNHTQP
+2334 
-2348 TFALQHIDDDAVRV
+2348 
-2362 TVSVEHG
+2362 
-2369 GVTTTFDAT
+2369 
-2378 KDAGG
+2378 
-2383 WTFTPTGAWADG
+2383 
-2395 DYTLSVSVEDKAGNT
+2395 
-2410 SHSASLTVTV
+2410 
-2420 DTQIAINNIELV
+2420 
-2432 NDSGIPDDN
+2432 
-2441 LTNNVRPHFQVTVPT
+2441 
-2456 DVNVVRLS
+2456 
-2464 IDGGKTWFNA
+2464 
-2474 TQSATPGVWDY
+2474 
-2485 IWPDDVADGGYTLT
+2485 
-2499 VEATD
+2499 
-2504 EAGNKAT
+2504 
-2511 QTLDFTI
+2511 
-2518 DTTLSV
+2518 
-2524 PTLSLDS
+2524 
-2531 ADDSGIA
+2531 
-2538 GDNITNVK
+2538 
-2546 TPGFTLNNIDTDV
+2546 
-2559 SRVIVEV
+2559 
-2566 MHNGIKQEVPLV
+2566 
-2578 QTGGQWRFAPT
+2578 
-2589 SDWADGDYILTVKV
+2589 
-2603 EDRAGN
+2603 
-2609 VKQSAPL
+2609 
-2616 TVTVDTHIAID
+2616 
-2627 RIELVNDSGIPGDN
+2627 
-2641 LTNEARPHF
+2641 
-2650 QVTVPADVNGVRLS
+2650 
-2664 IDGGKTWFD
+2664 
-2673 ATQSATS
+2673 TS

-2689 NVANGPHTL
+2689 DVANG
-2698 MVEASDKAGNKTT
+2698 S
-2711 QKLDFTIDTI
+2711 
-2721 LSEPTITLDSAD
+2721 
-2733 DSAAG
+2733 
-2738 DNITNVKMPGFTLG
+2738 
-2752 NIDAD
+2752 
-2757 VTKVVVTVAH
+2757 
-2767 DGKNQQIE
+2767 
-2775 LIKNG
+2775 
-2780 GVWRFTPGAAW
+2780 
-2791 TDGDYTLTVKV
+2791 
-2802 EDKAGNTNYSAPLTV
+2802 
-2817 TIDTQT
+2817 
-2823 SIDRIELLNDT
+2823 
-2834 GIVGDNLTNEARP
+2834 
-2847 QFHITVPTDVNSVQL
+2847 
-2862 SLDGGI
+2862 
-2868 NWVNATLTSDGVW
+2868 
-2881 EYIWPTDLVEN
+2881 
-2892 TYTLTVK
+2892 
-2899 ATDVAGNTATETL
+2899 
-2912 NFIIDTTLST
+2912 
-2922 PTITLDSADDSGT
+2922 
-2935 ANDNKTNVKT
+2935 
-2945 PGFIIGGIDSD
+2945 
-2956 VTQVVVQVMRDG
+2956 
-2968 HSEEVELTQTNGQ
+2968 
-2981 WRFVP
+2981 
-2986 GSAWTDGDY
+2986 
-2995 TLTVTVKDEAGN
+2995 
-3007 IRHSAPLTVTID
+3007 
-3019 TQITIDHI
+3019 
-3027 ELVNDSGIPDDN
+3027 
-3039 LTNNVRPH
+3039 
-3047 FQVTVPT
+3047 
-3054 DVNVVRLSIDGGK
+3054 
-3067 TWFNATQSAT
+3067 
-3077 PGVWDYTWLADVGEG
+3077 
-3092 KHTLTVE
+3092 HTLTVE
-3099 ATDKAGNKTT
+3099 ATDAAGNKAT
-3109 QQLDFIIDTLLSEPT
+3109 QNLEFNIDTLLSEPT
-3124 IVLDNTDDS
+3124 IALDSTDDS

-3144 KPTFLLGNIDADARY
+3144 KPTFILGNIDADARY

-3175 TKGATGIWSVTPTGT
+3175 TKGATGIWSVTPTGM
-3190 WADGDYTLTVRV
+3190 WADGSHTLTVRV

-3211 SAPLTV
+3211 SAPLTI

-3222 ITIDVIELVNDNGI
+3222 ITIDDIELVNDSGTKGDNLTNDANPHFRITVPGDVNEVSLSIDGGVTWVKAMQSSKSGVWNYTWPKTLADDDYTLTVKATDNAGNTVTRTLDFTIDTTLSTPVIVLDSADDTGVQGDNMTNRTQPTFNLQHIDDDAVRVTVSVEHGGGVTTFDATKDAGGWTFTPPTSWGAGDYTLSVSVEDKAGNTSHSASLKVTVDTQIGIDNIELVNDSGIPNDNQTNNVRPQFQVTVPTDVNVVRLSIDGGKTWFNATQSSTSGVWDYTWLADVGEGKHTLTVEATDKAGNKATQQLEFTIDTLLSEPTIALDSTDDSGTKGDNLTNVNKPTFILGNIDADARYVTVEVQHGGTKEVLTATKGATGIWSVTPTGMWADGSHTLTVRVEDDAGNVKYSSPLTVTVDTHIAIDDIELVNDNGI

-3318 RLSTPTIA
+3318 RLSTPTIT

-3339 ITSVKRPGFTI
+3339 ITSVKTPGFTI
-3350 GNIDADAHS
+3350 GNIDSDAHS
-3359 VILRITQGGNS
+3359 VILRITQGSNS
-3370 QEVTLTQVGGQWRF
+3370 QEVKLTQVGGQWRF
-3384 TPDADWADGSYTL
+3384 TPDTDWADGSYTL
-3397 TVEVTDNAGNVRQ
+3397 TVEVQDNAGNVRQ
-3410 STPLVVTV
+3410 STPLIVTV

-3465 GANWVSATQGI
+3465 GANWVSAAQGI

-3619 QIAIDRIELVND
+3619 QIAIDHIELVND

-3780 GWRYRPDSAL
+3780 GWRYRPDAAL

-3843 NHDRPVF
+3843 KHDRPVF
-3850 DIHQVDSDVTR
+3850 DIRQVDSDVTR

-3914 PFEVRIDTT
+3914 PLEVRIDTT

-3952 DVPGDVVQV
+3952 DVPGDVIQV

-3989 LVDGT
+3989 LGDGT
-3994 YTLRVEATDEA
+3994 HTLRVEATDEA

-4135 VDNITKVDK
+4135 VDNITKVNK

-4177 RWIFNVGSALP
+4177 RWIFNVGSALL
-4188 DGQHTLLVDVT
+4188 DGKHSLLVDVT

-4299 AGNTKTSAELRIEI
+4299 AGNTKTSAELQIEI

-4372 GQWEFTAGSALP
+4372 GQWQFTAGSALS

-4531 TSVTTPRFVIGNVPA
+4531 TSVTKPRFVIGNVPA

-4558 SYSVTANGNNLWEF
+4558 SYPVTANGNNLWEF

-4622 NSNSDNLTNKQNP
+4622 SSNSDNLTNKQNP

-4655 SGREVLKQTITV
+4655 SGREVLKHTITV

-4731 LRPEFKGFAEAFS
+4731 LRPEFKGLAEAFS

-4830 KTPTLIGSTL
+4830 KTPTLVGNTL
-4840 PNTIVSIYVDGVKV
+4840 PNAIVSIYVDGVKV

-5186 TIDSQIAV
+5186 TIDSKIAV

-5292 SNSGSLDDLITN
+5292 SNSGSLDDLITS

-5375 IDTSTFIDNPA
+5375 IDTSTFIDNPV
-5386 MVAGSD
+5386 MMAGSD

-5400 ITSQTRPTF
+5400 ITSQTRPAF

-5534 VWVNEKGHWQMP
+5534 VWVNDKGHWQMP

-5580 THIKVFTSEL
+5580 THVQVFTSEL

-5595 SSKTEWWSNSDLI
+5595 SSKTDWWSNSSTI
-5608 TMRGTGEIGATVS
+5608 TMRGMGEIGATVS

-5635 ATGRWELSTDKL
+5635 ANGQWELSTDRL
-5647 PEGTYDISLVIED
+5647 PEGKYDITLSIED
-5660 SAGNRWEDVREIFID
+5660 NAGNRKEEVHEIFID

-5688 IVNDLIIMQGTAEAK
+5688 IVNDLIIMQGAAEAK
-5703 SQLIITDSE
+5703 SQLIITDSN

-5751 DVPLDIMKEV
+5751 DVPLDIMKET

-5773 TVGDNITRDKQPTF
+5773 TAGDNITRDHQPTF

-5878 VTNHT
+5878 VTNHNHT

-5932 NYTLSVTVVD
+5932 TYTLSVTVVD
-5942 RAGNSQQSAS
+5942 RAGNSLQSAS
-5952 LAVTVDSTV
+5952 LEVTVDSTV

-5969 DDASDDATATAV
+5969 DDAIDDATATAV

-5994 THLRTEP
+5994 MHLRTVP
-6001 SAAEESVVKVTAY
+6001 SAAEESVVKETAY

-6036 FEISVPENIVNVSI
+6036 FEISVPENIVNVSV

-6078 YTMDVKFIDKDNDF
+6078 YTMDVKFIDKDDDF

-6109 NAMNVRGKTEDDIN
+6109 NAMNARGKTEDDIN

>member
-388 DGNWS
+388 NGNWS

-428 DTIAPEKPTI
+428 DTIPPEKPTI

-541 NDSGI
+541 DDSGI

-598 VEGIN
+598 VEGVN

-627 IAPVP
+627 VAPVP
-632 PTVSLEDYVVLPNG
+632 PTVSLEDFVVLPNG

-1035 GISDDNLTNIVKPTL
+1035 GIADDNLTNIVKPTL

-1114 IFDFTIDTTVSTPV
+1114 VFDFTIDTTVSTPV

-1382 GGWTFTPPTSWAD
+1382 GGWSFTPTGAWAD

-1425 AINNIELVNDSGIPD
+1425 AINNIELVNDSGIPN

-1479 TPGVWDYIW
+1479 TPGAWDYIW

-1500 VEATDEA
+1500 VEATDKA
-1507 GNKATQ
+1507 GNKTTQ
-1513 TLDFT
+1513 ELDFT

-2129 NTDDSGTKGDHLTN
+2129 STDDSGTKGDNLTN

-2199 TVRVEDEA
+2199 TVRVEDDA

-2334 SGVHGDNMTNHTQP
+2334 TGIQGDNMTNRTQP
-2348 TFALQHIDDDAVRV
+2348 TFNLQHIDDDAVRV

-2378 KDAGG
+2378 KGTGG
-2383 WTFTPTGAWADG
+2383 WTFTPPTSWGAG

-2456 DVNVVRLS
+2456 DVNEVRLS

-2474 TQSATPGVWDY
+2474 TQSV
-2485 IWPDDVADGGYTLT
+2485 
-2499 VEATD
+2499 
-2504 EAGNKAT
+2504 
-2511 QTLDFTI
+2511 
-2518 DTTLSV
+2518 
-2524 PTLSLDS
+2524 
-2531 ADDSGIA
+2531 
-2538 GDNITNVK
+2538 
-2546 TPGFTLNNIDTDV
+2546 
-2559 SRVIVEV
+2559 
-2566 MHNGIKQEVPLV
+2566 
-2578 QTGGQWRFAPT
+2578 
-2589 SDWADGDYILTVKV
+2589 
-2603 EDRAGN
+2603 
-2609 VKQSAPL
+2609 
-2616 TVTVDTHIAID
+2616 
-2627 RIELVNDSGIPGDN
+2627 
-2641 LTNEARPHF
+2641 
-2650 QVTVPADVNGVRLS
+2650 
-2664 IDGGKTWFD
+2664 
-2673 ATQSATS
+2673 
-2680 GVWDYTWLT
+2680 
-2689 NVANGPHTL
+2689 
-2698 MVEASDKAGNKTT
+2698 
-2711 QKLDFTIDTI
+2711 
-2721 LSEPTITLDSAD
+2721 
-2733 DSAAG
+2733 
-2738 DNITNVKMPGFTLG
+2738 
-2752 NIDAD
+2752 
-2757 VTKVVVTVAH
+2757 
-2767 DGKNQQIE
+2767 
-2775 LIKNG
+2775 
-2780 GVWRFTPGAAW
+2780 
-2791 TDGDYTLTVKV
+2791 
-2802 EDKAGNTNYSAPLTV
+2802 
-2817 TIDTQT
+2817 
-2823 SIDRIELLNDT
+2823 
-2834 GIVGDNLTNEARP
+2834 
-2847 QFHITVPTDVNSVQL
+2847 
-2862 SLDGGI
+2862 
-2868 NWVNATLTSDGVW
+2868 
-2881 EYIWPTDLVEN
+2881 
-2892 TYTLTVK
+2892 
-2899 ATDVAGNTATETL
+2899 
-2912 NFIIDTTLST
+2912 
-2922 PTITLDSADDSGT
+2922 
-2935 ANDNKTNVKT
+2935 
-2945 PGFIIGGIDSD
+2945 
-2956 VTQVVVQVMRDG
+2956 
-2968 HSEEVELTQTNGQ
+2968 
-2981 WRFVP
+2981 
-2986 GSAWTDGDY
+2986 
-2995 TLTVTVKDEAGN
+2995 
-3007 IRHSAPLTVTID
+3007 
-3019 TQITIDHI
+3019 
-3027 ELVNDSGIPDDN
+3027 
-3039 LTNNVRPH
+3039 
-3047 FQVTVPT
+3047 
-3054 DVNVVRLSIDGGK
+3054 
-3067 TWFNATQSAT
+3067 T

-3124 IVLDNTDDS
+3124 IVLDSTDDS

-3276 TAGIWDYTWPKD
+3276 TAGTWDYTWPKD

-3318 RLSTPTIA
+3318 RLSTPTIT

-3410 STPLVVTV
+3410 STPLIVTV

-3465 GANWVSATQGI
+3465 GANWVSAAQGI

-3850 DIHQVDSDVTR
+3850 DIRQVDSDVTR

-4299 AGNTKTSAELRIEI
+4299 AGNTKTSAELKIEI

-4531 TSVTTPRFVIGNVPA
+4531 TSVTKPRFVIGNVPA

-4558 SYSVTANGNNLWEF
+4558 SYPVTANGNNLWEF

-4892 RSTAVDVTIDTEV
+4892 RSTAVDLTIDTEV

-5292 SNSGSLDDLITN
+5292 SNSGSLDDLITS

-5375 IDTSTFIDNPA
+5375 IDTSTFIDNPV
-5386 MVAGSD
+5386 MMAGSD

-5400 ITSQTRPTF
+5400 ITSQTRPAF
-5409 SIFGEMNQ
+5409 SIYGEMNQ

-5476 FNTTPVAIDSIGGQT
+5476 LNTTPVAIDSIGGQT

-5534 VWVNEKGHWQMP
+5534 VWVNDKGHWQMP

-5580 THIKVFTSEL
+5580 THIQVFTSEL

-5595 SSKTEWWSNSDLI
+5595 SSKTDWWSNSSTI
-5608 TMRGTGEIGATVS
+5608 TMRGMGEIGATVS

-5635 ATGRWELSTDKL
+5635 ANGQWELSTDQL
-5647 PEGTYDISLVIED
+5647 PEGKYDITLSIED
-5660 SAGNRWEDVREIFID
+5660 NAGNRKEEVHEIFID

-5703 SQLIITDSE
+5703 SQLIITDSN

-5932 NYTLSVTVVD
+5932 TYTLSVTVVD

-5969 DDASDDATATAV
+5969 NDASDDATATAV

-5994 THLRTEP
+5994 THLRTVP
-6001 SAAEESVVKVTAY
+6001 SVAEESVVKETAY

-6036 FEISVPENIVNVSI
+6036 FEISVPENIVNVSV

-6078 YTMDVKFIDKDNDF
+6078 YTMDVKFIDKDDDF

-6109 NAMNVRGKTEDDIN
+6109 NAMNARGKTEDDIN

>member
-38 NITTPRGSVIIVNG
+38 NITTPHGSVIIVNG

-541 NDSGI
+541 DDSGI

-598 VEGIN
+598 VEGVN

-627 IAPVP
+627 VAPVP
-632 PTVSLEDYVVLPNG
+632 PTVSLEDFVVLPNG

-1035 GISDDNLTNIVKPTL
+1035 GIADDNLTNIVKPTL

-1114 IFDFTIDTTVSTPV
+1114 VFDFTIDTTVSTPV

-1382 GGWTFTPPTSWAD
+1382 GGWSFTPTGAWAD

-1425 AINNIELVNDSGIPD
+1425 AINNIELVNDSGIPN

-1479 TPGVWDYIW
+1479 TPGAWDYIW

-1500 VEATDEA
+1500 VEATDKA
-1507 GNKATQ
+1507 GNKTTQ
-1513 TLDFT
+1513 ELDFT

-2047 HFQVT
+2047 HFQVK
-2052 VPTDVNV
+2052 VPTDVNE

-2095 TLTVEATDKAGNKTT
+2095 TLTVEATDKAGNQTT
-2110 QQLDFIIDTLLSE
+2110 QKLDFIIDTMLSE

-2129 NTDDSGTKGDHLTN
+2129 STDDSGTKGDNLTN
-2143 VNKPTFLLGNIDAD
+2143 ANKPTFILGNIDAD
-2157 ARYVTVEVQHG
+2157 ARYVTVEVQ
-2168 GTKEVL
+2168 
-2174 TATKDATG
+2174 
-2182 NWSVTPTGTWA
+2182 
-2193 DGDYTL
+2193 Y
-2199 TVRVEDEA
+2199 
-2207 GNEKHSASL
+2207 
-2216 TVTVDT
+2216 
-2222 QITIDV
+2222 
-2228 IELVNDNGI
+2228 
-2237 PGDNMTN
+2237 
-2244 DAHPQFRVTVPG
+2244 
-2256 DVNEV
+2256 
-2261 SLSIDGGVTWVK
+2261 
-2273 ATQSATP
+2273 
-2280 GVWNYTWPGTVPD
+2280 
-2293 GDYTL
+2293 
-2298 NVKATDNAGNTV
+2298 
-2310 TETLHFTIDTT
+2310 
-2321 LSTPVIVLDSADD
+2321 
-2334 SGVHGDNMTNHTQP
+2334 
-2348 TFALQHIDDDAVRV
+2348 
-2362 TVSVEHG
+2362 
-2369 GVTTTFDAT
+2369 
-2378 KDAGG
+2378 
-2383 WTFTPTGAWADG
+2383 
-2395 DYTLSVSVEDKAGNT
+2395 
-2410 SHSASLTVTV
+2410 
-2420 DTQIAINNIELV
+2420 
-2432 NDSGIPDDN
+2432 
-2441 LTNNVRPHFQVTVPT
+2441 
-2456 DVNVVRLS
+2456 
-2464 IDGGKTWFNA
+2464 
-2474 TQSATPGVWDY
+2474 
-2485 IWPDDVADGGYTLT
+2485 
-2499 VEATD
+2499 
-2504 EAGNKAT
+2504 
-2511 QTLDFTI
+2511 
-2518 DTTLSV
+2518 
-2524 PTLSLDS
+2524 
-2531 ADDSGIA
+2531 
-2538 GDNITNVK
+2538 
-2546 TPGFTLNNIDTDV
+2546 
-2559 SRVIVEV
+2559 
-2566 MHNGIKQEVPLV
+2566 
-2578 QTGGQWRFAPT
+2578 
-2589 SDWADGDYILTVKV
+2589 
-2603 EDRAGN
+2603 
-2609 VKQSAPL
+2609 
-2616 TVTVDTHIAID
+2616 
-2627 RIELVNDSGIPGDN
+2627 
-2641 LTNEARPHF
+2641 
-2650 QVTVPADVNGVRLS
+2650 
-2664 IDGGKTWFD
+2664 
-2673 ATQSATS
+2673 
-2680 GVWDYTWLT
+2680 
-2689 NVANGPHTL
+2689 
-2698 MVEASDKAGNKTT
+2698 
-2711 QKLDFTIDTI
+2711 
-2721 LSEPTITLDSAD
+2721 
-2733 DSAAG
+2733 
-2738 DNITNVKMPGFTLG
+2738 
-2752 NIDAD
+2752 
-2757 VTKVVVTVAH
+2757 
-2767 DGKNQQIE
+2767 
-2775 LIKNG
+2775 
-2780 GVWRFTPGAAW
+2780 
-2791 TDGDYTLTVKV
+2791 
-2802 EDKAGNTNYSAPLTV
+2802 
-2817 TIDTQT
+2817 
-2823 SIDRIELLNDT
+2823 
-2834 GIVGDNLTNEARP
+2834 
-2847 QFHITVPTDVNSVQL
+2847 
-2862 SLDGGI
+2862 
-2868 NWVNATLTSDGVW
+2868 
-2881 EYIWPTDLVEN
+2881 
-2892 TYTLTVK
+2892 
-2899 ATDVAGNTATETL
+2899 
-2912 NFIIDTTLST
+2912 
-2922 PTITLDSADDSGT
+2922 
-2935 ANDNKTNVKT
+2935 
-2945 PGFIIGGIDSD
+2945 
-2956 VTQVVVQVMRDG
+2956 
-2968 HSEEVELTQTNGQ
+2968 
-2981 WRFVP
+2981 
-2986 GSAWTDGDY
+2986 
-2995 TLTVTVKDEAGN
+2995 
-3007 IRHSAPLTVTID
+3007 
-3019 TQITIDHI
+3019 
-3027 ELVNDSGIPDDN
+3027 
-3039 LTNNVRPH
+3039 
-3047 FQVTVPT
+3047 
-3054 DVNVVRLSIDGGK
+3054 
-3067 TWFNATQSAT
+3067 
-3077 PGVWDYTWLADVGEG
+3077 
-3092 KHTLTVE
+3092 
-3099 ATDKAGNKTT
+3099 
-3109 QQLDFIIDTLLSEPT
+3109 
-3124 IVLDNTDDS
+3124 
-3133 GTKGDNLTNVN
+3133 
-3144 KPTFLLGNIDADARY
+3144 
-3159 VTVEV
+3159 
-3164 QHGGTKEVLTA
+3164 GGTKEVLTA

-3318 RLSTPTIA
+3318 RLSTPTIT

-3350 GNIDADAHS
+3350 GNIDSDAQS

-3410 STPLVVTV
+3410 STPLIVTV

-3465 GANWVSATQGI
+3465 GANWVSAAQGI

-3619 QIAIDRIELVND
+3619 QIAIDHIELVND

-3715 DITLLTPTI
+3715 DITLMTPTI

-3850 DIHQVDSDVTR
+3850 DIRQVDSDVTR

-4271 NTGGNLTFTPDQPLS
+4271 NTGGNLPFTPDQPLS

-4299 AGNTKTSAELRIEI
+4299 AGNTKTSAELKIEI

-4531 TSVTTPRFVIGNVPA
+4531 TSVTKPRFVIGNVPA

-4558 SYSVTANGNNLWEF
+4558 SYPVTANGNNLWEF

-4892 RSTAVDVTIDTEV
+4892 RSTAVDLTIDTEV

-5292 SNSGSLDDLITN
+5292 SNSGSLDDLITS

-5375 IDTSTFIDNPA
+5375 IDTSTFIDNPV
-5386 MVAGSD
+5386 MMAGSD

-5400 ITSQTRPTF
+5400 ITSQTRPAF
-5409 SIFGEMNQ
+5409 SIYGEMNQ

-5476 FNTTPVAIDSIGGQT
+5476 LNTTPVAIDSIGGQT

-5534 VWVNEKGHWQMP
+5534 VWVNDKGHWQMP

-5580 THIKVFTSEL
+5580 THIQVFTSEL

-5595 SSKTEWWSNSDLI
+5595 SSKTDWWSNSSTI
-5608 TMRGTGEIGATVS
+5608 TMRGMGEIGATVS

-5635 ATGRWELSTDKL
+5635 ANGQWELSTDQL
-5647 PEGTYDISLVIED
+5647 PEGKYDITLSIED
-5660 SAGNRWEDVREIFID
+5660 NAGNRKEEVHEIFID

-5703 SQLIITDSE
+5703 SQLIITDSN

-5932 NYTLSVTVVD
+5932 TYTLSVTVVD

-5969 DDASDDATATAV
+5969 NDASDDATATAV

-5994 THLRTEP
+5994 THLRTVP
-6001 SAAEESVVKVTAY
+6001 SVAEESVVKETAY

-6036 FEISVPENIVNVSI
+6036 FEISVPENIVNVSV

-6078 YTMDVKFIDKDNDF
+6078 YTMDVKFIDKDDDF

-6109 NAMNVRGKTEDDIN
+6109 NAMNARGKAEDDIN

>member
-38 NITTPRGSVIIVNG
+38 NITTPHGSVIIVNG

-541 NDSGI
+541 DDSGI

-598 VEGIN
+598 VEGVN

-627 IAPVP
+627 VAPVP
-632 PTVSLEDYVVLPNG
+632 PTVSLEDFVVLPNG

-1035 GISDDNLTNIVKPTL
+1035 GIADDNLTNIVKPTL

-1114 IFDFTIDTTVSTPV
+1114 VFDFTIDTTVSTPV

-1382 GGWTFTPPTSWAD
+1382 GGWSFTPTGAWAD

-1425 AINNIELVNDSGIPD
+1425 AINNIELVNDSGIPN

-1479 TPGVWDYIW
+1479 TPGAWDYIW

-1500 VEATDEA
+1500 VEATDKA
-1507 GNKATQ
+1507 GNKTTQ
-1513 TLDFT
+1513 ELDFT

-2129 NTDDSGTKGDHLTN
+2129 STDDSGTKGDNLTN

-2321 LSTPVIVLDSADD
+2321 LSVPVIVLNSADD
-2334 SGVHGDNMTNHTQP
+2334 TGVQGDNMTNSTQP

-2378 KDAGG
+2378 KGVGG
-2383 WTFTPTGAWADG
+2383 WSFTPTGAWADG

-2441 LTNNVRPHFQVTVPT
+2441 LTNNVRPHFQVKVPT
-2456 DVNVVRLS
+2456 DVN
-2464 IDGGKTWFNA
+2464 
-2474 TQSATPGVWDY
+2474 
-2485 IWPDDVADGGYTLT
+2485 
-2499 VEATD
+2499 E
-2504 EAGNKAT
+2504 
-2511 QTLDFTI
+2511 
-2518 DTTLSV
+2518 
-2524 PTLSLDS
+2524 
-2531 ADDSGIA
+2531 
-2538 GDNITNVK
+2538 
-2546 TPGFTLNNIDTDV
+2546 
-2559 SRVIVEV
+2559 
-2566 MHNGIKQEVPLV
+2566 
-2578 QTGGQWRFAPT
+2578 
-2589 SDWADGDYILTVKV
+2589 
-2603 EDRAGN
+2603 
-2609 VKQSAPL
+2609 
-2616 TVTVDTHIAID
+2616 
-2627 RIELVNDSGIPGDN
+2627 
-2641 LTNEARPHF
+2641 
-2650 QVTVPADVNGVRLS
+2650 
-2664 IDGGKTWFD
+2664 
-2673 ATQSATS
+2673 
-2680 GVWDYTWLT
+2680 
-2689 NVANGPHTL
+2689 
-2698 MVEASDKAGNKTT
+2698 
-2711 QKLDFTIDTI
+2711 
-2721 LSEPTITLDSAD
+2721 
-2733 DSAAG
+2733 
-2738 DNITNVKMPGFTLG
+2738 
-2752 NIDAD
+2752 
-2757 VTKVVVTVAH
+2757 
-2767 DGKNQQIE
+2767 
-2775 LIKNG
+2775 
-2780 GVWRFTPGAAW
+2780 
-2791 TDGDYTLTVKV
+2791 
-2802 EDKAGNTNYSAPLTV
+2802 
-2817 TIDTQT
+2817 
-2823 SIDRIELLNDT
+2823 
-2834 GIVGDNLTNEARP
+2834 
-2847 QFHITVPTDVNSVQL
+2847 
-2862 SLDGGI
+2862 
-2868 NWVNATLTSDGVW
+2868 
-2881 EYIWPTDLVEN
+2881 
-2892 TYTLTVK
+2892 
-2899 ATDVAGNTATETL
+2899 
-2912 NFIIDTTLST
+2912 
-2922 PTITLDSADDSGT
+2922 
-2935 ANDNKTNVKT
+2935 
-2945 PGFIIGGIDSD
+2945 
-2956 VTQVVVQVMRDG
+2956 
-2968 HSEEVELTQTNGQ
+2968 
-2981 WRFVP
+2981 
-2986 GSAWTDGDY
+2986 
-2995 TLTVTVKDEAGN
+2995 
-3007 IRHSAPLTVTID
+3007 
-3019 TQITIDHI
+3019 
-3027 ELVNDSGIPDDN
+3027 
-3039 LTNNVRPH
+3039 
-3047 FQVTVPT
+3047 
-3054 DVNVVRLSIDGGK
+3054 VRLSIDGGK

-3099 ATDKAGNKTT
+3099 ATDKAGNQTT
-3109 QQLDFIIDTLLSEPT
+3109 QKLDFIIDTMLSEPT
-3124 IVLDNTDDS
+3124 IVLDSTDDS
-3133 GTKGDNLTNVN
+3133 GTKGDNLTNAN
-3144 KPTFLLGNIDADARY
+3144 KPTFILGNIDADARY

-3164 QHGGTKEVLTA
+3164 QYGGTKEVLTA

-3318 RLSTPTIA
+3318 RLSTPTIT

-3350 GNIDADAHS
+3350 GNIDSDAQS

-3410 STPLVVTV
+3410 STPLIVTV

-3465 GANWVSATQGI
+3465 GANWVSAAQGI

-3619 QIAIDRIELVND
+3619 QIAIDHIELVND

-3715 DITLLTPTI
+3715 DITLMTPTI

-3850 DIHQVDSDVTR
+3850 DIRQVDSDVTR

-4294 TVTDI
+4294 TVADI
-4299 AGNTKTSAELRIEI
+4299 AGNTKTSAELKIEI

-4358 FDGVNWTPISKNAA
+4358 FDGVNWTPISKNVA

-4531 TSVTTPRFVIGNVPA
+4531 TSVTKPRFVIGNVPA

-4558 SYSVTANGNNLWEF
+4558 SYPVTANGNNLWEF

-4892 RSTAVDVTIDTEV
+4892 RSTAVDLTIDTEV

-5292 SNSGSLDDLITN
+5292 SNSGSLDDLITS

-5375 IDTSTFIDNPA
+5375 IDTSTFIDNPV
-5386 MVAGSD
+5386 MMAGSD

-5400 ITSQTRPTF
+5400 ITSQTRPAF
-5409 SIFGEMNQ
+5409 SIYGEMNQ

-5476 FNTTPVAIDSIGGQT
+5476 LNTTPVAIDSIGGQT

-5534 VWVNEKGHWQMP
+5534 VWVNDKGHWQMP

-5580 THIKVFTSEL
+5580 THIQVFTSEL

-5595 SSKTEWWSNSDLI
+5595 SSKTDWWSNSSTI
-5608 TMRGTGEIGATVS
+5608 TMRGMGEIGATVS

-5635 ATGRWELSTDKL
+5635 ANGQWELSTDQL
-5647 PEGTYDISLVIED
+5647 PEGKYDITLSIED
-5660 SAGNRWEDVREIFID
+5660 NAGNRKEEVHEIFID

-5703 SQLIITDSE
+5703 SQLIITDSN

-5932 NYTLSVTVVD
+5932 TYTLSVTVVD

-5969 DDASDDATATAV
+5969 NDASDDATATAV

-5994 THLRTEP
+5994 THLRTVP
-6001 SAAEESVVKVTAY
+6001 SVAEESVVKETAY

-6036 FEISVPENIVNVSI
+6036 FEISVPENIVNVSV

-6078 YTMDVKFIDKDNDF
+6078 YTMDVKFIDKDDDF

-6109 NAMNVRGKTEDDIN
+6109 NAMNARGKAEDDIN

>member
-2129 NTDDSGTKGDHLTN
+2129 STDDSGTKGDHLTN

-2420 DTQIAINNIELV
+2420 DTQIAINN
-2432 NDSGIPDDN
+2432 
-2441 LTNNVRPHFQVTVPT
+2441 
-2456 DVNVVRLS
+2456 
-2464 IDGGKTWFNA
+2464 
-2474 TQSATPGVWDY
+2474 
-2485 IWPDDVADGGYTLT
+2485 
-2499 VEATD
+2499 
-2504 EAGNKAT
+2504 
-2511 QTLDFTI
+2511 
-2518 DTTLSV
+2518 
-2524 PTLSLDS
+2524 
-2531 ADDSGIA
+2531 
-2538 GDNITNVK
+2538 
-2546 TPGFTLNNIDTDV
+2546 
-2559 SRVIVEV
+2559 
-2566 MHNGIKQEVPLV
+2566 
-2578 QTGGQWRFAPT
+2578 
-2589 SDWADGDYILTVKV
+2589 
-2603 EDRAGN
+2603 
-2609 VKQSAPL
+2609 
-2616 TVTVDTHIAID
+2616 
-2627 RIELVNDSGIPGDN
+2627 
-2641 LTNEARPHF
+2641 
-2650 QVTVPADVNGVRLS
+2650 
-2664 IDGGKTWFD
+2664 
-2673 ATQSATS
+2673 
-2680 GVWDYTWLT
+2680 
-2689 NVANGPHTL
+2689 
-2698 MVEASDKAGNKTT
+2698 
-2711 QKLDFTIDTI
+2711 
-2721 LSEPTITLDSAD
+2721 
-2733 DSAAG
+2733 
-2738 DNITNVKMPGFTLG
+2738 
-2752 NIDAD
+2752 
-2757 VTKVVVTVAH
+2757 
-2767 DGKNQQIE
+2767 
-2775 LIKNG
+2775 
-2780 GVWRFTPGAAW
+2780 
-2791 TDGDYTLTVKV
+2791 
-2802 EDKAGNTNYSAPLTV
+2802 
-2817 TIDTQT
+2817 
-2823 SIDRIELLNDT
+2823 
-2834 GIVGDNLTNEARP
+2834 
-2847 QFHITVPTDVNSVQL
+2847 
-2862 SLDGGI
+2862 
-2868 NWVNATLTSDGVW
+2868 
-2881 EYIWPTDLVEN
+2881 
-2892 TYTLTVK
+2892 
-2899 ATDVAGNTATETL
+2899 
-2912 NFIIDTTLST
+2912 
-2922 PTITLDSADDSGT
+2922 
-2935 ANDNKTNVKT
+2935 
-2945 PGFIIGGIDSD
+2945 
-2956 VTQVVVQVMRDG
+2956 
-2968 HSEEVELTQTNGQ
+2968 
-2981 WRFVP
+2981 
-2986 GSAWTDGDY
+2986 
-2995 TLTVTVKDEAGN
+2995 
-3007 IRHSAPLTVTID
+3007 
-3019 TQITIDHI
+3019 I

-4558 SYSVTANGNNLWEF
+4558 SYPVTANGNNLWEF

-6151 DNQEEHA
+6151 DNQEEH